1 MNKQPS
7 KESLKDKVKGIFG
20 IRPTHISTK
29 PSEPKPSEFII
40 TQDILKELS
49 PECGINNRIKVINH
63 VCDLAK
69 SKKFEQNAVEA
80 VWKAVEDMLQTDSP
94 PEARHAV
101 LQLLRAI
108 IHGQGE
114 SLGPLRAYF
123 FKLIWLYQP
132 SNEDLPERLGV
143 FKALTENG
151 KDITYLEEDIAR
163 FVLLWMDMGL
173 TADFLHVLV
182 NLVKFNSCYLDQNVS
197 LMVQKIC
204 LLCNRTTSSTDIEVA
219 LQVLDAVVCYN
230 CLPSDSLTIFII
242 TLCRTVNVKEFC
254 ESCWKL
260 MRKVLGTHL
269 GHSAIY
275 TMCHIMEE
283 RAYTEDAA
291 LLRGAVFF
299 VGMALWGA
307 HRLPALK
314 NTPTLVLP
322 SFFKAMACA
331 NELVSYEIVLSIT
344 RLIKKYGKELQVVTW
359 DILLGIIERLLQQ
372 IQTIGSPELKSI
384 VYELLSTVEELYEQ
398 NGYHGSCDKFFSLVE
413 KCADKRPDASVLTL
427 ISYRAQS
434 IQPAK
439 DGWIQSLHRLME
451 KFFRNETRSV
461 IRIKVLHIL
470 SFVLSTN
477 RQLYE
482 EELIEVVV
490 IPQLGQIAED
500 RDLLVRKQATQL
512 LVDLAEGCS
521 THHFNSLLDIIER
534 VASRPLI
541 AGSMDGERDLTAE
554 SPMEDVKTAILG
566 LLEILQSKMYSVP
579 ASHASRV
586 YEMLISH
593 LQLHYK
599 HKYTSPI
606 ASSIRLQ
613 VFDFLLL
620 MRADSLHRLGV
631 PNKDG
636 VMRFSPYCH
645 CDMGEPEKRV
655 SEKKPAGSVSPPAG
669 SPAPPVV
676 PPSSIRTAYLPY
688 NLAFTVVL
696 QCLKMDADW
705 KVLKLVLDKLPW
717 TLQYKVLLLTSP
729 CSIDQL
735 CSILCSMVTDRMI
748 GERLKRAPDGF
759 ARTDVQLAVVP
770 VLTALTSYHSYLEQ
784 PRQREL
790 VQCLETGLICRCAKQ
805 CVVAL
810 TMCTV
815 EMPDIMIKLLPA
827 LIVKL
832 THISATVAMA
842 SPMLEFLSTLVR
854 LPHLYANFVAE
865 QYVSVFAISLPYTNP
880 FKFNQYIVS
889 LAHHVI
895 AMWFIRCRLPFR
907 KDFVQYI
914 TKGLR
919 SNALLPFDDTLEQ
932 SSFRARSTSL
942 NERPKSL
949 RAVKVAKQGPS
960 NNSPIK
966 ELKDLS
972 AMDAFR
978 SRSISVSEHAVRRMQ
993 TSNTTCSLGSADE
1006 NAVLQADDT
1015 LKTVHLELTETCLD
1029 MMARYVF
1036 SNFSALPKRSPI
1048 ADFLLS
1054 GGQSMTWL
1062 VGNKLVTITT
1072 SGGARTQALLGL
1084 DMTERPGGGAV
1095 EMTRSDPSLH
1105 TRQTKEAPAK
1115 LESQSSLQLN
1125 SRNARIRQRS
1135 MSGGHALRGGPAQS
1149 LSPLVSPSDG
1159 ELCGPLPPPGPPLEG
1174 LGALRGAAATAA
1186 DEQQSSASSSTAAPP
1201 PLKEKASLAEF
1212 VPMLTQ
1218 GWAEIFIRRPSG
1230 NTSWLMCLENP
1241 PSPFSSELGNMPLQ
1255 DLSSVLMA
1263 MEGIKEAPPAPPAT
1277 ATTVTGTGNTGNT
1290 AATTGNTGT
1299 ATGNTAAAAP
1309 ADAPQA
1315 LSKPSLIQRSN
1326 TVGALASLCPP
1337 ALLQGRLL
1345 RSISWADSVVVLEE
1359 GAAAGMGVG
1368 VGGPRGLDSLDLE
1381 EFEAMPTEPIF
1392 MSDKFTTSSSN
1403 KTTPAPPPLSRTSST
1418 SSQDDEKSTLEE
1430 VSEGAI
1436 PIDQAPLGLSSAAVG
1451 LQRNIAD
1458 DDDLPFAHSQTLNKS
1473 SSSPELQ
1480 TLPEAFAKAT
1490 AAAASSSG
1498 MGLGSSSAASGTA
1511 GASGVGDVPRVRT
1524 PVEGGKPQGGDR
1536 EVVGGGGGGGGGGG
1550 ESGGQG
1556 DSVSTAATTTTAS
1569 ATAGGGTGAT
1579 GAGSGTAA
1587 VAGPGAGNGV
1597 GGGSLSSSSS
1607 APRMRLECPAPAKP
1621 GPLSP
1626 SGHRPRGHTISVSAP
1641 SSRRERKMDRDAY
1654 HNRSGG
1660 PGSNA
1665 EKASGLSPSFVFLQ
1679 LYHSPFFGNEANKPL
1694 LLPKSELIDRAV
1706 KVLDQ
1711 MPPYDTH
1718 KIGVVFVGPGQV
1730 SNEVSIL
1737 SNEYG
1742 SNRYAQFL
1750 TGLGKL
1756 IHLKDCDP
1764 DQVFLGGLD
1773 QYGDDGEFTYCW
1785 HDDIMQAIFHIAT
1798 LMPNRE
1804 SDKGCCNK
1812 KRHIGN
1818 DFVVVVYN
1826 DSSEEYKLG
1835 TIKGQ
1840 FNFVEVVIKPLDYDS
1855 NLVTLQCRKD
1865 LEGLVDTSVA
1875 KIVSDRNLPLLV
1887 RQMALHANMASLVH
1901 QYRANPL
1908 DAYASK
1914 WLARLRHIKRIR
1926 TRAQE
1931 EIQSRPTPGIS
1942 LTQSHS
1948 SMSKSSGVHHQQQQ
1962 QGSLSA
1968 NDSGQRKRLVST
1980 VDDFTDFV

>member
-1 MNKQPS
+1 MNKQS
-7 KESLKDKVKGIFG
+7 NKETLKDKVKGMLG
-20 IRPTHISTK
+20 LGNPRPL
-29 PSEPKPSEFII
+29 PKQAENRPSEFII
-40 TQDILKELS
+40 TQDILKDLQAD
-49 PECGINNRIKVINH
+49 CGLNNRIRVANH
-63 VCDLAK
+63 VGELAK
-69 SKKFEQNAVEA
+69 AKKFEEHAVEA
-80 VWKAVEDMLQTDSP
+80 VWSAVEDMLGP
-94 PEARHAV
+94 EMPVEARHTV
-101 LQLLRAI
+101 LLLLRAI
-108 IHGQGE
+108 IQGQGE
-114 SLGPLRAYF
+114 RLGPLRAYF
-123 FKLIWLYQP
+123 FKVIQDYQP
-132 SNEDLPERLGV
+132 SNEDLTDRLEV

-151 KDITYLEEDIAR
+151 KDINYLEEDIAR
-163 FVLLWMDMGL
+163 FVLLWMDIGL

-182 NLVKFNSCYLDQNVS
+182 NLVKFNSCYLDQNIS
-197 LMVQKIC
+197 IIVQKIC
-204 LLCNRTTSSTDIEVA
+204 LLCNRTTASTDIEVA
-219 LQVLDAVVCYN
+219 VQVLDAVVCYN

-275 TMCHIMEE
+275 TMCRIMEE
-283 RAYTEDAA
+283 RVYMEDAP

-322 SFFKAMACA
+322 SFYKAMSCA
-331 NELVSYEIVLSIT
+331 NEVVSYEIVLSIT

-359 DILLGIIERLLQQ
+359 DILLAIIERLLQQ
-372 IQTIGSPELKSI
+372 IQTIGGAELKSI
-384 VYELLSTVEELYEQ
+384 VYELLTTVDELYEQ
-398 NGYHGSCDKFFSLVE
+398 RGFHGSSDKFFSLVE

-439 DGWIQSLHRLME
+439 DDWIPALQRLME
-451 KFFRNETRSV
+451 KFFRHESRSV
-461 IRIKVLHIL
+461 IRIKVLNIL

-477 RQLYE
+477 GQLYE
-482 EELIEVVV
+482 EELIEMVV
-490 IPQLGQIAED
+490 IPQLSGIAED
-500 RDLLVRKQATQL
+500 RDLAVRKQATQL

-521 THHFNSLLDIIER
+521 SHHFTSLLDIIER
-534 VASRPLI
+534 VASRSLACPGPLEVSDPSSEP
-541 AGSMDGERDLTAE
+541 A
-554 SPMEDVKTAILG
+554 MEDVRTAILG
-566 LLEILQSKMYSVP
+566 LLEILKSKLYSLP
-579 ASHASRV
+579 SSHASRV
-586 YEMLISH
+586 YELLISH
-593 LQLHYK
+593 MQLHYMNR
-599 HKYTSPI
+599 YSSPV
-606 ASSIRLQ
+606 AGRIRLE
-613 VFDFLLL
+613 VLEFLL
-620 MRADSLHRLGV
+620 MIRADSLHRLGV
-631 PNKDG
+631 LNKDK
-636 VMRFSPYCH
+636 VLRFSPYCY
-645 CDMGEPEKRV
+645 CDMGEPEK
-655 SEKKPAGSVSPPAG
+655 KTTGSVSPPAVTCLPY
-669 SPAPPVV
+669 SPA
-676 PPSSIRTAYLPY
+676 
-688 NLAFTVVL
+688 FHVL
-696 QCLKMDADW
+696 LLCLKMETDW
-705 KVLKLVLDKLPW
+705 KVLKLVLEKLPW
-717 TLQYKVLLLTSP
+717 TLQYKVLLLSSP

-735 CSILCSMVTDRMI
+735 CSTLCSMVS
-748 GERLKRAPDGF
+748 ERLKKTPEGF
-759 ARTDVQLAVVP
+759 SRTDVQLAVVP
-770 VLTALTSYHSYLEQ
+770 VLTAITSYHNYLEQ
-784 PRQREL
+784 ARQREL
-790 VQCLETGLICRCAKQ
+790 VQCLEMGLIYRCAKQ

-815 EMPDIMIKLLPA
+815 EMPDIMIKLLPS

-880 FKFNQYIVS
+880 SKFNQYIVS

-919 SNALLPFDDTLEQ
+919 SNALMPFDDTHEAQ

-942 NERPKSL
+942 NERPKSSSSP
-949 RAVKVAKQGPS
+949 VK
-960 NNSPIK
+960 
-966 ELKDLS
+966 ELS

-978 SRSISVSEHAVRRMQ
+978 SRSISVSEHAVRRMH
-993 TSNTTCSLGSADE
+993 TSTTTSSLGSADE
-1006 NAVLQADDT
+1006 NTVTQADEG

-1048 ADFLLS
+1048 AEFLLA
-1054 GGQSMTWL
+1054 GGRSMTWL
-1062 VGNKLVTITT
+1062 VGNKLITITT
-1072 SGGARTQALLGL
+1072 SGGVRTQGLLGV
-1084 DMTERPGGGAV
+1084 DMAERLGGG

-1115 LESQSSLQLN
+1115 LESQSSQQMT
-1125 SRNARIRQRS
+1125 RATRIRARS
-1135 MSGGHALRGGPAQS
+1135 MSGNRRTTQPLSGGRP
-1149 LSPLVSPSDG
+1149 SPCLGV
-1159 ELCGPLPPPGPPLEG
+1159 PLGPP
-1174 LGALRGAAATAA
+1174 
-1186 DEQQSSASSSTAAPP
+1186 SSSPCATPKDL
-1201 PLKEKASLAEF
+1201 LKDRPSLAEF
-1212 VPMLTQ
+1212 LPMLTQ

-1255 DLSSVLMA
+1255 ELSLVLMA
-1263 MEGIKEAPPAPPAT
+1263 MEGLKEAPAQTTSAPASTASPAPLNPSEP
-1277 ATTVTGTGNTGNT
+1277 VQGGKPGLHPRHNTE
-1290 AATTGNTGT
+1290 
-1299 ATGNTAAAAP
+1299 
-1309 ADAPQA
+1309 
-1315 LSKPSLIQRSN
+1315 
-1326 TVGALASLCPP
+1326 
-1337 ALLQGRLL
+1337 
-1345 RSISWADSVVVLEE
+1345 SVVVLEE
-1359 GAAAGMGVG
+1359 GSVG
-1368 VGGPRGLDSLDLE
+1368 QIESPSDWTESEG
-1381 EFEAMPTEPIF
+1381 FEAIGHLLACFNKLAISPRLQ
-1392 MSDKFTTSSSN
+1392 SSS
-1403 KTTPAPPPLSRTSST
+1403 S

-1436 PIDQAPLGLSSAAVG
+1436 PIDQPVLAPSTPGSQG
-1451 LQRNIAD
+1451 PE
-1458 DDDLPFAHSQTLNKS
+1458 LPFQSQTQPGTQTLNKS

-1480 TLPEAFAKAT
+1480 TL
-1490 AAAASSSG
+1490 
-1498 MGLGSSSAASGTA
+1498 
-1511 GASGVGDVPRVRT
+1511 T
-1524 PVEGGKPQGGDR
+1524 P
-1536 EVVGGGGGGGGGGG
+1536 
-1550 ESGGQG
+1550 
-1556 DSVSTAATTTTAS
+1556 
-1569 ATAGGGTGAT
+1569 
-1579 GAGSGTAA
+1579 
-1587 VAGPGAGNGV
+1587 
-1597 GGGSLSSSSS
+1597 
-1607 APRMRLECPAPAKP
+1607 LEFPAPQQP
-1621 GPLSP
+1621 GPVSP
-1626 SGHRPRGHTISVSAP
+1626 NGGHRPRGHTISVSAP
-1641 SSRRERKMDRDAY
+1641 SSRRER
-1654 HNRSGG
+1654 RSGG
-1660 PGSNA
+1660 DAYQTTRPAPSNA
-1665 EKASGLSPSFVFLQ
+1665 EKTGGLSPSFVFLQ

-1694 LLPKSELIDRAV
+1694 LLPKSQVNRAV

-1718 KIGVVFVGPGQV
+1718 KIGVVFVGAGQV

-1742 SNRYAQFL
+1742 SNRYAGFL

-1764 DQVFLGGLD
+1764 DQIFLGGLD

-1798 LMPNRE
+1798 LMPNKD

-1818 DFVVVVYN
+1818 DFVMVVYN
-1826 DSSEEYKLG
+1826 DSGEEYKLG

-1840 FNFVEVVIKPLDYDS
+1840 FNFVEVVIKPLDYES

-1865 LEGLVDTSVA
+1865 LEGLVDTSVM

-1901 QYRANPL
+1901 QYGANPS

-1914 WLARLRHIKRIR
+1914 WLARLRHIKRLR

-1942 LTQSHS
+1942 LTQGHS
-1948 SMSKSSGVHHQQQQ
+1948 SQKPQSSYQQGGASGVD
-1962 QGSLSA
+1962 S
-1968 NDSGQRKRLVST
+1968 SGQRKRLVST

>member
-1 MNKQPS
+1 MMNKQPS

-20 IRPTHISTK
+20 LGPQRP
-29 PSEPKPSEFII
+29 PSKQSDHKPSEFII
-40 TQDILKELS
+40 TSDIIKELL
-49 PECGINNRIKVINH
+49 PECGLSNRIRTMNH
-63 VCDLAK
+63 ICDLAK
-69 SKKFEQNAVEA
+69 TKKFEEHAVEA
-80 VWKAVEDMLQTDSP
+80 VWKSVDDMLTQEQP
-94 PEARHAV
+94 PEARHAA

-108 IHGQGE
+108 IQGQGE
-114 SLGPLRAYF
+114 RLGPLRAYF
-123 FKLIWLYQP
+123 FKVIRDYQP
-132 SNEDLPERLGV
+132 CNEELSDRLEV

-151 KDITYLEEDIAR
+151 KDITYLEEDIAS
-163 FVLLWMDMGL
+163 FVLLWMNIGL
-173 TADFLHVLV
+173 TSDFLHVLV

-197 LMVQKIC
+197 TMVQKIC
-204 LLCNRTTSSTDIEVA
+204 LLCNRTTASTDIEVA

-230 CLPSDSLTIFII
+230 CLPSDSLGVFII

-275 TMCHIMEE
+275 TMCRIMEE
-283 RAYTEDAA
+283 KVYTEDAP

-322 SFFKAMACA
+322 SFYKAMACA
-331 NELVSYEIVLSIT
+331 NEVVSYEIVLSIT
-344 RLIKKYGKELQVVTW
+344 RLIRKYGKELQVVTW

-372 IQTIGSPELKSI
+372 IQAIGSAELKAI
-384 VYELLSTVEELYEQ
+384 VYELLTTIEELYEQ
-398 NGYHGSCDKFFSLVE
+398 NGYHGSTEKFFSLVE

-439 DGWIQSLHRLME
+439 DGWIQSLHWLME
-451 KFFRNETRSV
+451 KFFRNESRSL

-482 EELIEVVV
+482 DELIEMVV
-490 IPQLGQIAED
+490 IPLLSGIADD
-500 RDLLVRKQATQL
+500 RDPAVRKQATQL
-512 LVDLAEGCS
+512 LVDLAEGCN
-521 THHFNSLLDIIER
+521 THHFTSLLDIIER
-534 VASRPLI
+534 VASRSLVCPGPMEI
-541 AGSMDGERDLTAE
+541 SDREHTAE
-554 SPMEDVKTAILG
+554 SPLEDVRTAILG
-566 LLEILQSKMYSVP
+566 LLEILQSKLYSLP
-579 ASHASRV
+579 AGHATRV
-586 YEMLISH
+586 YELLISH

-599 HKYTSPI
+599 NKYSSLI

-613 VFDFLLL
+613 IFDFFLR
-620 MRADSLHRLGV
+620 MRADSLHRVGF

-636 VMRFSPYCH
+636 AMRFSPYCY
-645 CDMGEPEKRV
+645 CDIGEPEKRTN
-655 SEKKPAGSVSPPAG
+655 EKKSTGPTSPPASG
-669 SPAPPVV
+669 PPPPTAAPSVTAT
-676 PPSSIRTAYLPY
+676 IRSAYLPY
-688 NLAFTVVL
+688 STAFSVIL
-696 QCLKMDADW
+696 QCLKMETDW
-705 KVLKLVLDKLPW
+705 KVLKLVLEKLQW

-729 CSIDQL
+729 CNLDQL
-735 CSILCSMVTDRMI
+735 CSTLCCMVTDRLI
-748 GERLKRAPDGF
+748 SERLKKIPDGF
-759 ARTDVQLAVVP
+759 SRTDVQLAVVP
-770 VLTALTSYHSYLEQ
+770 ALTAITSYHTYLEQ
-784 PRQREL
+784 SRQREL
-790 VQCLETGLICRCAKQ
+790 VQCLETGLIYRCAKQ

-810 TMCTV
+810 TLCTV

-880 FKFNQYIVS
+880 SKYNQYIVS

-919 SNALLPFDDTLEQ
+919 SNALLPFDDGHEQ

-949 RAVKVAKQGPS
+949 RAAKVAKAAAVVA
-960 NNSPIK
+960 NNSSSPVK
-966 ELKDLS
+966 ELRDLS

-978 SRSISVSEHAVRRMQ
+978 SRSISVSDHAVRRMQ
-993 TSNTTCSLGSADE
+993 TSTTTCSLGSADE
-1006 NAVLQADDT
+1006 NAVTQADET

-1048 ADFLLS
+1048 AEFLLA
-1054 GGQSMTWL
+1054 GGRSMTWL

-1072 SGGARTQALLGL
+1072 SGGVHTHALLGL
-1084 DMTERPGGGAV
+1084 DMADRLGGG

-1105 TRQTKEAPAK
+1105 TRITKEAPAK
-1115 LESQSSLQLN
+1115 LESQSSQQQ
-1125 SRNARIRQRS
+1125 SRATRIRVRS
-1135 MSGGHALRGGPAQS
+1135 MSGGHALRAGPAQS
-1149 LSPLVSPSDG
+1149 LSPLVSPSEG
-1159 ELCGPLPPPGPPLEG
+1159 EL
-1174 LGALRGAAATAA
+1174 AA
-1186 DEQQSSASSSTAAPP
+1186 QLSPSSTTLDGLSPPSSTSANTPAPP
-1201 PLKEKASLAEF
+1201 PLKDNPGLAEF
-1212 VPMLTQ
+1212 VPILTQ

-1241 PSPFSSELGNMPLQ
+1241 PSPFSSEVRNMPLQ
-1255 DLSSVLMA
+1255 ELSTVLMA
-1263 MEGIKEAPPAPPAT
+1263 MEGVKEPASRTVSAPASTATPAPAESFSQT
-1277 ATTVTGTGNTGNT
+1277 HSGAGG
-1290 AATTGNTGT
+1290 
-1299 ATGNTAAAAP
+1299 
-1309 ADAPQA
+1309 
-1315 LSKPSLIQRSN
+1315 KPHLIQRSN
-1326 TVGALASLCPP
+1326 TVSGSLWFLGQGSAPIGPP
-1337 ALLQGRLL
+1337 AHNRLY
-1345 RSISWADSVVVLEE
+1345 RSISWADSVVVMEE
-1359 GAAAGMGVG
+1359 SPGVTA
-1368 VGGPRGLDSLDLE
+1368 VQSPSDWPECE
-1381 EFEAMPTEPIF
+1381 EFEPVPADPIF
-1392 MSDKFTTSSSN
+1392 ISADKFPKAPPSGTLSRSSS
-1403 KTTPAPPPLSRTSST
+1403 SS
-1418 SSQDDEKSTLEE
+1418 SSQDEEKSTLEE

-1436 PIDQAPLGLSSAAVG
+1436 PIDQAPLGLSTPG
-1451 LQRNIAD
+1451 
-1458 DDDLPFAHSQTLNKS
+1458 SQELLFQGTHQSQGHGLNKS

-1480 TLPEAFAKAT
+1480 TLSEAFSKVNLESETAIGDAAQSRVPAETKAQQLT
-1490 AAAASSSG
+1490 ERE
-1498 MGLGSSSAASGTA
+1498 SA
-1511 GASGVGDVPRVRT
+1511 
-1524 PVEGGKPQGGDR
+1524 GGDLGGIITTNPITDSASTGPPQS
-1536 EVVGGGGGGGGGGG
+1536 VG
-1550 ESGGQG
+1550 
-1556 DSVSTAATTTTAS
+1556 A
-1569 ATAGGGTGAT
+1569 
-1579 GAGSGTAA
+1579 
-1587 VAGPGAGNGV
+1587 
-1597 GGGSLSSSSS
+1597 
-1607 APRMRLECPAPAKP
+1607 RMKLEFPPP
-1621 GPLSP
+1621 GPQPGPISP
-1626 SGHRPRGHTISVSAP
+1626 GGGHRPRGHTISVSAP
-1641 SSRRERKMDRDAY
+1641 SSRRERRTERDSY
-1654 HNRSGG
+1654 QSRSG
-1660 PGSNA
+1660 PSSNT
-1665 EKASGLSPSFVFLQ
+1665 EKMAGLSPSFVFLQ

-1694 LLPKSELIDRAV
+1694 LLPKTQVIDRAV

-1718 KIGVVFVGPGQV
+1718 KIGVIFVGAGQV
-1730 SNEVSIL
+1730 NNEVAIL

-1742 SNRYAQFL
+1742 SNRYAAFL

-1764 DQVFLGGLD
+1764 DQIFLGGLD

-1818 DFVVVVYN
+1818 DFVMVVYN
-1826 DSSEEYKLG
+1826 DSGEEYKLG

-1840 FNFVEVVIKPLDYDS
+1840 FNFVEVIIKPLDYEC
-1855 NLVTLQCRKD
+1855 NLVSLQCRKD
-1865 LEGLVDTSVA
+1865 LEGLVDTSVS
-1875 KIVSDRNLPLLV
+1875 KIVSDGNLPLLV

-1901 QYRANPL
+1901 QYRANPS

-1931 EIQSRPTPGIS
+1931 DIQSRATPGIS
-1942 LTQSHS
+1942 LTQGHAQQNKPFQQS
-1948 SMSKSSGVHHQQQQ
+1948 SSASSN
-1962 QGSLSA
+1962 SEST
-1968 NDSGQRKRLVST
+1968 GQRKRLVST

>member
-1 MNKQPS
+1 MMNKQPS

-20 IRPTHISTK
+20 LGPQRP
-29 PSEPKPSEFII
+29 PSKQSDHKPSEFII
-40 TQDILKELS
+40 TSDIIKELL
-49 PECGINNRIKVINH
+49 PECGLSNRIRTMNH
-63 VCDLAK
+63 ICDLAK
-69 SKKFEQNAVEA
+69 TKKFEEHAVEA
-80 VWKAVEDMLQTDSP
+80 VWKSVEDMLTQEQP
-94 PEARHAV
+94 PEARHAA

-108 IHGQGE
+108 IQGQGE
-114 SLGPLRAYF
+114 RLGPLRAYF
-123 FKLIWLYQP
+123 FKVIRDYQP
-132 SNEDLPERLGV
+132 CNEELSDRLEV

-151 KDITYLEEDIAR
+151 KDITYLEEDIAS
-163 FVLLWMDMGL
+163 FVLLWMNIGL
-173 TADFLHVLV
+173 TSDFLHVLV

-197 LMVQKIC
+197 IMVQKIC

-230 CLPSDSLTIFII
+230 CLPSDSLGVFII

-275 TMCHIMEE
+275 TMCRIMEE
-283 RAYTEDAA
+283 RVYTEDAP

-322 SFFKAMACA
+322 SFYKAMSCA
-331 NELVSYEIVLSIT
+331 NEVVSYEIVLSIT
-344 RLIKKYGKELQVVTW
+344 RLIRKYGKELQVVTW

-372 IQTIGSPELKSI
+372 IQAIGSAELKAI
-384 VYELLSTVEELYEQ
+384 VYELLTTIEELYEQ
-398 NGYHGSCDKFFSLVE
+398 NGYHGSTEKFFSLVE

-439 DGWIQSLHRLME
+439 DGWIQSLHWLME
-451 KFFRNETRSV
+451 KFFRNESRSV

-482 EELIEVVV
+482 DELIEMVV
-490 IPQLGQIAED
+490 IPLLGGIADD
-500 RDLLVRKQATQL
+500 RDPAVRKQATQL
-512 LVDLAEGCS
+512 LVDLAEGCN
-521 THHFNSLLDIIER
+521 THHFTSLLDIIER
-534 VASRPLI
+534 VASRSLVCPGPLEI
-541 AGSMDGERDLTAE
+541 SDREHTAE
-554 SPMEDVKTAILG
+554 SPLEDVRTAILG
-566 LLEILQSKMYSVP
+566 LLEILQSKLYSLP
-579 ASHASRV
+579 ASHATRV
-586 YEMLISH
+586 YELLIGH

-599 HKYTSPI
+599 NKYSSLI

-613 VFDFLLL
+613 IFDFFLR
-620 MRADSLHRLGV
+620 MRADSLHRVGF

-636 VMRFSPYCH
+636 AMRFSPYCY
-645 CDMGEPEKRV
+645 CDIGEPEKRTN
-655 SEKKPAGSVSPPAG
+655 EKKSTGPTSPPASG
-669 SPAPPVV
+669 PPPPTAAPSVTAT
-676 PPSSIRTAYLPY
+676 IRSAYLPY
-688 NLAFTVVL
+688 STAFNVIL
-696 QCLKMDADW
+696 QCLKMETDW
-705 KVLKLVLDKLPW
+705 KVLKLVLEKLQW

-729 CSIDQL
+729 CNLDQL
-735 CSILCSMVTDRMI
+735 CSTLCFMVTDRLI
-748 GERLKRAPDGF
+748 SERLKKIPDGF
-759 ARTDVQLAVVP
+759 SRTDVQLAVVP
-770 VLTALTSYHSYLEQ
+770 ALTAITSYHTYLEQ
-784 PRQREL
+784 SRQREL
-790 VQCLETGLICRCAKQ
+790 VQCLETGLIYRCAKQ

-880 FKFNQYIVS
+880 SKYNQYIVS

-919 SNALLPFDDTLEQ
+919 SNALLPFDDGHEQ

-942 NERPKSL
+942 NERPK
-949 RAVKVAKQGPS
+949 
-960 NNSPIK
+960 
-966 ELKDLS
+966 
-972 AMDAFR
+972 
-978 SRSISVSEHAVRRMQ
+978 RMQ
-993 TSNTTCSLGSADE
+993 TSTTTCSLGSADE
-1006 NAVLQADDT
+1006 NAVTQADEG

-1048 ADFLLS
+1048 AEFLLA
-1054 GGQSMTWL
+1054 GGRSMTWL

-1072 SGGARTQALLGL
+1072 SGGVRTHALLGL
-1084 DMTERPGGGAV
+1084 DMADRLGGG

-1105 TRQTKEAPAK
+1105 TRITKEAPAK
-1115 LESQSSLQLN
+1115 LESQSSQQQ
-1125 SRNARIRQRS
+1125 SRATRIRVRS
-1135 MSGGHALRGGPAQS
+1135 MSGGHALRAGPAQS
-1149 LSPLVSPSDG
+1149 LSPLVSPSEG
-1159 ELCGPLPPPGPPLEG
+1159 ELAAQLSPSS
-1174 LGALRGAAATAA
+1174 AATL
-1186 DEQQSSASSSTAAPP
+1186 DGLSPPSSTSATTPAPP
-1201 PLKEKASLAEF
+1201 PLKDNPGLAEF
-1212 VPMLTQ
+1212 VPILTQ

-1241 PSPFSSELGNMPLQ
+1241 PSPFSSEVRNMPLQ
-1255 DLSSVLMA
+1255 ELSTVLMA
-1263 MEGIKEAPPAPPAT
+1263 MEGVKEPASRTVSAPASTATPAPAESFSQT
-1277 ATTVTGTGNTGNT
+1277 HSGAGG
-1290 AATTGNTGT
+1290 
-1299 ATGNTAAAAP
+1299 
-1309 ADAPQA
+1309 
-1315 LSKPSLIQRSN
+1315 KPHLIQRSN
-1326 TVGALASLCPP
+1326 TVSGSLWFLGQGSAPLGPP
-1337 ALLQGRLL
+1337 AHNRLY
-1345 RSISWADSVVVLEE
+1345 RSISWADSVVVMEE
-1359 GAAAGMGVG
+1359 GSGVTAAQS
-1368 VGGPRGLDSLDLE
+1368 PSDWLECE
-1381 EFEAMPTEPIF
+1381 EFEPAPADPIF
-1392 MSDKFTTSSSN
+1392 ISADKFSKAPPSGTLSRSSS
-1403 KTTPAPPPLSRTSST
+1403 SS
-1418 SSQDDEKSTLEE
+1418 SSQDEEKSTLEE

-1436 PIDQAPLGLSSAAVG
+1436 PIDQAPLGLSTPG
-1451 LQRNIAD
+1451 
-1458 DDDLPFAHSQTLNKS
+1458 SQELLFQGSHQSQGHGLNKS

-1480 TLPEAFAKAT
+1480 TLSEAFSKVNLESETAIGDAAQSRVPSETKAQLLT
-1490 AAAASSSG
+1490 ERESAGGDLSGIITPNPMTDASSTG
-1498 MGLGSSSAASGTA
+1498 
-1511 GASGVGDVPRVRT
+1511 P
-1524 PVEGGKPQGGDR
+1524 PQ
-1536 EVVGGGGGGGGGGG
+1536 
-1550 ESGGQG
+1550 SGG
-1556 DSVSTAATTTTAS
+1556 ARMKLEFPP
-1569 ATAGGGTGAT
+1569 TG
-1579 GAGSGTAA
+1579 
-1587 VAGPGAGNGV
+1587 PQ
-1597 GGGSLSSSSS
+1597 
-1607 APRMRLECPAPAKP
+1607 P
-1621 GPLSP
+1621 GPISP
-1626 SGHRPRGHTISVSAP
+1626 GGGHRPRGHTISVSAP
-1641 SSRRERKMDRDAY
+1641 SSRRERRTERDSY
-1654 HNRSGG
+1654 QSRSG
-1660 PGSNA
+1660 PSNA
-1665 EKASGLSPSFVFLQ
+1665 EKMSGLSPSFVFLQ

-1694 LLPKSELIDRAV
+1694 LLPKTQVIDRAV

-1718 KIGVVFVGPGQV
+1718 KIGVIFVGAGQV
-1730 SNEVSIL
+1730 NNEVAIL

-1742 SNRYAQFL
+1742 SNRYAAFL

-1764 DQVFLGGLD
+1764 DQIFLGGLD

-1818 DFVVVVYN
+1818 DFVMVVYN
-1826 DSSEEYKLG
+1826 DSDEEYKLG

-1840 FNFVEVVIKPLDYDS
+1840 FNFVEVIIKPLDYEC
-1855 NLVTLQCRKD
+1855 NLVSLQCRKD
-1865 LEGLVDTSVA
+1865 LEGLVDTSVS
-1875 KIVSDRNLPLLV
+1875 KIVSDGNLPLLV

-1901 QYRANPL
+1901 QYRANPS

-1931 EIQSRPTPGIS
+1931 DIQSRATPGIS
-1942 LTQSHS
+1942 LTQGHAQQNKSFQQSNSTS
-1948 SMSKSSGVHHQQQQ
+1948 SNPEST
-1962 QGSLSA
+1962 
-1968 NDSGQRKRLVST
+1968 GQRKRLVST

>member
-20 IRPTHISTK
+20 LGPPRP
-29 PSEPKPSEFII
+29 PSKQSDHKPSEFII
-40 TQDILKELS
+40 TTDIIKELL
-49 PECGINNRIKVINH
+49 PECGLSNRIRTMNH
-63 VCDLAK
+63 ICDLAK
-69 SKKFEQNAVEA
+69 TKKFEEHAVEA
-80 VWKAVEDMLQTDSP
+80 VWKSVEDMLTQEQP
-94 PEARHAV
+94 PEARHAA

-108 IHGQGE
+108 IQGQGE
-114 SLGPLRAYF
+114 RLGALRAYF
-123 FKLIWLYQP
+123 FKVIRDYQP
-132 SNEDLPERLGV
+132 CNEDLSDRLEV

-163 FVLLWMDMGL
+163 FVLLWMDIGL
-173 TADFLHVLV
+173 TSDFLHVLV

-197 LMVQKIC
+197 IMVQKIC
-204 LLCNRTTSSTDIEVA
+204 LLCNRTTSSTDIELA

-230 CLPSDSLTIFII
+230 CLPSDSLGVFII

-275 TMCHIMEE
+275 TMCRIMEE
-283 RAYTEDAA
+283 RVYTEDAP

-322 SFFKAMACA
+322 SFYKAMSCA
-331 NELVSYEIVLSIT
+331 NEVVSYEIVLSIT

-372 IQTIGSPELKSI
+372 IQAIGSAELKAI
-384 VYELLSTVEELYEQ
+384 VYELLTTVEELYEQ
-398 NGYHGSCDKFFSLVE
+398 NGYHGSTEKFFSLVE

-451 KFFRNETRSV
+451 KFFRNESRSV

-482 EELIEVVV
+482 DELIEMVV
-490 IPQLGQIAED
+490 IPLLSGIADD
-500 RDLLVRKQATQL
+500 RDPAVRKQATQL
-512 LVDLAEGCS
+512 LVDLAEGCN
-521 THHFNSLLDIIER
+521 THHFTSLLDIIER
-534 VASRPLI
+534 VASRSL
-541 AGSMDGERDLTAE
+541 ASSGSMEISDREHTAE
-554 SPMEDVKTAILG
+554 SPMEDVRTAILG
-566 LLEILQSKMYSVP
+566 LLEILQSKLYSLP
-579 ASHASRV
+579 ASHATRV
-586 YEMLISH
+586 YELLISH

-599 HKYTSPI
+599 NKYSSVI

-613 VFDFLLL
+613 IFDFFLR
-620 MRADSLHRLGV
+620 MRADFLHRVGV

-636 VMRFSPYCH
+636 AMRFSPYCY
-645 CDMGEPEKRV
+645 CDIGEPEKRTN
-655 SEKKPAGSVSPPAG
+655 EKKSSGPTSPPASG
-669 SPAPPVV
+669 PPPPAAPPSVTAT
-676 PPSSIRTAYLPY
+676 IRSAYLPY
-688 NLAFTVVL
+688 SLAFGVIL
-696 QCLKMDADW
+696 HCLKMETDW
-705 KVLKLVLDKLPW
+705 KVLKLVLEKLPW

-729 CSIDQL
+729 CSLDQL
-735 CSILCSMVTDRMI
+735 CSTLCCMVTDRLI
-748 GERLKRAPDGF
+748 SERLKKMPDGF
-759 ARTDVQLAVVP
+759 SRTDVQLAVVP
-770 VLTALTSYHSYLEQ
+770 VLTAITSYHSYLEQ
-784 PRQREL
+784 SRQREL
-790 VQCLETGLICRCAKQ
+790 VQCLETGLIYRCAKQ

-880 FKFNQYIVS
+880 SKFNQYIVS

-919 SNALLPFDDTLEQ
+919 SNALLPFDDGHEQ

-949 RAVKVAKQGPS
+949 RAAKVAKAAAVVA
-960 NNSPIK
+960 NNSSSPVK
-966 ELKDLS
+966 ELRDLS

-978 SRSISVSEHAVRRMQ
+978 SRSISVSDHAVRRMQ
-993 TSNTTCSLGSADE
+993 TSTTTCSLGSADE
-1006 NAVLQADDT
+1006 NAVTQADEG

-1048 ADFLLS
+1048 AEFLLA
-1054 GGQSMTWL
+1054 GGRSMTWL

-1072 SGGARTQALLGL
+1072 SGGVRTQALLGL
-1084 DMTERPGGGAV
+1084 DMADRLGGG

-1105 TRQTKEAPAK
+1105 TRITKEAPAK
-1115 LESQSSLQLN
+1115 LESQSSQQQ
-1125 SRNARIRQRS
+1125 SRATRIRVRS
-1135 MSGGHALRGGPAQS
+1135 MSGGHALRAGPAQS
-1149 LSPLVSPSDG
+1149 LSPLVSPSEG
-1159 ELCGPLPPPGPPLEG
+1159 ELAAQLSPSS
-1174 LGALRGAAATAA
+1174 AATL
-1186 DEQQSSASSSTAAPP
+1186 DGLSPPSSTSTTTPAPP
-1201 PLKEKASLAEF
+1201 PLKDNPGLAEF
-1212 VPMLTQ
+1212 VPILTQ

-1241 PSPFSSELGNMPLQ
+1241 PSPFSSEVRNMPLQ
-1255 DLSSVLMA
+1255 ELSTVLMA
-1263 MEGIKEAPPAPPAT
+1263 MEGVKEPATQTVSAPASTATPAPAESFSQT
-1277 ATTVTGTGNTGNT
+1277 HSSAGG
-1290 AATTGNTGT
+1290 
-1299 ATGNTAAAAP
+1299 
-1309 ADAPQA
+1309 
-1315 LSKPSLIQRSN
+1315 KPHLIQRSN
-1326 TVGALASLCPP
+1326 TGDHFSSICSPP
-1337 ALLQGRLL
+1337 ATSRLY
-1345 RSISWADSVVVLEE
+1345 RSISWADSVVVMEE
-1359 GAAAGMGVG
+1359 GSGVTSAHT
-1368 VGGPRGLDSLDLE
+1368 PSDWLESE
-1381 EFEAMPTEPIF
+1381 EFEPMPSDPIF
-1392 MSDKFTTSSSN
+1392 ISADKFS
-1403 KTTPAPPPLSRTSST
+1403 KAPAPRTLSRSSST
-1418 SSQDDEKSTLEE
+1418 SSQDEEKSTLEE

-1436 PIDQAPLGLSSAAVG
+1436 PIDQPAQGLSTPG
-1451 LQRNIAD
+1451 
-1458 DDDLPFAHSQTLNKS
+1458 SQELLFQGTNQSQGHGLNKS

-1480 TLPEAFAKAT
+1480 TLSEAFSKVNLESET
-1490 AAAASSSG
+1490 ALGDAAQPRPPTEIKTQPPTERESAGGDLSGIITPNPIIDSSS
-1498 MGLGSSSAASGTA
+1498 T
-1511 GASGVGDVPRVRT
+1511 GVS
-1524 PVEGGKPQGGDR
+1524 Q
-1536 EVVGGGGGGGGGGG
+1536 
-1550 ESGGQG
+1550 SGG
-1556 DSVSTAATTTTAS
+1556 ARMKLEFPP
-1569 ATAGGGTGAT
+1569 
-1579 GAGSGTAA
+1579 
-1587 VAGPGAGNGV
+1587 PGAQ
-1597 GGGSLSSSSS
+1597 
-1607 APRMRLECPAPAKP
+1607 P
-1621 GPLSP
+1621 GPISP
-1626 SGHRPRGHTISVSAP
+1626 SGGHRPRGHTISVSAP
-1641 SSRRERKMDRDAY
+1641 SSRRERRTERDLYQSRPGPSNTEKM
-1654 HNRSGG
+1654 
-1660 PGSNA
+1660 
-1665 EKASGLSPSFVFLQ
+1665 SGLSPSFVFLQ

-1694 LLPKSELIDRAV
+1694 LLPKTQVIDRAV

-1718 KIGVVFVGPGQV
+1718 KIGVIFVGVGQV
-1730 SNEVSIL
+1730 NNEVAIL

-1742 SNRYAQFL
+1742 SNRYAAFL

-1764 DQVFLGGLD
+1764 DQIFLGGLD

-1818 DFVVVVYN
+1818 DFVMVVYN
-1826 DSSEEYKLG
+1826 DSGEEYKLG

-1840 FNFVEVVIKPLDYDS
+1840 FNFVEVIIKPLDYEC
-1855 NLVTLQCRKD
+1855 NLVSLQCRKD
-1865 LEGLVDTSVA
+1865 LEGLVDTTVS
-1875 KIVSDRNLPLLV
+1875 KIVSDSNLPLLV

-1901 QYRANPL
+1901 QYRANPS

-1926 TRAQE
+1926 TRAHE
-1931 EIQSRPTPGIS
+1931 DIQSRSAPGIS
-1942 LTQSHS
+1942 LTQGHAQQNKSFQQ
-1948 SMSKSSGVHHQQQQ
+1948 SSGTPSNQE
-1962 QGSLSA
+1962 S
-1968 NDSGQRKRLVST
+1968 SGQRKRLVST

>member
-20 IRPTHISTK
+20 LGPARP
-29 PSEPKPSEFII
+29 PSKQNESKPSEFII
-40 TQDILKELS
+40 TPDILKELH
-49 PECGINNRIKVINH
+49 PDCGLGNRIRVINH
-63 VCDLAK
+63 VCELAK
-69 SKKFEQNAVEA
+69 AKKFEENAVEA
-80 VWKAVEDMLQTDSP
+80 VWKAVADMLTLEQP

-101 LQLLRAI
+101 LLLLRAI
-108 IHGQGE
+108 IQGQGE
-114 SLGPLRAYF
+114 RLGPLRAFF
-123 FKLIWLYQP
+123 FKVIRDYQP
-132 SNEDLPERLGV
+132 SNEDLSDRLEV

-163 FVLLWMDMGL
+163 FVLLWMEIGL
-173 TADFLHVLV
+173 TSDFLHVLV

-197 LMVQKIC
+197 FMVQKIC

-230 CLPSDSLTIFII
+230 CLPSDSLTVFII

-254 ESCWKL
+254 ETCWKL

-275 TMCHIMEE
+275 TMCRIMEE
-283 RAYTEDAA
+283 RVYVEDAP

-322 SFFKAMACA
+322 SFYKAMSCA
-331 NELVSYEIVLSIT
+331 NEVVSYEIVLSIT

-372 IQTIGSPELKSI
+372 IQTIGSSELKAI
-384 VYELLSTVEELYEQ
+384 VYELLTTVEELYEQ
-398 NGYHGSCDKFFSLVE
+398 NGYHGSTEKFFSLVE

-451 KFFRNETRSV
+451 KFFRNESRSV

-490 IPQLGQIAED
+490 IPQLSGIAED
-500 RDLLVRKQATQL
+500 RDLAVRKQATQL
-512 LVDLAEGCS
+512 LVDLAEGCN
-521 THHFNSLLDIIER
+521 THHFTSLLDIIER
-534 VASRPLI
+534 VASRSLVCSGPLEV
-541 AGSMDGERDLTAE
+541 SERDPTAE
-554 SPMEDVKTAILG
+554 SPMEDVRTAILG
-566 LLEILQSKMYSVP
+566 LLEILQSKLYSLP

-586 YEMLISH
+586 YELLISH

-599 HKYTSPI
+599 NKYCSAI
-606 ASSIRLQ
+606 ASSIRLK
-613 VFDFLLL
+613 VFDFFL
-620 MRADSLHRLGV
+620 MMRTDSLHRLGV
-631 PNKDG
+631 RNKDG
-636 VMRFSPYCH
+636 AMRFSPYCY
-645 CDMGEPEKRV
+645 CDMGEPEKRA
-655 SEKKPAGSVSPPAG
+655 SEKKPTGSASPPAG
-669 SPAPPVV
+669 SPAPPSA
-676 PPSSIRTAYLPY
+676 PPASAFSIRTAYLPY
-688 NLAFTVVL
+688 APAFSVLL
-696 QCLKMDADW
+696 QCLKMETDW

-729 CSIDQL
+729 CSLDQL
-735 CSILCSMVTDRMI
+735 CSVLCSMVTDRLI
-748 GERLKRAPDGF
+748 SERLKKTPDGF

-770 VLTALTSYHSYLEQ
+770 VLTAITSYHNYLEQ
-784 PRQREL
+784 SRQREL
-790 VQCLETGLICRCAKQ
+790 VQCLETGLIYRCAKQ

-815 EMPDIMIKLLPA
+815 EMPEIMIKLLPA

-880 FKFNQYIVS
+880 SKFNQYIVS

-895 AMWFIRCRLPFR
+895 AMWFIRCRLTFR

-919 SNALLPFDDTLEQ
+919 SNALLPFDDGHEQ

-949 RAVKVAKQGPS
+949 RAAKVAKAAAAVA
-960 NNSPIK
+960 NSSSSPVK
-966 ELKDLS
+966 ELRDLS

-978 SRSISVSEHAVRRMQ
+978 SRSISVSEHAVRRMH
-993 TSNTTCSLGSADE
+993 TSTTTCSLGSADE
-1006 NAVLQADDT
+1006 NAVTQADEG

-1048 ADFLLS
+1048 AEFLLA
-1054 GGQSMTWL
+1054 GGRSMTWL

-1072 SGGARTQALLGL
+1072 SGGVRTQALLGL
-1084 DMTERPGGGAV
+1084 DMAERLGGGG

-1105 TRQTKEAPAK
+1105 TRLTKEAPAK
-1115 LESQSSLQLN
+1115 LESQSSQQLN
-1125 SRNARIRQRS
+1125 RATRIRVRS
-1135 MSGGHALRGGPAQS
+1135 MSGGHALRAGPAQS
-1149 LSPLVSPSDG
+1149 LSPLVSPSEG
-1159 ELCGPLPPPGPPLEG
+1159 ELGAPLSPTSSPNLDGLGPP
-1174 LGALRGAAATAA
+1174 
-1186 DEQQSSASSSTAAPP
+1186 SSSSPAPSAPP
-1201 PLKEKASLAEF
+1201 PLKDNPSLAEF

-1255 DLSSVLMA
+1255 ELSSVLMA
-1263 MEGIKEAPPAPPAT
+1263 MEGVKETPGQTASAPASTAGPAPAPAPPPAPVSEPIT
-1277 ATTVTGTGNTGNT
+1277 QTH
-1290 AATTGNTGT
+1290 
-1299 ATGNTAAAAP
+1299 ATGGGGKAN
-1309 ADAPQA
+1309 
-1315 LSKPSLIQRSN
+1315 LIQRSN
-1326 TVGALASLCPP
+1326 TVGGSLWSLGQGSAPQGPP
-1337 ALLQGRLL
+1337 APGRLH
-1345 RSISWADSVVVLEE
+1345 RSISWADSVVVLDKGSGVTAAHTPSDWPKSEE
-1359 GAAAGMGVG
+1359 Y
-1368 VGGPRGLDSLDLE
+1368 
-1381 EFEAMPTEPIF
+1381 EATTSEPIF
-1392 MSDKFTTSSSN
+1392 MADKFT
-1403 KTTPAPPPLSRTSST
+1403 KTPPPGTLSRSSST

-1430 VSEGAI
+1430 LSDGAI
-1436 PIDQAPLGLSSAAVG
+1436 PIDPTQGSSTPG
-1451 LQRNIAD
+1451 SQGPE
-1458 DDDLPFAHSQTLNKS
+1458 LPFQDHTQSGQGLNKS

-1480 TLPEAFAKAT
+1480 TLPEAFCKAVMESE
-1490 AAAASSSG
+1490 A
-1498 MGLGSSSAASGTA
+1498 
-1511 GASGVGDVPRVRT
+1511 GVGDAARPRA
-1524 PVEGGKPQGGDR
+1524 PSEGKPQSQASLQ
-1536 EVVGGGGGGGGGGG
+1536 EKEKVEGGGGGGGGGG
-1550 ESGGQG
+1550 EVNGLGGQSQGAEAPGVAVSQSGG
-1556 DSVSTAATTTTAS
+1556 A
-1569 ATAGGGTGAT
+1569 
-1579 GAGSGTAA
+1579 
-1587 VAGPGAGNGV
+1587 
-1597 GGGSLSSSSS
+1597 
-1607 APRMRLECPAPAKP
+1607 RMRLEFPAPAVHP
-1621 GPLSP
+1621 GPISP
-1626 SGHRPRGHTISVSAP
+1626 GGGHRPRGHTISVSAP
-1641 SSRRERKMDRDAY
+1641 SSRRERRTERDSY
-1654 HNRSGG
+1654 HSRPG
-1660 PGSNA
+1660 PSNA
-1665 EKASGLSPSFVFLQ
+1665 EKISGLSPSFVFLQ

-1694 LLPKSELIDRAV
+1694 LLPKTQVIDRAV

-1718 KIGVVFVGPGQV
+1718 KIGVVFVGAGQV
-1730 SNEVSIL
+1730 NNEVAIL

-1742 SNRYAQFL
+1742 SNRYAAFL

-1764 DQVFLGGLD
+1764 DQIFLGGLD

-1804 SDKGCCNK
+1804 SDRGCCNK

-1818 DFVVVVYN
+1818 DFVMVVYN
-1826 DSSEEYKLG
+1826 DAGEEYKLG

-1840 FNFVEVVIKPLDYDS
+1840 FNFVEVIIKPLDYEC

-1865 LEGLVDTSVA
+1865 LEGLVDTTVA

-1901 QYRANPL
+1901 QYRANPS

-1931 EIQSRPTPGIS
+1931 DIQSRPTPGIS
-1942 LTQSHS
+1942 LTQGHS
-1948 SMSKSSGVHHQQQQ
+1948 QPNKATYQQSS
-1962 QGSLSA
+1962 SA
-1968 NDSGQRKRLVST
+1968 ANPEATGQRKRLVST

>member
-7 KESLKDKVKGIFG
+7 KETLRDKVKGIFG
-20 IRPTHISTK
+20 LGTARP
-29 PSEPKPSEFII
+29 PSKQSESKPSEFII
-40 TQDILKELS
+40 TTDIIKELH
-49 PECGINNRIKVINH
+49 PDCGLSNRVRMMNH

-69 SKKFEQNAVEA
+69 TKKFEEHAVEA
-80 VWKAVEDMLQTDSP
+80 VWKAVEDMLSPEQP

-108 IHGQGE
+108 IQGQGE
-114 SLGPLRAYF
+114 RLGPLRAYF
-123 FKLIWLYQP
+123 FKVIRDYQP
-132 SNEDLPERLGV
+132 CNEDLSDRLEV

-163 FVLLWMDMGL
+163 FVLLWMDIGL
-173 TADFLHVLV
+173 TSDFLHVLV

-197 LMVQKIC
+197 IMVQKIC

-230 CLPSDSLTIFII
+230 CLPSDSLTVFII

-275 TMCHIMEE
+275 TMCRIMEE
-283 RAYTEDAA
+283 RVYMEDAP

-322 SFFKAMACA
+322 SFYKAMSSA
-331 NELVSYEIVLSIT
+331 NEVVSYEIVLSIT

-372 IQTIGSPELKSI
+372 IQTIGSAELKAI
-384 VYELLSTVEELYEQ
+384 VYELLTTVEELYEQ
-398 NGYHGSCDKFFSLVE
+398 NGYHGSTEKFFSLVE

-482 EELIEVVV
+482 DELIEMVV
-490 IPQLGQIAED
+490 IPQLTVIAED
-500 RDLLVRKQATQL
+500 RDLAVRKQATQL
-512 LVDLAEGCS
+512 LVDLAEGCN
-521 THHFNSLLDIIER
+521 THHFTSLLDIIER
-534 VASRPLI
+534 VASRSLVCSGPLEV
-541 AGSMDGERDLTAE
+541 SERDPTAE
-554 SPMEDVKTAILG
+554 SPMEDVRTAILG
-566 LLEILQSKMYSVP
+566 LLEILQSKLYSLP

-586 YEMLISH
+586 YELLISH
-593 LQLHYK
+593 VQLHYK
-599 HKYTSPI
+599 NKYCSAI
-606 ASSIRLQ
+606 ASSIRLK
-613 VFDFLLL
+613 VFDFFLM

-631 PNKDG
+631 PNKDR
-636 VMRFSPYCH
+636 VIRFSPYCY
-645 CDMGEPEKRV
+645 CDAGEPEKRV
-655 SEKKPAGSVSPPAG
+655 SEKKPAGSTSPPAG
-669 SPAPPVV
+669 SPAPPNA
-676 PPSSIRTAYLPY
+676 PPASAASIRTAYLPY
-688 NLAFTVVL
+688 APAFSVLL
-696 QCLKMDADW
+696 QCLKMETDW

-729 CSIDQL
+729 CSLDQL
-735 CSILCSMVTDRMI
+735 CSTLCSMVTDRLI
-748 GERLKRAPDGF
+748 SERLKKTPEGF
-759 ARTDVQLAVVP
+759 SRTDVQLAVVP
-770 VLTALTSYHSYLEQ
+770 VLTAITSYHKYLEQ
-784 PRQREL
+784 TRQREL
-790 VQCLETGLICRCAKQ
+790 VQCLETGLIYRCAKQ

-880 FKFNQYIVS
+880 SKFNQYIVS

-919 SNALLPFDDTLEQ
+919 SNALLPFDDGHEQ

-942 NERPKSL
+942 NERPK
-949 RAVKVAKQGPS
+949 
-960 NNSPIK
+960 
-966 ELKDLS
+966 
-972 AMDAFR
+972 
-978 SRSISVSEHAVRRMQ
+978 RMH
-993 TSNTTCSLGSADE
+993 TSTTTCSLGSADE
-1006 NAVLQADDT
+1006 NAVTQADEG

-1048 ADFLLS
+1048 AEFLLA
-1054 GGQSMTWL
+1054 GGRSMTWL

-1072 SGGARTQALLGL
+1072 SGGVRTQALLGL
-1084 DMTERPGGGAV
+1084 DMAERLGGGG

-1105 TRQTKEAPAK
+1105 TRMTKEAPAK
-1115 LESQSSLQLN
+1115 LESQSSQQHN
-1125 SRNARIRQRS
+1125 RATRIRVRS
-1135 MSGGHALRGGPAQS
+1135 MSGGHALRAGPAQS
-1149 LSPLVSPSDG
+1149 LSPLVSPSEG
-1159 ELCGPLPPPGPPLEG
+1159 ELAAPLSPPSGSTLDGLGPP
-1174 LGALRGAAATAA
+1174 
-1186 DEQQSSASSSTAAPP
+1186 SSTSAAPSAPP
-1201 PLKEKASLAEF
+1201 PLKDNPSLAEF

-1255 DLSSVLMA
+1255 ELSSVLMA
-1263 MEGIKEAPPAPPAT
+1263 MEGVKEPPTQTASAPAS
-1277 ATTVTGTGNTGNT
+1277 T
-1290 AATTGNTGT
+1290 AAPTPTPVSESLT
-1299 ATGNTAAAAP
+1299 
-1309 ADAPQA
+1309 QA
-1315 LSKPSLIQRSN
+1315 HSSVGGKANLIQRSN
-1326 TVGALASLCPP
+1326 TVGGSLWSLGSGSAPP
-1337 ALLQGRLL
+1337 GSPAPGRLH

-1359 GAAAGMGVG
+1359 GSGVAAANT
-1368 VGGPRGLDSLDLE
+1368 PSDWLESE
-1381 EFEAMPTEPIF
+1381 EFEPMPSDPIF
-1392 MSDKFTTSSSN
+1392 MSADKFT
-1403 KTTPAPPPLSRTSST
+1403 KTPPPGTLSRSSST

-1436 PIDQAPLGLSSAAVG
+1436 PIDQPTQGPSTPGSQG
-1451 LQRNIAD
+1451 PE
-1458 DDDLPFAHSQTLNKS
+1458 LPFQTHTQSQGHGLNKS

-1480 TLPEAFAKAT
+1480 TLPEAFSKAAMESET
-1490 AAAASSSG
+1490 AP
-1498 MGLGSSSAASGTA
+1498 
-1511 GASGVGDVPRVRT
+1511 GDTSWPRA
-1524 PVEGGKPQGGDR
+1524 PSDGKPQPQQPTFEKEKVEGSAGGD
-1536 EVVGGGGGGGGGGG
+1536 V
-1550 ESGGQG
+1550 
-1556 DSVSTAATTTTAS
+1556 
-1569 ATAGGGTGAT
+1569 
-1579 GAGSGTAA
+1579 
-1587 VAGPGAGNGV
+1587 NGV
-1597 GGGSLSSSSS
+1597 GGQSQAGEGPGVVSSQSGG
-1607 APRMRLECPAPAKP
+1607 ARLRLEFPAAPAQP
-1621 GPLSP
+1621 GPISP
-1626 SGHRPRGHTISVSAP
+1626 GGGHRPRGHTISVSAP
-1641 SSRRERKMDRDAY
+1641 SSRRERRTERDSY
-1654 HNRSGG
+1654 HSRPG
-1660 PGSNA
+1660 PSNT
-1665 EKASGLSPSFVFLQ
+1665 EKISGLSPSFVFLQ

-1694 LLPKSELIDRAV
+1694 LLPKTQVIDRAV

-1718 KIGVVFVGPGQV
+1718 KIGVVFVGAGQV
-1730 SNEVSIL
+1730 SNEVAIL

-1742 SNRYAQFL
+1742 SNRYAAFL

-1764 DQVFLGGLD
+1764 DQIFLGGLD

-1818 DFVVVVYN
+1818 DFVMVVYN
-1826 DSSEEYKLG
+1826 DSGEEYKLG

-1840 FNFVEVVIKPLDYDS
+1840 FNFVEVIIKPLDYEC

-1865 LEGLVDTSVA
+1865 LEGLVDTTVA

-1901 QYRANPL
+1901 QYRANPS

-1931 EIQSRPTPGIS
+1931 DIQSRSTPGIS
-1942 LTQSHS
+1942 LTQGHTQQN
-1948 SMSKSSGVHHQQQQ
+1948 KSFQQ
-1962 QGSLSA
+1962 STPAA
-1968 NDSGQRKRLVST
+1968 NPETSGQRKRLVST

>member
-1 MNKQPS
+1 MNKQQS
-7 KESLKDKVKGIFG
+7 KETLKEKVKGIFG
-20 IRPTHISTK
+20 LGTQRQQTK
-29 PSEPKPSEFII
+29 QCDSKLPEFII
-40 TQDILKELS
+40 TADIIKELH
-49 PECGINNRIKVINH
+49 PDCGLSNRIRMMNQI
-63 VCDLAK
+63 CDLAK
-69 SKKFEQNAVEA
+69 IKKFEENAVEA
-80 VWKAVEDMLQTDSP
+80 VWKAVEDMLSPEQP

-108 IHGQGE
+108 IQGQGE
-114 SLGPLRAYF
+114 WLGPLRAYF
-123 FKLIWLYQP
+123 FKVIRDYQP
-132 SNEDLPERLGV
+132 CNEDLSERLEV

-163 FVLLWMDMGL
+163 FVLLWMDIGL
-173 TADFLHVLV
+173 TSDFLHVLV
-182 NLVKFNSCYLDQNVS
+182 NLVKYNSCYLDQNVS
-197 LMVQKIC
+197 SMVQKIC

-230 CLPSDSLTIFII
+230 CLPSESLTVFII

-275 TMCHIMEE
+275 TMCRIMEE
-283 RAYTEDAA
+283 RVYMEDAP

-322 SFFKAMACA
+322 SFYKAMSCA
-331 NELVSYEIVLSIT
+331 NEVVSYEIVLSIT

-372 IQTIGSPELKSI
+372 IQMIGSAELKAI
-384 VYELLSTVEELYEQ
+384 VYELLTTVEELYEQ
-398 NGYHGSCDKFFSLVE
+398 NGYHGSTEKFFSLVE

-427 ISYRAQS
+427 VSYRAQS

-439 DGWIQSLHRLME
+439 DGWIQSLHCLME
-451 KFFRNETRSV
+451 KFFRNETRSG

-482 EELIEVVV
+482 DELIEKVV
-490 IPQLGQIAED
+490 ILQLSGIAED
-500 RDLLVRKQATQL
+500 RDLAVRKQATQL
-512 LVDLAEGCS
+512 LVDLAEGCN
-521 THHFNSLLDIIER
+521 THHFTSLLDIIER
-534 VASRPLI
+534 VASRSLVCS
-541 AGSMDGERDLTAE
+541 GSLEASDPTAD
-554 SPMEDVKTAILG
+554 SPMEDVKTAVLG
-566 LLEILQSKMYSVP
+566 LLEILQSKLYSLP

-586 YEMLISH
+586 YELLISH

-599 HKYTSPI
+599 NKYCSAI
-606 ASSIRLQ
+606 ASAVRLQ
-613 VFDFLLL
+613 VFDFFLM
-620 MRADSLHRLGV
+620 MRADSLHRVGV

-636 VMRFSPYCH
+636 MMRFSPYCY
-645 CDMGEPEKRV
+645 CDAGEPEKRV
-655 SEKKPAGSVSPPAG
+655 CDKKPSGSISPPAG
-669 SPAPPVV
+669 GPAAAAAAPPA
-676 PPSSIRTAYLPY
+676 SAASIRSACLPY
-688 NLAFTVVL
+688 APAFSVLL
-696 QCLKMDADW
+696 QCLKMETDW
-705 KVLKLVLDKLPW
+705 KVMKLVLDKLPW
-717 TLQYKVLLLTSP
+717 MLQYKVLLLTSS
-729 CSIDQL
+729 CSLDQL
-735 CSILCSMVTDRMI
+735 CSTLCTMVTDRQI
-748 GERLKRAPDGF
+748 SERLRKMPEGF
-759 ARTDVQLAVVP
+759 SRTDVQLAVVP
-770 VLTALTSYHSYLEQ
+770 VLTAITSYHSYLDQ
-784 PRQREL
+784 SRQREL
-790 VQCLETGLICRCAKQ
+790 VQCLETGLIYRCAKQ

-880 FKFNQYIVS
+880 SKFNQYIVS

-919 SNALLPFDDTLEQ
+919 SNALLPFDDGHEQ
-932 SSFRARSTSL
+932 SPFRARSTSL

-949 RAVKVAKQGPS
+949 RAGKVAKPAAS
-960 NNSPIK
+960 VANSSSSPVK
-966 ELKDLS
+966 ELRDLS
-972 AMDAFR
+972 AMEAFR
-978 SRSISVSEHAVRRMQ
+978 SRSISVSEHAVRRMH
-993 TSNTTCSLGSADE
+993 TSTTTCSLGSADE
-1006 NAVLQADDT
+1006 NAVTQADEG

-1048 ADFLLS
+1048 AEFLLA
-1054 GGQSMTWL
+1054 GGRSMTWL

-1072 SGGARTQALLGL
+1072 SGGVRTQALLGM
-1084 DMTERPGGGAV
+1084 DMSERLGGGGAGGG

-1105 TRQTKEAPAK
+1105 TRMTKEAPAK
-1115 LESQSSLQLN
+1115 LESQSSQQQN
-1125 SRNARIRQRS
+1125 RTTRTRVRSR
-1135 MSGGHALRGGPAQS
+1135 SGGHALRAGPIPS
-1149 LSPLVSPSDG
+1149 LSPLVSPSEG
-1159 ELCGPLPPPGPPLEG
+1159 ELASPLSPSSGPTLDGVGPP
-1174 LGALRGAAATAA
+1174 
-1186 DEQQSSASSSTAAPP
+1186 SSTAAALSAPP
-1201 PLKEKASLAEF
+1201 PLKDNPSLAEF

-1255 DLSSVLMA
+1255 ELSTVLMA
-1263 MEGIKEAPPAPPAT
+1263 MEGVKEPPTQTASAPT
-1277 ATTVTGTGNTGNT
+1277 ST
-1290 AATTGNTGT
+1290 
-1299 ATGNTAAAAP
+1299 AAP
-1309 ADAPQA
+1309 APTSASEPLTQTHSSA
-1315 LSKPSLIQRSN
+1315 GGKANPFHRSS
-1326 TVGALASLCPP
+1326 T
-1337 ALLQGRLL
+1337 
-1345 RSISWADSVVVLEE
+1345 DSVVVPEE
-1359 GAAAGMGVG
+1359 GSGVTAESA
-1368 VGGPRGLDSLDLE
+1368 PLDWVEGE
-1381 EFEAMPTEPIF
+1381 EFEPIPTEPIF
-1392 MSDKFTTSSSN
+1392 MSDK
-1403 KTTPAPPPLSRTSST
+1403 APLPGPLSRSSST

-1436 PIDQAPLGLSSAAVG
+1436 PIDQPSVG
-1451 LQRNIAD
+1451 PSTPGSQGP
-1458 DDDLPFAHSQTLNKS
+1458 DLPFQSHSQSQGHGLNKS

-1480 TLPEAFAKAT
+1480 TLPEAFTKAALESEKSQGD
-1490 AAAASSSG
+1490 AAAR
-1498 MGLGSSSAASGTA
+1498 
-1511 GASGVGDVPRVRT
+1511 PRA
-1524 PVEGGKPQGGDR
+1524 PSDGKPQALQQPCSDKVKVEGSTGADFNGPGGPAQ
-1536 EVVGGGGGGGGGGG
+1536 GG
-1550 ESGGQG
+1550 EGSGLPSQSGG
-1556 DSVSTAATTTTAS
+1556 AAMKLAFP
-1569 ATAGGGTGAT
+1569 A
-1579 GAGSGTAA
+1579 
-1587 VAGPGAGNGV
+1587 
-1597 GGGSLSSSSS
+1597 
-1607 APRMRLECPAPAKP
+1607 APALP
-1621 GPLSP
+1621 GPISP
-1626 SGHRPRGHTISVSAP
+1626 GGGHRPRGHTISVSAP
-1641 SSRRERKMDRDAY
+1641 SSRRERKTERDSY
-1654 HNRSGG
+1654 HSRPG
-1660 PGSNA
+1660 PSNT
-1665 EKASGLSPSFVFLQ
+1665 EKISGLSPSFVFLQ

-1694 LLPKSELIDRAV
+1694 LLPKTQVIDRAV

-1718 KIGVVFVGPGQV
+1718 KIGVVFVGAGQV
-1730 SNEVSIL
+1730 NNEVAIL

-1742 SNRYAQFL
+1742 SNRYAGFL

-1764 DQVFLGGLD
+1764 DQIFLGGLD

-1818 DFVVVVYN
+1818 DFVMVVYN
-1826 DSSEEYKLG
+1826 DSGEDYKLG

-1840 FNFVEVVIKPLDYDS
+1840 FNFVEVVIKPLDYEC
-1855 NLVTLQCRKD
+1855 NLVSLQCRKD
-1865 LEGLVDTSVA
+1865 LEGLVDTTVA

-1901 QYRANPL
+1901 QYRANPS

-1931 EIQSRPTPGIS
+1931 DIQSRSTPGIS
-1942 LTQSHS
+1942 LTQGHT
-1948 SMSKSSGVHHQQQQ
+1948 QQNKAFQ
-1962 QGSLSA
+1962 QGASGPTPET
-1968 NDSGQRKRLVST
+1968 SGQRKRLVST

>member
-20 IRPTHISTK
+20 LGPPRPLSKQTDT
-29 PSEPKPSEFII
+29 KPSEFII
-40 TQDILKELS
+40 TTDIIKELQ
-49 PECGINNRIKVINH
+49 PDCGLSNRVRMMNH

-69 SKKFEQNAVEA
+69 TKKFEEHAVEA
-80 VWKAVEDMLQTDSP
+80 VWKAVEDMLTPEQP

-108 IHGQGE
+108 IQGQGE
-114 SLGPLRAYF
+114 RLGPLRAYF
-123 FKLIWLYQP
+123 FKVIRDYQP
-132 SNEDLPERLGV
+132 CNEDLSDRLEV

-163 FVLLWMDMGL
+163 FVLLWMDIGL
-173 TADFLHVLV
+173 TSDFLHVLV

-197 LMVQKIC
+197 IMVQKIC
-204 LLCNRTTSSTDIEVA
+204 LLCNRTTSSTDIE
-219 LQVLDAVVCYN
+219 
-230 CLPSDSLTIFII
+230 
-242 TLCRTVNVKEFC
+242 
-254 ESCWKL
+254 L

-275 TMCHIMEE
+275 TMCRIMEE
-283 RAYTEDAA
+283 RLYMEDAP

-322 SFFKAMACA
+322 SFYKAMSSA
-331 NELVSYEIVLSIT
+331 NEVVSYEIVLSIT

-372 IQTIGSPELKSI
+372 IQTIGSAELKAI
-384 VYELLSTVEELYEQ
+384 VYELLTTVEELYEQ
-398 NGYHGSCDKFFSLVE
+398 NGYHGSTEKFFSLVE
-413 KCADKRPDASVLTL
+413 KCADKRLDASVLTL

-451 KFFRNETRSV
+451 KFF
-461 IRIKVLHIL
+461 
-470 SFVLSTN
+470 STN

-482 EELIEVVV
+482 DELIEMVV
-490 IPQLGQIAED
+490 IPQLSGIAED
-500 RDLLVRKQATQL
+500 RDLNVRKQATQL
-512 LVDLAEGCS
+512 LVDLAEGCN
-521 THHFNSLLDIIER
+521 THHFTSLLDIIER
-534 VASRPLI
+534 VASRSLVCSGPLEV
-541 AGSMDGERDLTAE
+541 SERDLTAE
-554 SPMEDVKTAILG
+554 SPMEDVRTAILG
-566 LLEILQSKMYSVP
+566 LLEILQSKLYSLP

-586 YEMLISH
+586 YELLISH

-599 HKYTSPI
+599 NKYCSAI

-613 VFDFLLL
+613 VFDFFLM

-631 PNKDG
+631 LNKDG
-636 VMRFSPYCH
+636 VMRFSPYCY
-645 CDMGEPEKRV
+645 CDTGESEKRV
-655 SEKKPAGSVSPPAG
+655 SEKKPTGSTSPPVG
-669 SPAPPVV
+669 SPATPAAP
-676 PPSSIRTAYLPY
+676 PPSTRSAYLPY
-688 NLAFTVVL
+688 SPAFSVLL
-696 QCLKMDADW
+696 QCLKM
-705 KVLKLVLDKLPW
+705 V
-717 TLQYKVLLLTSP
+717 
-729 CSIDQL
+729 
-735 CSILCSMVTDRMI
+735 MDRQI
-748 GERLKRAPDGF
+748 SERLKKTPEGF
-759 ARTDVQLAVVP
+759 SRTDVQLAVVP
-770 VLTALTSYHSYLEQ
+770 VLTAITSYHNYLEQ
-784 PRQREL
+784 SRQREL
-790 VQCLETGLICRCAKQ
+790 VQCLETGLIYRCAKQ

-880 FKFNQYIVS
+880 SKFNQYIVS

-919 SNALLPFDDTLEQ
+919 SNALLPFDDSHEQ

-949 RAVKVAKQGPS
+949 RAAKVAKAAAAVA
-960 NNSPIK
+960 NSSSSPVK
-966 ELKDLS
+966 ELRDLS

-978 SRSISVSEHAVRRMQ
+978 SRSISVSEHAVRRMH
-993 TSNTTCSLGSADE
+993 TSTTTCSLGSADE
-1006 NAVLQADDT
+1006 NAVTQADEG

-1048 ADFLLS
+1048 AEFLLA
-1054 GGQSMTWL
+1054 GGRSMTWL

-1072 SGGARTQALLGL
+1072 SGGVRTQALLGL
-1084 DMTERPGGGAV
+1084 DMAERLGGGG

-1105 TRQTKEAPAK
+1105 TRITKEAPAK
-1115 LESQSSLQLN
+1115 LESQSSQQHN
-1125 SRNARIRQRS
+1125 RATRIRVRS
-1135 MSGGHALRGGPAQS
+1135 MSGGHALRAGPAQS
-1149 LSPLVSPSDG
+1149 LSPLVSPSESELAAPLSPSSGPTLDG
-1159 ELCGPLPPPGPPLEG
+1159 LGPPS
-1174 LGALRGAAATAA
+1174 ATP
-1186 DEQQSSASSSTAAPP
+1186 SAPP
-1201 PLKEKASLAEF
+1201 PLKDNPSLAEF

-1255 DLSSVLMA
+1255 ELSSVLMA
-1263 MEGIKEAPPAPPAT
+1263 MEGVKEPPAQTASAPAST
-1277 ATTVTGTGNTGNT
+1277 
-1290 AATTGNTGT
+1290 
-1299 ATGNTAAAAP
+1299 AAP
-1309 ADAPQA
+1309 APAPVSEPLTQTHSSVGGKA
-1315 LSKPSLIQRSN
+1315 HLIQRSN
-1326 TVGALASLCPP
+1326 T
-1337 ALLQGRLL
+1337 
-1345 RSISWADSVVVLEE
+1345 DSVVVLEE
-1359 GAAAGMGVG
+1359 GSGVTTAHT
-1368 VGGPRGLDSLDLE
+1368 PSDWLESE
-1381 EFEAMPTEPIF
+1381 EFEPMTSDPIF
-1392 MSDKFTTSSSN
+1392 MSADKFTKS
-1403 KTTPAPPPLSRTSST
+1403 PATGTLSRSSST
-1418 SSQDDEKSTLEE
+1418 SSQDEEKSTLEE

-1436 PIDQAPLGLSSAAVG
+1436 PIDQPTLGPSTPGSQG
-1451 LQRNIAD
+1451 PE
-1458 DDDLPFAHSQTLNKS
+1458 LPFQTHTQSQGHGLNKS

-1480 TLPEAFAKAT
+1480 TLPEAFSKAAMESET
-1490 AAAASSSG
+1490 VPGDASR
-1498 MGLGSSSAASGTA
+1498 
-1511 GASGVGDVPRVRT
+1511 PRA
-1524 PVEGGKPQGGDR
+1524 PSEGKPQPQPQPQMPLQPQQQTQPLHFEKEKVEGSITGD
-1536 EVVGGGGGGGGGGG
+1536 V
-1550 ESGGQG
+1550 
-1556 DSVSTAATTTTAS
+1556 
-1569 ATAGGGTGAT
+1569 
-1579 GAGSGTAA
+1579 
-1587 VAGPGAGNGV
+1587 NGV
-1597 GGGSLSSSSS
+1597 GGQSQASEGPGVQSSQSGG
-1607 APRMRLECPAPAKP
+1607 ARMRLEFPAAAAQP
-1621 GPLSP
+1621 GPISP
-1626 SGHRPRGHTISVSAP
+1626 SGGHRPRGHTISVSAP
-1641 SSRRERKMDRDAY
+1641 SSRRERRTERDSY
-1654 HNRSGG
+1654 HSRPG
-1660 PGSNA
+1660 PGNT
-1665 EKASGLSPSFVFLQ
+1665 EKISGLSPSFVFLQ

-1694 LLPKSELIDRAV
+1694 LLPKTQVIDRAV

-1718 KIGVVFVGPGQV
+1718 KIGVVFVGAGQV
-1730 SNEVSIL
+1730 NNEVAIL

-1742 SNRYAQFL
+1742 SNRYAAFL

-1764 DQVFLGGLD
+1764 DQIFLGGLD

-1818 DFVVVVYN
+1818 DFVMVVYN
-1826 DSSEEYKLG
+1826 DSGEEYKLG

-1840 FNFVEVVIKPLDYDS
+1840 FNFVEVIIKPLDYKC

-1865 LEGLVDTSVA
+1865 LEGLVDTTVA

-1901 QYRANPL
+1901 QYRANPS

-1931 EIQSRPTPGIS
+1931 DIQSRSTPGIS
-1942 LTQSHS
+1942 LTQGHTQQN
-1948 SMSKSSGVHHQQQQ
+1948 KSFQQ
-1962 QGSLSA
+1962 STPA
-1968 NDSGQRKRLVST
+1968 PNPEVSGQRKRLVST

>member
-20 IRPTHISTK
+20 LGSPRP
-29 PSEPKPSEFII
+29 PSKQTESKPSEFII
-40 TQDILKELS
+40 TLDILKELH
-49 PECGINNRIKVINH
+49 PDCGLSNRIRVANH
-63 VCDLAK
+63 VSDLAK
-69 SKKFEQNAVEA
+69 AKKFEEHAVEA
-80 VWKAVEDMLQTDSP
+80 VWKAVEDMLTPEQP

-101 LQLLRAI
+101 LLLLRAVI
-108 IHGQGE
+108 QGQGE
-114 SLGPLRAYF
+114 RLGPLRAFF
-123 FKLIWLYQP
+123 FKVIRDYQP
-132 SNEDLPERLGV
+132 SNEDLSDRLEV

-151 KDITYLEEDIAR
+151 KDITYLEEDIAG
-163 FVLLWMDMGL
+163 FVLLWMDIGL

-197 LMVQKIC
+197 M
-204 LLCNRTTSSTDIEVA
+204 A

-230 CLPSDSLTIFII
+230 CLPSDSLTVFII

-275 TMCHIMEE
+275 TMCRIMEE
-283 RAYTEDAA
+283 RAYMEDSP

-322 SFFKAMACA
+322 SFYKAMWCA
-331 NELVSYEIVLSIT
+331 NEMVSYEIVLSIT

-372 IQTIGSPELKSI
+372 IQSIGSAELKSI
-384 VYELLSTVEELYEQ
+384 VFELLTTVEELYEQ
-398 NGYHGSCDKFFSLVE
+398 NGFHGSSDKFFSLVE

-451 KFFRNETRSV
+451 KFFRNESRSV

-490 IPQLGQIAED
+490 VPQLSGIAED
-500 RDLLVRKQATQL
+500 RDLAVRRQATQL
-512 LVDLAEGCS
+512 LVDLAESCS
-521 THHFNSLLDIIER
+521 THHFTSLLDIIQR
-534 VASRPLI
+534 VGDTHHFTSLLDISEGELI
-541 AGSMDGERDLTAE
+541 VYLCSVALHS
-554 SPMEDVKTAILG
+554 
-566 LLEILQSKMYSVP
+566 QSKLYSLP

-586 YEMLISH
+586 YELLIGH

-599 HKYTSPI
+599 SKYSS
-606 ASSIRLQ
+606 AVACSIRLQ
-613 VFDFLLL
+613 VFDFLLM
-620 MRADSLHRLGV
+620 MRTDSLHRLGFLS
-631 PNKDG
+631 KDG
-636 VMRFSPYCH
+636 VLRFSPYCH
-645 CDMGEPEKRV
+645 CDMGEPEKRG

-669 SPAPPVV
+669 SPAPSSSTTTTPS
-676 PPSSIRTAYLPY
+676 SSIRTACLPY
-688 NLAFTVVL
+688 SPAFNVLL
-696 QCLKMDADW
+696 QCLKMETDW
-705 KVLKLVLDKLPW
+705 KVLKLVLDKMPW
-717 TLQYKVLLLTSP
+717 TLQYKVLLLSSP

-735 CSILCSMVTDRMI
+735 CSTLCSMVHTVT
-748 GERLKRAPDGF
+748 ERLKKTPDGF
-759 ARTDVQLAVVP
+759 SRTDVQLAVVP
-770 VLTALTSYHSYLEQ
+770 VLTAITSYHNYLEQ
-784 PRQREL
+784 ARQREL
-790 VQCLETGLICRCAKQ
+790 VQCLEAGLIYRCAKQ

-854 LPHLYANFVAE
+854 LPHLYAYFVAE

-880 FKFNQYIVS
+880 SKFNQYIVS

-895 AMWFIRCRLPFR
+895 SMWFIRCRLTFR

-919 SNALLPFDDTLEQ
+919 SNALMPFDDTQDTQ

-942 NERPKSL
+942 NERPKSSCPRPPNPVL
-949 RAVKVAKQGPS
+949 TT
-960 NNSPIK
+960 SPDP
-966 ELKDLS
+966 LTRDLS

-978 SRSISVSEHAVRRMQ
+978 SRSISVSEHAVRRMH
-993 TSNTTCSLGSADE
+993 TSSTTCSLGSSDE
-1006 NAVLQADDT
+1006 NTVSQADDG

-1048 ADFLLS
+1048 AEFLLA
-1054 GGQSMTWL
+1054 GGRSMTWL
-1062 VGNKLVTITT
+1062 VGNKLITITT
-1072 SGGARTQALLGL
+1072 SGGVRSQALLGM
-1084 DMTERPGGGAV
+1084 DMAERLGGGG

-1115 LESQSSLQLN
+1115 LESQSSQQLN
-1125 SRNARIRQRS
+1125 RASRIRVRS
-1135 MSGGHALRGGPAQS
+1135 MSGGHALRAGPAQS
-1149 LSPLVSPSDG
+1149 LSPLPPSPSP
-1159 ELCGPLPPPGPPLEG
+1159 C
-1174 LGALRGAAATAA
+1174 
-1186 DEQQSSASSSTAAPP
+1186 APP
-1201 PLKEKASLAEF
+1201 KDPLKDKPSLAEF
-1212 VPMLTQ
+1212 LPVLTQ

-1255 DLSSVLMA
+1255 ELSSVLMA
-1263 MEGIKEAPPAPPAT
+1263 MEGVKEPPTQTASAPASTATPAPTP
-1277 ATTVTGTGNTGNT
+1277 VVLNPPGPIQGG
-1290 AATTGNTGT
+1290 
-1299 ATGNTAAAAP
+1299 
-1309 ADAPQA
+1309 
-1315 LSKPSLIQRSN
+1315 KPGLIQRGFWE
-1326 TVGALASLCPP
+1326 TLMFFI
-1337 ALLQGRLL
+1337 
-1345 RSISWADSVVVLEE
+1345 RSS
-1359 GAAAGMGVG
+1359 
-1368 VGGPRGLDSLDLE
+1368 PQ
-1381 EFEAMPTEPIF
+1381 
-1392 MSDKFTTSSSN
+1392 SSS
-1403 KTTPAPPPLSRTSST
+1403 S
-1418 SSQDDEKSTLEE
+1418 SSQEDEKSTLEE
-1430 VSEGAI
+1430 VSEGFI
-1436 PIDQAPLGLSSAAVG
+1436 PIDQPPLAPSTPGSQG
-1451 LQRNIAD
+1451 PE
-1458 DDDLPFAHSQTLNKS
+1458 LPFQTQTQNQPETQTLNKS

-1480 TLPEAFAKAT
+1480 TLPEAFPK
-1490 AAAASSSG
+1490 
-1498 MGLGSSSAASGTA
+1498 
-1511 GASGVGDVPRVRT
+1511 
-1524 PVEGGKPQGGDR
+1524 
-1536 EVVGGGGGGGGGGG
+1536 
-1550 ESGGQG
+1550 
-1556 DSVSTAATTTTAS
+1556 TTT
-1569 ATAGGGTGAT
+1569 
-1579 GAGSGTAA
+1579 
-1587 VAGPGAGNGV
+1587 GPGAGGGEAPGV
-1597 GGGSLSSSSS
+1597 RSPSEAKSQ
-1607 APRMRLECPAPAKP
+1607 LEFPAPHQP

-1626 SGHRPRGHTISVSAP
+1626 SGGHRPRGHTISVSAP
-1641 SSRRERKMDRDAY
+1641 SSRRERIGGDTY
-1654 HNRSGG
+1654 HTTRPG
-1660 PGSNA
+1660 PTNT
-1665 EKASGLSPSFVFLQ
+1665 EKTSGLSPSFVFLQ

-1694 LLPKSELIDRAV
+1694 LLPKSQV
-1706 KVLDQ
+1706 SVCVLDQ

-1718 KIGVVFVGPGQV
+1718 KIGVVFVGAGQV
-1730 SNEVSIL
+1730 FNEVSIL

-1742 SNRYAQFL
+1742 SNRYAGFL

-1764 DQVFLGGLD
+1764 DQIFLGGLD

-1798 LMPNRE
+1798 LMPNRD

-1818 DFVVVVYN
+1818 DFVMVVYN
-1826 DSSEEYKLG
+1826 DSGEEYKLG

-1840 FNFVEVVIKPLDYDS
+1840 FNFVEVIIKPLDYGS

-1865 LEGLVDTSVA
+1865 LEGLVDTSVV
-1875 KIVSDRNLPLLV
+1875 KIVSDQNLPLLV

-1901 QYRANPL
+1901 QYRANPS

-1914 WLARLRHIKRIR
+1914 WLARLRHIKRLR
-1926 TRAQE
+1926 TR
-1931 EIQSRPTPGIS
+1931 
-1942 LTQSHS
+1942 SHS
-1948 SMSKSSGVHHQQQQ
+1948 SQTKQSSYQQVSGG
-1962 QGSLSA
+1962 GSNTDS
-1968 NDSGQRKRLVST
+1968 SGQRKRLVST

>member
-20 IRPTHISTK
+20 LGPPRP
-29 PSEPKPSEFII
+29 PSKQSETRPSEFII
-40 TQDILKELS
+40 TTDIIKELQ
-49 PECGINNRIKVINH
+49 PDCGLSNRVRMMNH
-63 VCDLAK
+63 VCELAK
-69 SKKFEQNAVEA
+69 TKKFEEHAVEA
-80 VWKAVEDMLQTDSP
+80 VWKAVEDMLTPEQP

-108 IHGQGE
+108 IQGQGE
-114 SLGPLRAYF
+114 RLGPLRAYF
-123 FKLIWLYQP
+123 FKVIRDYQP
-132 SNEDLPERLGV
+132 CNEDLSDRLEV

-163 FVLLWMDMGL
+163 FVLLWMDIGL
-173 TADFLHVLV
+173 TSDFLHVLV

-197 LMVQKIC
+197 IMVQKIC
-204 LLCNRTTSSTDIEVA
+204 FLCNRTTSSTDIEVA

-230 CLPSDSLTIFII
+230 CLPSDSLTVFII

-275 TMCHIMEE
+275 TMCRIMEE
-283 RAYTEDAA
+283 RVYMEDAP

-322 SFFKAMACA
+322 SFYKAMSCA
-331 NELVSYEIVLSIT
+331 NEVVSYEIVLSIT

-372 IQTIGSPELKSI
+372 IQTIGSAELKAI
-384 VYELLSTVEELYEQ
+384 VYELLTTVEELYEQ
-398 NGYHGSCDKFFSLVE
+398 NGYHGSTEKFFILVE

-482 EELIEVVV
+482 DELIETVV
-490 IPQLGQIAED
+490 IPQLSGIAED
-500 RDLLVRKQATQL
+500 RDLAVRKQATQL
-512 LVDLAEGCS
+512 LVDLAEGCN
-521 THHFNSLLDIIER
+521 THHFTSLLDIIER
-534 VASRPLI
+534 VSSRSLVCS
-541 AGSMDGERDLTAE
+541 GSLEVSERDPTAE
-554 SPMEDVKTAILG
+554 SPMEDVRTAILG
-566 LLEILQSKMYSVP
+566 LLEILQSKLYSLP

-586 YEMLISH
+586 YELLISH

-599 HKYTSPI
+599 SKYCSAI

-613 VFDFLLL
+613 VFDFFLM

-636 VMRFSPYCH
+636 AMRFSPYCY
-645 CDMGEPEKRV
+645 CDTGEPEKRV
-655 SEKKPAGSVSPPAG
+655 SEKKPAGSTSPPAG
-669 SPAPPVV
+669 NPAPPAA
-676 PPSSIRTAYLPY
+676 PSTSTASIRSAYLPY
-688 NLAFTVVL
+688 APAFSVLL
-696 QCLKMDADW
+696 QCLKMETDW

-729 CSIDQL
+729 CSLDQL
-735 CSILCSMVTDRMI
+735 CSTLCCMVVQIKTK
-748 GERLKRAPDGF
+748 RLKKTPDGF
-759 ARTDVQLAVVP
+759 SRTDVQLAVVP
-770 VLTALTSYHSYLEQ
+770 VLTAITSYHNYLDQ
-784 PRQREL
+784 SRQREL
-790 VQCLETGLICRCAKQ
+790 VQCLETGLIYRCAKQ

-880 FKFNQYIVS
+880 SKFNQYIVS

-919 SNALLPFDDTLEQ
+919 SNALLPFDDGHEQ

-942 NERPKSL
+942 NESL
-949 RAVKVAKQGPS
+949 RAAKVAKAAAAVA
-960 NNSPIK
+960 NSSSSPVK
-966 ELKDLS
+966 ELRDLS

-978 SRSISVSEHAVRRMQ
+978 SRSISVSEHAVRRMH
-993 TSNTTCSLGSADE
+993 TSTTTCSLGSADE
-1006 NAVLQADDT
+1006 SAVTQADEG

-1048 ADFLLS
+1048 AEFLLA
-1054 GGQSMTWL
+1054 GGRSMTWL

-1072 SGGARTQALLGL
+1072 SGGVRTQALLGL
-1084 DMTERPGGGAV
+1084 DMAERLGGGG

-1105 TRQTKEAPAK
+1105 TRITKEAPAK
-1115 LESQSSLQLN
+1115 LESQSSQQHN
-1125 SRNARIRQRS
+1125 RRIRYRS
-1135 MSGGHALRGGPAQS
+1135 MSGGHALRGELAAP
-1149 LSPLVSPSDG
+1149 LSPPSASTLDS
-1159 ELCGPLPPPGPPLEG
+1159 LGPP
-1174 LGALRGAAATAA
+1174 
-1186 DEQQSSASSSTAAPP
+1186 SSTSATPHAPQ
-1201 PLKEKASLAEF
+1201 PLKDNPSLAEF

-1255 DLSSVLMA
+1255 ELSTVLMA
-1263 MEGIKEAPPAPPAT
+1263 MEGVKEPPTQTASAPAST
-1277 ATTVTGTGNTGNT
+1277 
-1290 AATTGNTGT
+1290 
-1299 ATGNTAAAAP
+1299 AAP
-1309 ADAPQA
+1309 APAPVSEPLTQTH
-1315 LSKPSLIQRSN
+1315 S
-1326 TVGALASLCPP
+1326 TH
-1337 ALLQGRLL
+1337 GRLH
-1345 RSISWADSVVVLEE
+1345 RSISWAGTVHH
-1359 GAAAGMGVG
+1359 MC
-1368 VGGPRGLDSLDLE
+1368 
-1381 EFEAMPTEPIF
+1381 
-1392 MSDKFTTSSSN
+1392 
-1403 KTTPAPPPLSRTSST
+1403 APSPPLPEKSWCSVFPLTCAIQWSSSST

-1436 PIDQAPLGLSSAAVG
+1436 PIDQPTMGPSTPGSQG
-1451 LQRNIAD
+1451 PE
-1458 DDDLPFAHSQTLNKS
+1458 LPFQTHTQTQGHGLNKS

-1480 TLPEAFAKAT
+1480 TLPEAKEKVEG
-1490 AAAASSSG
+1490 SPEEDVN
-1498 MGLGSSSAASGTA
+1498 GLGDQS
-1511 GASGVGDVPRVRT
+1511 
-1524 PVEGGKPQGGDR
+1524 QGG
-1536 EVVGGGGGGGGGGG
+1536 EG
-1550 ESGGQG
+1550 
-1556 DSVSTAATTTTAS
+1556 
-1569 ATAGGGTGAT
+1569 
-1579 GAGSGTAA
+1579 
-1587 VAGPGAGNGV
+1587 
-1597 GGGSLSSSSS
+1597 
-1607 APRMRLECPAPAKP
+1607 PAPVQP
-1621 GPLSP
+1621 GPISP
-1626 SGHRPRGHTISVSAP
+1626 SGGHRPRGHTISVSAP
-1641 SSRRERKMDRDAY
+1641 SSRRERRTERDSY
-1654 HNRSGG
+1654 HSRPG
-1660 PGSNA
+1660 PSTT
-1665 EKASGLSPSFVFLQ
+1665 EKISGLSPSFVFLQ

-1694 LLPKSELIDRAV
+1694 LLPKTQVIDRAV

-1718 KIGVVFVGPGQV
+1718 KIGVVFVGAGQV
-1730 SNEVSIL
+1730 NNEVAIL

-1742 SNRYAQFL
+1742 SNRYAAFL

-1764 DQVFLGGLD
+1764 DQIFLGGLD

-1798 LMPNRE
+1798 LMPNKE

-1818 DFVVVVYN
+1818 DFVMVVYN
-1826 DSSEEYKLG
+1826 DSGEEYNLG

-1840 FNFVEVVIKPLDYDS
+1840 FNFVEVIIKPLDYEC

-1865 LEGLVDTSVA
+1865 LEGLVDTTVA

-1901 QYRANPL
+1901 QYRANPS

-1926 TRAQE
+1926 TRVRKHTKNTSAQNQE
-1931 EIQSRPTPGIS
+1931 
-1942 LTQSHS
+1942 
-1948 SMSKSSGVHHQQQQ
+1948 
-1962 QGSLSA
+1962 A
-1968 NDSGQRKRLVST
+1968 SGQRKRLVST

>member
-7 KESLKDKVKGIFG
+7 KESLRDRVKGIFG
-20 IRPTHISTK
+20 LGPTRPHSKQTES
-29 PSEPKPSEFII
+29 KPSEFII
-40 TQDILKELS
+40 TLDILMELS
-49 PECGINNRIKVINH
+49 AEYSLHHRIRVINH
-63 VCDLAK
+63 VCELAK
-69 SKKFEQNAVEA
+69 SKKFEEHAVEA
-80 VWKAVEDMLQTDSP
+80 VWKAVEDMMQPEQP
-94 PEARHAV
+94 PEAHHAV
-101 LQLLRAI
+101 LVLLRAI
-108 IHGQGE
+108 IQGQGE
-114 SLGPLRAYF
+114 RLGPLRAYF
-123 FKLIWLYQP
+123 FKIILDYQP
-132 SNEDLPERLGV
+132 SNEDLAERLEV

-151 KDITYLEEDIAR
+151 KDITYLEEEIAR
-163 FVLLWMDMGL
+163 FVLLWMDIGL
-173 TADFLHVLV
+173 SSDFLHVLV
-182 NLVKFNSCYLDQNVS
+182 NLVKFNSCYLDENVS

-230 CLPSDSLTIFII
+230 CLPSDSLTVFII

-275 TMCHIMEE
+275 TMCRIMEE
-283 RAYTEDAA
+283 RVYSEDAA

-322 SFFKAMACA
+322 SFYKAMSCA
-331 NELVSYEIVLSIT
+331 NEVVSYEIVLSIT
-344 RLIKKYGKELQVVTW
+344 RLIKKYGRELHVVTW
-359 DILLGIIERLLQQ
+359 DILLSIIERLLQQ
-372 IQTIGSPELKSI
+372 IQTMGSPDLKVI

-398 NGYHGSCDKFFSLVE
+398 SDFHGSSQRFFSLVE

-439 DGWIQSLHRLME
+439 DGWLQNLLKLME
-451 KFFRNETRSV
+451 KFFRNESRTV

-500 RDLLVRKQATQL
+500 RDLSVRKQATQL

-521 THHFNSLLDIIER
+521 THHFSSLLDIIEK
-534 VASRPLI
+534 VARPLTC
-541 AGSMDGERDLTAE
+541 SMEGERELSVE
-554 SPMEDVKTAILG
+554 SPMEDVRTAILG
-566 LLEILQSKMYSVP
+566 LLDILQSKLYSLP

-586 YEMLISH
+586 YELLISH

-599 HKYTSPI
+599 NKYYS
-606 ASSIRLQ
+606 AAGSSIRLK
-613 VFDFLLL
+613 VFDFLLM

-636 VMRFSPYCH
+636 VLRFSPYCH
-645 CDMGEPEKRV
+645 CDVGESEKRV
-655 SEKKPAGSVSPPAG
+655 TDKKPTGTVASPTG
-669 SPAPPVV
+669 SPTPAA
-676 PPSSIRTAYLPY
+676 PPSSIRTAFLPY
-688 NLAFTVVL
+688 SLAFSVLL
-696 QCLKMDADW
+696 QCLKMETDW
-705 KVLKLVLDKLPW
+705 KVLKLVLDKMSC
-717 TLQYKVLLLTSP
+717 TIQYKVLIRTSP
-729 CSIDQL
+729 CNIDHL
-735 CSILCSMVTDRMI
+735 CSTLCSMVTDRLI
-748 GERLKRAPDGF
+748 SERLKKTPDGF
-759 ARTDVQLAVVP
+759 SLTDVQLAVVP

-784 PRQREL
+784 SRQREL
-790 VQCLETGLICRCAKQ
+790 VQCLEKGLIYRCAKQ

-880 FKFNQYIVS
+880 SKFNQYIVS

-895 AMWFIRCRLPFR
+895 AMWFIRCRLAFR

-919 SNALLPFDDTLEQ
+919 SNALLPFDDTHEQ

-949 RAVKVAKQGPS
+949 RTTKVAKQGPS
-960 NNSPIK
+960 ANSPVK
-966 ELKDLS
+966 DLKDLS

-993 TSNTTCSLGSADE
+993 TSSTTCSLGSADE
-1006 NAVLQADDT
+1006 NAVMQADDA

-1048 ADFLLS
+1048 AEFLLS
-1054 GGQSMTWL
+1054 GGPSMTWL

-1072 SGGARTQALLGL
+1072 SSGSRTQALLGL
-1084 DMTERPGGGAV
+1084 DMAERPGGG

-1115 LESQSSLQLN
+1115 LESQSGQQIS
-1125 SRNARIRQRS
+1125 SSTRTRVRS
-1135 MSGGHALRGGPAQS
+1135 ISGGHALRAGPAQS
-1149 LSPLVSPSDG
+1149 LSPLVASPEG
-1159 ELCGPLPPPGPPLEG
+1159 EYSGPLPPPGPPLEV
-1174 LGALRGAAATAA
+1174 LGSQRGV
-1186 DEQQSSASSSTAAPP
+1186 DEHPTPSASQSSA
-1201 PLKEKASLAEF
+1201 PLKDKSSLAEF

-1241 PSPFSSELGNMPLQ
+1241 PSPFSSELGNIPLQ
-1255 DLSSVLMA
+1255 ELSSVLMA
-1263 MEGIKEAPPAPPAT
+1263 MDGVKEPQSEAP
-1277 ATTVTGTGNTGNT
+1277 V
-1290 AATTGNTGT
+1290 
-1299 ATGNTAAAAP
+1299 
-1309 ADAPQA
+1309 PQ
-1315 LSKPSLIQRSN
+1315 PQGRPCPIQRSN
-1326 TVGALASLCPP
+1326 TVGSLGSLCSPETP
-1337 ALLQGRLL
+1337 GRLH
-1345 RSISWADSVVVLEE
+1345 RSISWAGRYVCGFEHTSFVS
-1359 GAAAGMGVG
+1359 
-1368 VGGPRGLDSLDLE
+1368 SLLK
-1381 EFEAMPTEPIF
+1381 
-1392 MSDKFTTSSSN
+1392 S
-1403 KTTPAPPPLSRTSST
+1403 SST

-1430 VSEGAI
+1430 VSEGGI
-1436 PIDQAPLGLSSAAVG
+1436 PIDQPPLALSTPGHQETDVS
-1451 LQRNIAD
+1451 L
-1458 DDDLPFAHSQTLNKS
+1458 SQATTLSKS

-1480 TLPEAFAKAT
+1480 TLPEAFTKAAVQS
-1490 AAAASSSG
+1490 AAA
-1498 MGLGSSSAASGTA
+1498 
-1511 GASGVGDVPRVRT
+1511 
-1524 PVEGGKPQGGDR
+1524 
-1536 EVVGGGGGGGGGGG
+1536 
-1550 ESGGQG
+1550 
-1556 DSVSTAATTTTAS
+1556 
-1569 ATAGGGTGAT
+1569 
-1579 GAGSGTAA
+1579 
-1587 VAGPGAGNGV
+1587 GP
-1597 GGGSLSSSSS
+1597 SSSS
-1607 APRMRLECPAPAKP
+1607 ASVSVSSSSTSRMRLEFPTAQP

-1626 SGHRPRGHTISVSAP
+1626 AGHRPRGHTISVSAP
-1641 SSRRERKMDRDAY
+1641 SSRRERKMDRDSY
-1654 HNRSGG
+1654 HNRGG
-1660 PGSNA
+1660 ASNT
-1665 EKASGLSPSFVFLQ
+1665 EKSSGLSPSFVFLQ
-1679 LYHSPFFGNEANKPL
+1679 LYHSPFFGSEANKPL
-1694 LLPKSELIDRAV
+1694 LLPKSQLIDRAV

-1718 KIGVVFVGPGQV
+1718 KIGVVFVGAGQAN
-1730 SNEVSIL
+1730 NEVSIL

-1764 DQVFLGGLD
+1764 DQIFLGGLD

-1826 DSSEEYKLG
+1826 DSGEEYKLG

-1840 FNFVEVVIKPLDYDS
+1840 FNFVEVLIKPLDYES

-1901 QYRANPL
+1901 QCRANPS

-1931 EIQSRPTPGIS
+1931 EIQSRPTHAVS
-1942 LTQSHS
+1942 LTQSHAP
-1948 SMSKSSGVHHQQQQ
+1948 MQNKPAHQPSG
-1962 QGSLSA
+1962 SA
-1968 NDSGQRKRLVST
+1968 ANPDAGQRKRLVST

>member
-20 IRPTHISTK
+20 IGPPRPPTK
-29 PSEPKPSEFII
+29 QNENKPSEFII
-40 TQDILKELS
+40 NNDILKDLH
-49 PECGINNRIKVINH
+49 PECGIGNRIKVIHH

-69 SKKFEQNAVEA
+69 SKKFEEYAVEA
-80 VWKAVEDMLQTDSP
+80 VWKAVEDMLTPEQP
-94 PEARHAV
+94 PDARHAV
-101 LQLLRAI
+101 LLLLRAI
-108 IHGQGE
+108 IQGQGE
-114 SLGPLRAYF
+114 RLGPLRAYY
-123 FKLIWLYQP
+123 FKVIRDYQP
-132 SNEDLPERLGV
+132 PNEELADRLEV

-163 FVLLWMDMGL
+163 FVLLWMDNGL
-173 TADFLHVLV
+173 TSDFLNVLV

-197 LMVQKIC
+197 IMVQKIC

-230 CLPSDSLTIFII
+230 CLPSDSLTVFII

-254 ESCWKL
+254 ETCWKL

-275 TMCHIMEE
+275 TMCRIMEE
-283 RAYTEDAA
+283 RAYVEDAA

-322 SFFKAMACA
+322 SFYKAMSSA
-331 NELVSYEIVLSIT
+331 NEVVSYEIVLSIT
-344 RLIKKYGKELQVVTW
+344 RLIKKYGKDLQVVTW

-372 IQTIGSPELKSI
+372 IQACSAELKSI
-384 VYELLSTVEELYEQ
+384 VYELLTTVEELYEQ
-398 NGYHGSCDKFFSLVE
+398 NGYHGSTEKFFSLVE
-413 KCADKRPDASVLTL
+413 KCADKRPDSSVLTL

-434 IQPAK
+434 IEPAK
-439 DGWIQSLHRLME
+439 DGWIQNLHRLMDT
-451 KFFRNETRSV
+451 FFKNESRSG

-482 EELIEVVV
+482 EELIEAVV
-490 IPQLGQIAED
+490 IPQLSGIAED
-500 RDLLVRKQATQL
+500 RDLAVRKQATQL
-512 LVDLAEGCS
+512 LVDLAEGCT
-521 THHFNSLLDIIER
+521 THHFTSLLDIIER
-534 VASRPLI
+534 VASRSLVLGPLEVL
-541 AGSMDGERDLTAE
+541 ERDPTAE
-554 SPMEDVKTAILG
+554 SPMEDIRTAILG
-566 LLEILQSKMYSVP
+566 LLEILQSKLYSLP

-586 YEMLISH
+586 YELLISH

-599 HKYTSPI
+599 SKACSAV

-613 VFDFLLL
+613 VFDFFL
-620 MRADSLHRLGV
+620 MLRADSLHRLGV
-631 PNKDG
+631 SNKDG
-636 VMRFSPYCH
+636 ALRFSPYCY
-645 CDMGEPEKRV
+645 CDMGEPEKRGG
-655 SEKKPAGSVSPPAG
+655 SGEKKQTGATSPPAG
-669 SPAPPVV
+669 TPAPPNQALASSSSCSSSSF
-676 PPSSIRTAYLPY
+676 SSIRTAFLPY
-688 NLAFTVVL
+688 APAFSALL
-696 QCLKMDADW
+696 QALKMETDW
-705 KVLKLVLDKLPW
+705 KVLKLILEKLPR

-729 CSIDQL
+729 CSLDQL
-735 CSILCSMVTDRMI
+735 CSVLCSMVTL
-748 GERLKRAPDGF
+748 GLTSERLKKTPDGF
-759 ARTDVQLAVVP
+759 SRTDVQLAVVP
-770 VLTALTSYHSYLEQ
+770 VLTAITSYHNYLEQ

-790 VQCLETGLICRCAKQ
+790 VQCLETGLIYRCAKQ

-880 FKFNQYIVS
+880 SKFNQYIVS

-895 AMWFIRCRLPFR
+895 AMWFIRCRLTFR

-919 SNALLPFDDTLEQ
+919 SNALLPFDDGHEQ

-949 RAVKVAKQGPS
+949 RAAKVARAAAAVA
-960 NNSPIK
+960 NSSSSPVK
-966 ELKDLS
+966 ELRDIS

-993 TSNTTCSLGSADE
+993 TSNTTSSLGSADE
-1006 NAVLQADDT
+1006 NTVTQADEG

-1048 ADFLLS
+1048 AEFLLA
-1054 GGQSMTWL
+1054 GGRSMTWL

-1072 SGGARTQALLGL
+1072 SGGVRTQALLGL
-1084 DMTERPGGGAV
+1084 DMAERLGGGG

-1105 TRQTKEAPAK
+1105 TRLAKEAPAK
-1115 LESQSSLQLN
+1115 LESQSSQQQN
-1125 SRNARIRQRS
+1125 RATRIRVRS
-1135 MSGGHALRGGPAQS
+1135 MSGGHALRAGPAQS
-1149 LSPLVSPSDG
+1149 LSPLVSPSEG
-1159 ELCGPLPPPGPPLEG
+1159 ELGPPLSSSSS
-1174 LGALRGAAATAA
+1174 AAAGPPTLDSLGPASAA
-1186 DEQQSSASSSTAAPP
+1186 SPAPATP
-1201 PLKEKASLAEF
+1201 SPLKDNPSLAEF
-1212 VPMLTQ
+1212 IPMLTQ

-1255 DLSSVLMA
+1255 ELSTILMA
-1263 MEGIKEAPPAPPAT
+1263 MEGVKEPPRQAASAPASTAAPAPPPPAPQAWAP
-1277 ATTVTGTGNTGNT
+1277 
-1290 AATTGNTGT
+1290 
-1299 ATGNTAAAAP
+1299 AAP
-1309 ADAPQA
+1309 GSEPPVQTYGAGAG
-1315 LSKPSLIQRSN
+1315 KGHLIQRSI
-1326 TVGALASLCPP
+1326 TGETRVASSWLSVKKGSP
-1337 ALLQGRLL
+1337 GRLH
-1345 RSISWADSVVVLEE
+1345 RSISWADSVVVVEE
-1359 GAAAGMGVG
+1359 ERSAHHPSRA
-1368 VGGPRGLDSLDLE
+1368 SSE
-1381 EFEAMPTEPIF
+1381 EFEATSEPIF
-1392 MSDKFTTSSSN
+1392 MANLT
-1403 KTTPAPPPLSRTSST
+1403 KTPPPRTLSRSSST

-1436 PIDQAPLGLSSAAVG
+1436 PIDQPTQGPSTPGSQG
-1451 LQRNIAD
+1451 PE
-1458 DDDLPFAHSQTLNKS
+1458 LPFQSHSQSQGQGLNKS

-1480 TLPEAFAKAT
+1480 TLPEAFSKAAMESAISHPARPRAPSEGKPPPAQT
-1490 AAAASSSG
+1490 PYAEREKVEGAGGGGAAAA
-1498 MGLGSSSAASGTA
+1498 AVA
-1511 GASGVGDVPRVRT
+1511 VG
-1524 PVEGGKPQGGDR
+1524 GGGGGETTGPTGQGQ
-1536 EVVGGGGGGGGGGG
+1536 VGGGGGGGGSDGV
-1550 ESGGQG
+1550 SGPHSGAP
-1556 DSVSTAATTTTAS
+1556 SMCLEFPS
-1569 ATAGGGTGAT
+1569 AQAY
-1579 GAGSGTAA
+1579 
-1587 VAGPGAGNGV
+1587 
-1597 GGGSLSSSSS
+1597 
-1607 APRMRLECPAPAKP
+1607 P
-1621 GPLSP
+1621 GPISP
-1626 SGHRPRGHTISVSAP
+1626 SGGHRPRGHTISVSAP
-1641 SSRRERKMDRDAY
+1641 SSRRERRTERDSY
-1654 HNRSGG
+1654 HSRPG
-1660 PGSNA
+1660 PNNA
-1665 EKASGLSPSFVFLQ
+1665 EKTYGLSPSFVFLQ

-1694 LLPKSELIDRAV
+1694 LLPKTQVIDRAV

-1718 KIGVVFVGPGQV
+1718 KIGVVFVGAGQV
-1730 SNEVSIL
+1730 SNEVAIL

-1742 SNRYAQFL
+1742 SNRYASFL
-1750 TGLGKL
+1750 TGLGRL

-1764 DQVFLGGLD
+1764 DQIFLGGLD

-1826 DSSEEYKLG
+1826 DSEEEYKLG

-1840 FNFVEVVIKPLDYDS
+1840 FNFVEVILKPLDYEC

-1865 LEGLVDTSVA
+1865 LEGLVDTTVA

-1901 QYRANPL
+1901 QYRANPS

-1931 EIQSRPTPGIS
+1931 DSQSRPTAGIS
-1942 LTQSHS
+1942 LTQGHS
-1948 SMSKSSGVHHQQQQ
+1948 QANKPSYQQSASSAGNSEV
-1962 QGSLSA
+1962 
-1968 NDSGQRKRLVST
+1968 SGQRKRLVST

>member
-7 KESLKDKVKGIFG
+7 KESLKDKLKGVFG
-20 IRPTHISTK
+20 LTPRISAKQTE
-29 PSEPKPSEFII
+29 SKPSEFII
-40 TQDILKELS
+40 THDILKELA
-49 PECGINNRIKVINH
+49 PECGLSNRIRVINN
-63 VCDLAK
+63 VCDLAR
-69 SKKFEQNAVEA
+69 SKKFEENAVEA
-80 VWKAVEDMLQTDSP
+80 LWKAVEDMMQPEQPS
-94 PEARHAV
+94 EARHAV
-101 LQLLRAI
+101 LLLLRAI
-108 IHGQGE
+108 VQGQGE
-114 SLGPLRAYF
+114 RLGPLRAYF
-123 FKLIWLYQP
+123 FRIIRDYHP
-132 SNEDLPERLGV
+132 CNEDLPERLGV

-151 KDITYLEEDIAR
+151 KDVTYLEDEIAR
-163 FVLLWMDMGL
+163 FVVVWMDTDL

-197 LMVQKIC
+197 QMVQKIC

-230 CLPSDSLTIFII
+230 CLPSNSLTVFII

-275 TMCHIMEE
+275 TMCRIMEE
-283 RAYTEDAA
+283 RAYMEDAA

-322 SFFKAMACA
+322 SFYKAMNCA
-331 NELVSYEIVLSIT
+331 NEVVSYEIVLSIT

-359 DILLGIIERLLQQ
+359 DILLAVIERLLLQ
-372 IQTIGSPELKSI
+372 IQSVGSPELKAI
-384 VYELLSTVEELYEQ
+384 VFELLSTVEELYEQ
-398 NGYHGSCDKFFSLVE
+398 NDYHGSTEHFFSLVE
-413 KCADKRPDASVLTL
+413 KCAEKRPDASVLTL

-434 IQPAK
+434 IHPAK

-490 IPQLGQIAED
+490 LPQLGQIAED
-500 RDLLVRKQATQL
+500 RDLSVRKQATQL
-512 LVDLAEGCS
+512 LVDLAEGCN
-521 THHFNSLLDIIER
+521 THHFNSLLDIIEK
-534 VASRPLI
+534 VASRPL
-541 AGSMDGERDLTAE
+541 SCSVDGERELLAD

-566 LLEILQSKMYSVP
+566 LLEILQCKLYSLP

-586 YEMLISH
+586 YELLISH

-599 HKYTSPI
+599 NKYCSAL
-606 ASSIRLQ
+606 ASSVRLQ

-636 VMRFSPYCH
+636 VLRFSPYCY
-645 CDMGEPEKRV
+645 CDVGGTEKREV
-655 SEKKPAGSVSPPAG
+655 EKKPTGTVSSPTG
-669 SPAPPVV
+669 SPAPAA
-676 PPSSIRTAYLPY
+676 PPTSIRTACLPY
-688 NLAFTVVL
+688 SLAFSVLL
-696 QCLKMDADW
+696 QCLKMESDW
-705 KVLKLVLDKLPW
+705 KVLKLVLDKMPW

-729 CSIDQL
+729 CSVDQL
-735 CSILCSMVTDRMI
+735 CSTLCSMVTDRLI
-748 GERLKRAPDGF
+748 SERLKRTPDGF
-759 ARTDVQLAVVP
+759 SRTDVQLAVVP
-770 VLTALTSYHSYLEQ
+770 VLTALASYHSYLEQ
-784 PRQREL
+784 SRQREL
-790 VQCLETGLICRCAKQ
+790 VQCLETGLIYRCAKQ

-842 SPMLEFLSTLVR
+842 PPMLEFLSTLVR

-880 FKFNQYIVS
+880 SKFNQYIVS

-895 AMWFIRCRLPFR
+895 AMWFIRCRMPFR

-919 SNALLPFDDTLEQ
+919 SNALLPFDDSHEQ

-942 NERPKSL
+942 NERPK
-949 RAVKVAKQGPS
+949 
-960 NNSPIK
+960 
-966 ELKDLS
+966 
-972 AMDAFR
+972 
-978 SRSISVSEHAVRRMQ
+978 RMQ
-993 TSNTTCSLGSADE
+993 TSTTTCSLGSADE
-1006 NAVLQADDT
+1006 NAVMQADDT

-1048 ADFLLS
+1048 AEFLLA
-1054 GGQSMTWL
+1054 GGPSMTWL

-1072 SGGARTQALLGL
+1072 SGGSRTQTLLGL
-1084 DMTERPGGGAV
+1084 DTTERPGGG
-1095 EMTRSDPSLH
+1095 EMTRSDPTLH

-1115 LESQSSLQLN
+1115 LESQSSQQL
-1125 SRNARIRQRS
+1125 SRATRIRVRS
-1135 MSGGHALRGGPAQS
+1135 MSGGHALRAGAVQS
-1149 LSPLVSPSDG
+1149 LSPLVSPSEG
-1159 ELCGPLPPPGPPLEG
+1159 EFGTPLEG
-1174 LGALRGAAATAA
+1174 LNCPRGD
-1186 DEQQSSASSSTAAPP
+1186 DELPQCSSSSSSHAAPP
-1201 PLKEKASLAEF
+1201 LRDKSGLAEF

-1218 GWAEIFIRRPSG
+1218 GWAQIYIRRPSG

-1255 DLSSVLMA
+1255 ELSSVLMA
-1263 MEGIKEAPPAPPAT
+1263 MDGVREPQTDAPPASS
-1277 ATTVTGTGNTGNT
+1277 
-1290 AATTGNTGT
+1290 
-1299 ATGNTAAAAP
+1299 AP
-1309 ADAPQA
+1309 TDAPQRHN
-1315 LSKPSLIQRSN
+1315 KPSLIQRSN
-1326 TVGALASLCPP
+1326 T
-1337 ALLQGRLL
+1337 
-1345 RSISWADSVVVLEE
+1345 DTVVVLEE
-1359 GAAAGMGVG
+1359 GG
-1368 VGGPRGLDSLDLE
+1368 RGKAPDSDPESPQMELE
-1381 EFEAMPTEPIF
+1381 TTSSEPIF
-1392 MSDKFTTSSSN
+1392 MSPEMFKPSN
-1403 KTTPAPPPLSRTSST
+1403 TMLSRSSST
-1418 SSQDDEKSTLEE
+1418 SSQDDDKSTLEE
-1430 VSEGAI
+1430 VSEGGI
-1436 PIDQAPLGLSSAAVG
+1436 PIDQPPLTFSTPGAPDS
-1451 LQRNIAD
+1451 
-1458 DDDLPFAHSQTLNKS
+1458 DLPFSHSQTLNKS

-1480 TLPEAFAKAT
+1480 TLPEAFARAT
-1490 AAAASSSG
+1490 GSGAGAGELPRSRSPVEGKSVPAQGSAERDTLGEAESVGSAGLQSVAASVST
-1498 MGLGSSSAASGTA
+1498 SSSASRMKLEF
-1511 GASGVGDVPRVRT
+1511 P
-1524 PVEGGKPQGGDR
+1524 
-1536 EVVGGGGGGGGGGG
+1536 
-1550 ESGGQG
+1550 
-1556 DSVSTAATTTTAS
+1556 S
-1569 ATAGGGTGAT
+1569 AQP
-1579 GAGSGTAA
+1579 GS
-1587 VAGPGAGNGV
+1587 
-1597 GGGSLSSSSS
+1597 
-1607 APRMRLECPAPAKP
+1607 
-1621 GPLSP
+1621 LSP

-1641 SSRRERKMDRDAY
+1641 SSRRERRSDRDAY
-1654 HNRSGG
+1654 HNRGG
-1660 PGSNA
+1660 VCNA
-1665 EKASGLSPSFVFLQ
+1665 EKSSGLSPSFVFLQ

-1718 KIGVVFVGPGQV
+1718 KIGVVFVGPGQAN
-1730 SNEVSIL
+1730 NEVAIL

-1742 SNRYAQFL
+1742 SNRYARFL

-1764 DQVFLGGLD
+1764 DQIFLGGLD
-1773 QYGDDGEFTYCW
+1773 HGRYADDGEFTYCW

-1804 SDKGCCNK
+1804 SDKSCCNK

-1826 DSSEEYKLG
+1826 DSGEEYKLG

-1840 FNFVEVVIKPLDYDS
+1840 FNFVEVVIKPLDYES
-1855 NLVTLQCRKD
+1855 NLVTLQCRRD
-1865 LEGLVDTSVA
+1865 LEGLVDTTVA

-1901 QYRANPL
+1901 QYRANPS

-1926 TRAQE
+1926 IRAQE

-1942 LTQSHS
+1942 LTQSHAP
-1948 SMSKSSGVHHQQQQ
+1948 MQNKPTHQTSGP
-1962 QGSLSA
+1962 A
-1968 NDSGQRKRLVST
+1968 PNTDSGQRKRLVST

>member
-20 IRPTHISTK
+20 LGPPRPPSKQSDAK
-29 PSEPKPSEFII
+29 PSELII
-40 TQDILKELS
+40 TTDIIKELH
-49 PECGINNRIKVINH
+49 PDCGLSNRVRMMNH
-63 VCDLAK
+63 ICELAK
-69 SKKFEQNAVEA
+69 TKKFEEHAVEA
-80 VWKAVEDMLQTDSP
+80 VWKAVEDMLTPEQP

-108 IHGQGE
+108 IQGQGE
-114 SLGPLRAYF
+114 RLGPLRAYF
-123 FKLIWLYQP
+123 FKVIRDYQP
-132 SNEDLPERLGV
+132 SNEDLSDRLEV

-163 FVLLWMDMGL
+163 FVLLWMDIGL
-173 TADFLHVLV
+173 TSDFLHVLV

-197 LMVQKIC
+197 IMVQKIC

-230 CLPSDSLTIFII
+230 CLPSDSLTFFII

-275 TMCHIMEE
+275 TMCRIMEE
-283 RAYTEDAA
+283 RVYMEDAP

-322 SFFKAMACA
+322 SFYKAMSCA
-331 NELVSYEIVLSIT
+331 NEVVSYEIVLSIT
-344 RLIKKYGKELQVVTW
+344 RLIKKYGRELQVVTW

-372 IQTIGSPELKSI
+372 IQTIGSAELKAI
-384 VYELLSTVEELYEQ
+384 VYELLTTVEELYEQ
-398 NGYHGSCDKFFSLVE
+398 NGYHGSTERFFCLVE

-439 DGWIQSLHRLME
+439 DGWIQSLYRLME

-482 EELIEVVV
+482 DELIEMVV
-490 IPQLGQIAED
+490 IPQLSGIAED
-500 RDLLVRKQATQL
+500 RDLAVRKQATQL
-512 LVDLAEGCS
+512 LVDLAEGCN
-521 THHFNSLLDIIER
+521 THHFTSLLDIIER
-534 VASRPLI
+534 VASRSLVCSGPLEV
-541 AGSMDGERDLTAE
+541 SERDPTAE
-554 SPMEDVKTAILG
+554 SPMEDVRTAILG
-566 LLEILQSKMYSVP
+566 LLEILQSKLYSLP

-586 YEMLISH
+586 YELLISH

-599 HKYTSPI
+599 NKYCSAI
-606 ASSIRLQ
+606 ASTIRLQ
-613 VFDFLLL
+613 VFDFFLM

-636 VMRFSPYCH
+636 AMRFSPYCY
-645 CDMGEPEKRV
+645 CDTGEPEKRA
-655 SEKKPAGSVSPPAG
+655 SDKKPTGSTSPPAG
-669 SPAPPVV
+669 SPAPPAA
-676 PPSSIRTAYLPY
+676 PPASTASIRSAYLPY
-688 NLAFTVVL
+688 APAFSVLL
-696 QCLKMDADW
+696 QCLKMETDW
-705 KVLKLVLDKLPW
+705 KVLKLVLEKLPW
-717 TLQYKVLLLTSP
+717 MLQYKVLLLTSP
-729 CSIDQL
+729 CSLDQL
-735 CSILCSMVTDRMI
+735 CSTLCCMVTDRLI
-748 GERLKRAPDGF
+748 SERLKKTPDGF
-759 ARTDVQLAVVP
+759 SRTDVQLAVVP
-770 VLTALTSYHSYLEQ
+770 VLTAITSYHNYLEQ
-784 PRQREL
+784 SRQREL
-790 VQCLETGLICRCAKQ
+790 VQCLETGLIYRCAKQ

-880 FKFNQYIVS
+880 SKFNQYIVS

-919 SNALLPFDDTLEQ
+919 SNALLPFDDNHEQ
-932 SSFRARSTSL
+932 GPFRARSTSL
-942 NERPKSL
+942 NERPK
-949 RAVKVAKQGPS
+949 
-960 NNSPIK
+960 
-966 ELKDLS
+966 
-972 AMDAFR
+972 
-978 SRSISVSEHAVRRMQ
+978 RMH
-993 TSNTTCSLGSADE
+993 TSTTTCSLGSADE
-1006 NAVLQADDT
+1006 NAVTQADEG

-1048 ADFLLS
+1048 AEFLLA
-1054 GGQSMTWL
+1054 GGRSMTWL

-1072 SGGARTQALLGL
+1072 SGGVRTQALLGL
-1084 DMTERPGGGAV
+1084 DMAERLGGGG

-1105 TRQTKEAPAK
+1105 TRMTKEAPAK
-1115 LESQSSLQLN
+1115 LESQSSQQHN
-1125 SRNARIRQRS
+1125 RATRIRVRS
-1135 MSGGHALRGGPAQS
+1135 ISGGHALRAGPAQS
-1149 LSPLVSPSDG
+1149 LSPLVSPSEG
-1159 ELCGPLPPPGPPLEG
+1159 ELAAPLSPSSGPTLDSLGPPSSTSANPSAPLP
-1174 LGALRGAAATAA
+1174 
-1186 DEQQSSASSSTAAPP
+1186 
-1201 PLKEKASLAEF
+1201 LKDNPSLAEF

-1255 DLSSVLMA
+1255 ELSSVLMA
-1263 MEGIKEAPPAPPAT
+1263 MEGVKEPPTQTASAPASTTAPAP
-1277 ATTVTGTGNTGNT
+1277 
-1290 AATTGNTGT
+1290 
-1299 ATGNTAAAAP
+1299 AP
-1309 ADAPQA
+1309 ISEP
-1315 LSKPSLIQRSN
+1315 LIQTHSNIGGKTHPMQRSN
-1326 TVGALASLCPP
+1326 TVGCSLWSLGLGTAPPGPP
-1337 ALLQGRLL
+1337 APGRLH

-1359 GAAAGMGVG
+1359 GSGVITAHT
-1368 VGGPRGLDSLDLE
+1368 PPDWLESE
-1381 EFEAMPTEPIF
+1381 EFEPMPSDPIV
-1392 MSDKFTTSSSN
+1392 MSADKFT
-1403 KTTPAPPPLSRTSST
+1403 KTPPPGTLSRSSST

-1436 PIDQAPLGLSSAAVG
+1436 PIDQPSLGPSTPGSQG
-1451 LQRNIAD
+1451 PE
-1458 DDDLPFAHSQTLNKS
+1458 LPFQTHTQSQGHGLNKS

-1480 TLPEAFAKAT
+1480 TLPEAFTKA
-1490 AAAASSSG
+1490 AMESESV
-1498 MGLGSSSAASGTA
+1498 LGDTSR
-1511 GASGVGDVPRVRT
+1511 PRA
-1524 PVEGGKPQGGDR
+1524 PSDGKPQLQQPHFDKDKVEGSAGGDIN
-1536 EVVGGGGGGGGGGG
+1536 GLAGQNQAG
-1550 ESGGQG
+1550 E
-1556 DSVSTAATTTTAS
+1556 
-1569 ATAGGGTGAT
+1569 
-1579 GAGSGTAA
+1579 
-1587 VAGPGAGNGV
+1587 GPGAVPSQSGAGV
-1597 GGGSLSSSSS
+1597 
-1607 APRMRLECPAPAKP
+1607 MRLSFPAAPAPP
-1621 GPLSP
+1621 GPISP
-1626 SGHRPRGHTISVSAP
+1626 SGGHRPRGHTISVSAP
-1641 SSRRERKMDRDAY
+1641 SSRRERRTERDSY
-1654 HNRSGG
+1654 HSRPG
-1660 PGSNA
+1660 PSNT
-1665 EKASGLSPSFVFLQ
+1665 EKISGLSPSFVFLQ

-1694 LLPKSELIDRAV
+1694 LLPKTQVIDRAV

-1718 KIGVVFVGPGQV
+1718 KIGVVFVGAGQV
-1730 SNEVSIL
+1730 NNEVAIL

-1742 SNRYAQFL
+1742 SNRYAALL

-1764 DQVFLGGLD
+1764 DQIFLGGLD

-1818 DFVVVVYN
+1818 DFVMVVYN
-1826 DSSEEYKLG
+1826 DSGEDYKLG

-1840 FNFVEVVIKPLDYDS
+1840 FNFVEVIIKPLDYEC

-1865 LEGLVDTSVA
+1865 LEGLVDTTVV
-1875 KIVSDRNLPLLV
+1875 KIVSDCNLPLLV

-1901 QYRANPL
+1901 QYRANPS

-1931 EIQSRPTPGIS
+1931 DIQSRSTPGIS
-1942 LTQSHS
+1942 LTQGHS
-1948 SMSKSSGVHHQQQQ
+1948 QQNKSFQQ
-1962 QGSLSA
+1962 STPA
-1968 NDSGQRKRLVST
+1968 PNPEASGQRKRLVST

>member
-1 MNKQPS
+1 MHKQPS
-7 KESLKDKVKGIFG
+7 KESLKDKLKGVFG
-20 IRPTHISTK
+20 LG
-29 PSEPKPSEFII
+29 PSRLPSKQTESKPSEFII
-40 TQDILKELS
+40 TYDILKELA
-49 PECGINNRIKVINH
+49 PECGLSNRIRVINH

-69 SKKFEQNAVEA
+69 AKKFEEHAVEA
-80 VWKAVEDMLQTDSP
+80 LWKAVEDMMQPEQP

-101 LQLLRAI
+101 LLLLRAI
-108 IHGQGE
+108 VQGQGE
-114 SLGPLRAYF
+114 RLGPLRAYF
-123 FKLIWLYQP
+123 FKIIWEYQP
-132 SNEDLPERLGV
+132 CNEDLPERLGV

-151 KDITYLEEDIAR
+151 KDVTYLEDEIAR
-163 FVLLWMDMGL
+163 FVVVWMDTGL
-173 TADFLHVLV
+173 TADFLQVLV

-204 LLCNRTTSSTDIEVA
+204 WLCNRTTSSTDIEVA

-230 CLPSDSLTIFII
+230 CLPSDSLAIFIV

-275 TMCHIMEE
+275 TMCRIMEE
-283 RAYTEDAA
+283 RAYMEDAA

-322 SFFKAMACA
+322 SFYKAMNCA
-331 NELVSYEIVLSIT
+331 NEVVSYEIVLSIT

-359 DILLGIIERLLQQ
+359 DILLAIIERLLQQ
-372 IQTIGSPELKSI
+372 IQTIGSPELKAI
-384 VYELLSTVEELYEQ
+384 VFELLSTVEELYEQ
-398 NGYHGSCDKFFSLVE
+398 NDFHGSSERFFSLVE
-413 KCADKRPDASVLTL
+413 KCSDKRPDASVLTL

-500 RDLLVRKQATQL
+500 RDLSVRKQATQL
-512 LVDLAEGCS
+512 LVDLAEGCN
-521 THHFNSLLDIIER
+521 TNHFNSLLDIIEK
-534 VASRPLI
+534 VASRPLTC
-541 AGSMDGERDLTAE
+541 SVDGERDLSAE

-566 LLEILQSKMYSVP
+566 LLEILQSKLYSLP

-586 YEMLISH
+586 YELLISH
-593 LQLHYK
+593 VQLHYK
-599 HKYTSPI
+599 NKYSSAL

-613 VFDFLLL
+613 VFDSLLL

-636 VMRFSPYCH
+636 VLRFSPYCY
-645 CDMGEPEKRV
+645 CDVGGTEKREV
-655 SEKKPAGSVSPPAG
+655 EKKPAGTVSPTAG
-669 SPAPPVV
+669 SPAPAA
-676 PPSSIRTAYLPY
+676 PPTSIRTAYLPY
-688 NLAFTVVL
+688 SLAFNVLL
-696 QCLKMDADW
+696 QCLKMETDW
-705 KVLKLVLDKLPW
+705 KVLKLVLDKMPW

-729 CSIDQL
+729 CSVDQL
-735 CSILCSMVTDRMI
+735 CSTLCSMVTDRLI
-748 GERLKRAPDGF
+748 SERLKRTPDGF
-759 ARTDVQLAVVP
+759 SRTDVQLAVVP

-784 PRQREL
+784 SRQREL
-790 VQCLETGLICRCAKQ
+790 VQCLETGLIYRCAKQ

-832 THISATVAMA
+832 THISATVTMA
-842 SPMLEFLSTLVR
+842 TPMLEFLSTLVR

-880 FKFNQYIVS
+880 SKFNQYIVS

-919 SNALLPFDDTLEQ
+919 SNALLPFDDSHEQ

-949 RAVKVAKQGPS
+949 RTAKVAKQS
-960 NNSPIK
+960 QSANSPVK

-978 SRSISVSEHAVRRMQ
+978 SRSISVSEHAVRRMH
-993 TSNTTCSLGSADE
+993 TSTTTCSLGSADE
-1006 NAVLQADDT
+1006 SAVVQADDA

-1048 ADFLLS
+1048 AEFLLA
-1054 GGQSMTWL
+1054 GGPSMTWL

-1072 SGGARTQALLGL
+1072 SGGSRTQTLLGL
-1084 DMTERPGGGAV
+1084 DMVERPGGG
-1095 EMTRSDPSLH
+1095 EMTRSDPTLH
-1105 TRQTKEAPAK
+1105 RQTKEAPAK
-1115 LESQSSLQLN
+1115 LESQSTQQLN
-1125 SRNARIRQRS
+1125 RATRIRVRS
-1135 MSGGHALRGGPAQS
+1135 MSGGHALRAGPAQS

-1159 ELCGPLPPPGPPLEG
+1159 EFGGPLPPPGPPLEG
-1174 LGALRGAAATAA
+1174 LNCPRAAEEPPQT
-1186 DEQQSSASSSTAAPP
+1186 SSSAPP
-1201 PLKEKASLAEF
+1201 PKDKSGLAEF

-1230 NTSWLMCLENP
+1230 TTSWLMCLENP

-1255 DLSSVLMA
+1255 ELSSVLMA
-1263 MEGIKEAPPAPPAT
+1263 MEGVKEPQTDPAGVPS
-1277 ATTVTGTGNTGNT
+1277 
-1290 AATTGNTGT
+1290 
-1299 ATGNTAAAAP
+1299 
-1309 ADAPQA
+1309 DAPQSH
-1315 LSKPSLIQRSN
+1315 SKPSLIQRSN
-1326 TVGALASLCPP
+1326 TVGSLCSLCPADQP
-1337 ALLQGRLL
+1337 GRLH

-1359 GAAAGMGVG
+1359 SGRGK
-1368 VGGPRGLDSLDLE
+1368 GPDSPSDSPDIQ
-1381 EFEAMPTEPIF
+1381 EFEAMSSEPIF
-1392 MSDKFTTSSSN
+1392 MSTEKVT
-1403 KTTPAPPPLSRTSST
+1403 KTPPSMLSRSSST

-1430 VSEGAI
+1430 VSEGGI
-1436 PIDQAPLGLSSAAVG
+1436 PIDQPPLTFSSGAV
-1451 LQRNIAD
+1451 D
-1458 DDDLPFAHSQTLNKS
+1458 SDPPFPHSQTLNKS

-1480 TLPEAFAKAT
+1480 TLPEAYAKAV
-1490 AAAASSSG
+1490 
-1498 MGLGSSSAASGTA
+1498 
-1511 GASGVGDVPRVRT
+1511 GAVHGDAPRSRT
-1524 PVEGGKPQGGDR
+1524 PVEGRIVPTQASVER
-1536 EVVGGGGGGGGGGG
+1536 EGAG
-1550 ESGGQG
+1550 ESVGPAGGLG
-1556 DSVSTAATTTTAS
+1556 SGGPPSVSATASVST
-1569 ATAGGGTGAT
+1569 
-1579 GAGSGTAA
+1579 
-1587 VAGPGAGNGV
+1587 
-1597 GGGSLSSSSS
+1597 SSSS
-1607 APRMRLECPAPAKP
+1607 ASKMKLEFPSVQQ

-1641 SSRRERKMDRDAY
+1641 SSRRERKSDRDSY
-1654 HNRSGG
+1654 HNRGG
-1660 PGSNA
+1660 TTNA
-1665 EKASGLSPSFVFLQ
+1665 EKSSGLSPSFVFLQ

-1718 KIGVVFVGPGQV
+1718 KIGVVFVGPGQAN
-1730 SNEVSIL
+1730 NEVAIL

-1742 SNRYAQFL
+1742 SNRYARFL

-1764 DQVFLGGLD
+1764 DQIFLGGLD
-1773 QYGDDGEFTYCW
+1773 HGRYADDGEFTYCW

-1804 SDKGCCNK
+1804 SDKSCCNK

-1826 DSSEEYKLG
+1826 DSGEEYKLG

-1840 FNFVEVVIKPLDYDS
+1840 FNFVEVLIKPLDFES
-1855 NLVTLQCRKD
+1855 NLVTLQCRRD
-1865 LEGLVDTSVA
+1865 LEGLVDTTVA
-1875 KIVSDRNLPLLV
+1875 KIVSDQNLPLLV

-1901 QYRANPL
+1901 QYRANPS

-1942 LTQSHS
+1942 LTQSHASKPAHQPSGSAS
-1948 SMSKSSGVHHQQQQ
+1948 SQ
-1962 QGSLSA
+1962 
-1968 NDSGQRKRLVST
+1968 DSGQRKRLVST

>member
-20 IRPTHISTK
+20 LGPPRP
-29 PSEPKPSEFII
+29 PSKQSETKPSEFII
-40 TQDILKELS
+40 TTDIIKELH
-49 PECGINNRIKVINH
+49 PDCGLSNRIRMMNH

-69 SKKFEQNAVEA
+69 TKKFEEHAVEA
-80 VWKAVEDMLQTDSP
+80 VWKAVEDMLSLEQP

-108 IHGQGE
+108 IQGQGE
-114 SLGPLRAYF
+114 RLGPLRAYF
-123 FKLIWLYQP
+123 FKVIRDYQP
-132 SNEDLPERLGV
+132 CNEDLSDRLEV

-163 FVLLWMDMGL
+163 FVLLWMDIGL
-173 TADFLHVLV
+173 TSDFLHVLV

-197 LMVQKIC
+197 IMVQKIC

-230 CLPSDSLTIFII
+230 CLPSDSLTVFII

-275 TMCHIMEE
+275 TMCRIMEE
-283 RAYTEDAA
+283 RVYMEDAP

-322 SFFKAMACA
+322 SFYKAMSSA
-331 NELVSYEIVLSIT
+331 NEVVSYEIVLSIT

-372 IQTIGSPELKSI
+372 IQTIGSAELKAI
-384 VYELLSTVEELYEQ
+384 VYELLTTVEELYEQ
-398 NGYHGSCDKFFSLVE
+398 NGYHGSTEKFFSLVE

-482 EELIEVVV
+482 DELIEMVV
-490 IPQLGQIAED
+490 IPQLSGIAED
-500 RDLLVRKQATQL
+500 RDLAVRKQATQL
-512 LVDLAEGCS
+512 LVDLAEGCN
-521 THHFNSLLDIIER
+521 THHFTSLLDVIER
-534 VASRPLI
+534 VASRSLVCSGPQEV
-541 AGSMDGERDLTAE
+541 SERDPTAE
-554 SPMEDVKTAILG
+554 SPMEDVRTAILG
-566 LLEILQSKMYSVP
+566 LLEILQSKLYSLP

-586 YEMLISH
+586 FELLISH

-599 HKYTSPI
+599 NKYCSAI

-613 VFDFLLL
+613 VFDFFLM
-620 MRADSLHRLGV
+620 MRADFLHRLGV
-631 PNKDG
+631 PNKDR
-636 VMRFSPYCH
+636 VMRFSPYCY
-645 CDMGEPEKRV
+645 CDTGEPEKRL
-655 SEKKPAGSVSPPAG
+655 SEKKPTGSTSPPAG
-669 SPAPPVV
+669 SPAPPTAA
-676 PPSSIRTAYLPY
+676 SASTATMRSAYLPY
-688 NLAFTVVL
+688 APAFSVLL
-696 QCLKMDADW
+696 QCLKMETDW

-717 TLQYKVLLLTSP
+717 MLQYKVLLLTSP
-729 CSIDQL
+729 CSLDQL
-735 CSILCSMVTDRMI
+735 CSTLCCMVTDRLI
-748 GERLKRAPDGF
+748 SERLKKTPEGF
-759 ARTDVQLAVVP
+759 SRTDVQLAVVP
-770 VLTALTSYHSYLEQ
+770 VLTAITSYHNYLEQ
-784 PRQREL
+784 SRQREL
-790 VQCLETGLICRCAKQ
+790 VQCLETGLIYRCAKQ

-880 FKFNQYIVS
+880 SKFNQYIVS

-919 SNALLPFDDTLEQ
+919 SNALLPFDDSHEQ

-949 RAVKVAKQGPS
+949 RAAKVAKAAAAVA
-960 NNSPIK
+960 NSSSSPVK
-966 ELKDLS
+966 ELRDLS

-978 SRSISVSEHAVRRMQ
+978 SRSISVSEHAVRRMH
-993 TSNTTCSLGSADE
+993 TSTTTCSLGSADE
-1006 NAVLQADDT
+1006 NAMTQADEG

-1048 ADFLLS
+1048 AEFLLA
-1054 GGQSMTWL
+1054 GGRSMTWL

-1072 SGGARTQALLGL
+1072 SGGVRTQALLGL
-1084 DMTERPGGGAV
+1084 DMAERLGGGG

-1105 TRQTKEAPAK
+1105 TRITKEAPAK
-1115 LESQSSLQLN
+1115 LESQSSQQHN
-1125 SRNARIRQRS
+1125 RATRIRVRS
-1135 MSGGHALRGGPAQS
+1135 MSGGHALRAGPAQS
-1149 LSPLVSPSDG
+1149 LSPLVSPSEG
-1159 ELCGPLPPPGPPLEG
+1159 ELAAPLSPP
-1174 LGALRGAAATAA
+1174 
-1186 DEQQSSASSSTAAPP
+1186 SSSTLDGVGPPSSTSATPSAPP
-1201 PLKEKASLAEF
+1201 PLKDNPSLAEF

-1255 DLSSVLMA
+1255 ELSSVLMA
-1263 MEGIKEAPPAPPAT
+1263 MEGVKEPPTQTASAPAST
-1277 ATTVTGTGNTGNT
+1277 
-1290 AATTGNTGT
+1290 
-1299 ATGNTAAAAP
+1299 AAP
-1309 ADAPQA
+1309 APASAPEPLTQTQSSIGGKA
-1315 LSKPSLIQRSN
+1315 NLIQRSN
-1326 TVGALASLCPP
+1326 T
-1337 ALLQGRLL
+1337 
-1345 RSISWADSVVVLEE
+1345 DSVVVLEE
-1359 GAAAGMGVG
+1359 GSGV
-1368 VGGPRGLDSLDLE
+1368 PTAHTPSDWLESE
-1381 EFEAMPTEPIF
+1381 EFEPMISDPIF
-1392 MSDKFTTSSSN
+1392 MSADKFT
-1403 KTTPAPPPLSRTSST
+1403 KAAPTGVLSRSSST

-1436 PIDQAPLGLSSAAVG
+1436 PIDQPTMGPSTPGSQG
-1451 LQRNIAD
+1451 PE
-1458 DDDLPFAHSQTLNKS
+1458 LPFQTHTQSQGHGLNKS

-1480 TLPEAFAKAT
+1480 TLPEAFSKAAIESET
-1490 AAAASSSG
+1490 
-1498 MGLGSSSAASGTA
+1498 
-1511 GASGVGDVPRVRT
+1511 VPGDTSLPRA
-1524 PVEGGKPQGGDR
+1524 PSEGKPQAQQPHFEKEKVEGSTGGD
-1536 EVVGGGGGGGGGGG
+1536 VNGGQSQGG
-1550 ESGGQG
+1550 EGPGVMSSQSGG
-1556 DSVSTAATTTTAS
+1556 A
-1569 ATAGGGTGAT
+1569 
-1579 GAGSGTAA
+1579 
-1587 VAGPGAGNGV
+1587 
-1597 GGGSLSSSSS
+1597 
-1607 APRMRLECPAPAKP
+1607 RMRLEFPAAPAQP
-1621 GPLSP
+1621 GPISP
-1626 SGHRPRGHTISVSAP
+1626 SGGHRPRGHTISVSAP
-1641 SSRRERKMDRDAY
+1641 SSRRERRTERDSY
-1654 HNRSGG
+1654 HSRPG
-1660 PGSNA
+1660 PSTT
-1665 EKASGLSPSFVFLQ
+1665 EKISGLSPSFVFLQ

-1694 LLPKSELIDRAV
+1694 LLPKTQVIDRAV

-1718 KIGVVFVGPGQV
+1718 KIGVVFVGAGQV
-1730 SNEVSIL
+1730 SNEVAIL

-1742 SNRYAQFL
+1742 SNRYAAFL

-1764 DQVFLGGLD
+1764 DQIFLGGLD

-1818 DFVVVVYN
+1818 DFVMVVYN
-1826 DSSEEYKLG
+1826 DSGEEYKLG

-1840 FNFVEVVIKPLDYDS
+1840 FNFVEVIIKPLDYEC

-1865 LEGLVDTSVA
+1865 LEGLVDTTVA

-1901 QYRANPL
+1901 QYRANPS

-1931 EIQSRPTPGIS
+1931 DIQSRSTPGIS
-1942 LTQSHS
+1942 LTQGHAQQN
-1948 SMSKSSGVHHQQQQ
+1948 KSFQQSTPAASQE
-1962 QGSLSA
+1962 A
-1968 NDSGQRKRLVST
+1968 PGQRKRLVST

>member
-7 KESLKDKVKGIFG
+7 KESLRDKVKGIFG
-20 IRPTHISTK
+20 LGPPRP
-29 PSEPKPSEFII
+29 PSKQSENKLSEFII
-40 TQDILKELS
+40 TTDIIKELH
-49 PECGINNRIKVINH
+49 PDCGLSNRVRTMNH

-69 SKKFEQNAVEA
+69 SKKFEEHAVEA
-80 VWKAVEDMLQTDSP
+80 VWKAVEDMLSPEQP

-108 IHGQGE
+108 IQGQGE
-114 SLGPLRAYF
+114 RLGPLRAYF
-123 FKLIWLYQP
+123 FKVIRDYQP
-132 SNEDLPERLGV
+132 CNEDLSDRLEV

-163 FVLLWMDMGL
+163 FVLLWMDIGL
-173 TADFLHVLV
+173 TSDFLHVLV

-197 LMVQKIC
+197 IMVQKIC

-230 CLPSDSLTIFII
+230 CLPSDSLTVFII

-275 TMCHIMEE
+275 TMCRIMEE
-283 RAYTEDAA
+283 RVYMEDAP

-322 SFFKAMACA
+322 SFYKAMSCA
-331 NELVSYEIVLSIT
+331 NEVVSYEIVLSIT

-372 IQTIGSPELKSI
+372 IQTIGSAELKAI
-384 VYELLSTVEELYEQ
+384 VYELLTTVEELYEQ
-398 NGYHGSCDKFFSLVE
+398 NGYHGSTEKFFSLVE

-439 DGWIQSLHRLME
+439 DGWIHSLHRLME
-451 KFFRNETRSV
+451 KFFRNETRGV

-482 EELIEVVV
+482 DELIEVVV
-490 IPQLGQIAED
+490 IPQLSGIAED
-500 RDLLVRKQATQL
+500 RDLAVRKQATQL
-512 LVDLAEGCS
+512 LVDLAEGCN
-521 THHFNSLLDIIER
+521 THHFTSLLDIIER
-534 VASRPLI
+534 VASRSLVFSGPLEVP
-541 AGSMDGERDLTAE
+541 ERDPIAE
-554 SPMEDVKTAILG
+554 SPMEDVRTAILG
-566 LLEILQSKMYSVP
+566 LLEILQSKLYSLP

-586 YEMLISH
+586 YELLISH

-599 HKYTSPI
+599 NKYCSAI

-613 VFDFLLL
+613 VFDFFLM

-631 PNKDG
+631 PNKDRA
-636 VMRFSPYCH
+636 MRFSPYCY
-645 CDMGEPEKRV
+645 CDTGEPEKRV
-655 SEKKPAGSVSPPAG
+655 SEKKPAGTTSPPAG
-669 SPAPPVV
+669 SPAPPTA
-676 PPSSIRTAYLPY
+676 PSTTTASIRSAYLPY
-688 NLAFTVVL
+688 APAFGVLL
-696 QCLKMDADW
+696 QCLKMETDW

-729 CSIDQL
+729 CSLDQL
-735 CSILCSMVTDRMI
+735 CSTLCCMVTDRLI
-748 GERLKRAPDGF
+748 SERLKKTPEGF
-759 ARTDVQLAVVP
+759 SRTDVQLAVVP
-770 VLTALTSYHSYLEQ
+770 VLTAITSYHNYLEQ
-784 PRQREL
+784 SRQREL
-790 VQCLETGLICRCAKQ
+790 VQCLETGLIYRCAKQ

-815 EMPDIMIKLLPA
+815 EMPDIMIKLLSA

-880 FKFNQYIVS
+880 SKFNQYIVS

-919 SNALLPFDDTLEQ
+919 SNALLPFDDGHEQ

-949 RAVKVAKQGPS
+949 RAAKVAKAAAAVA
-960 NNSPIK
+960 NSSSSPVK
-966 ELKDLS
+966 ELRDLS

-993 TSNTTCSLGSADE
+993 TSTTTCSLGSADE
-1006 NAVLQADDT
+1006 NAMTQADEG

-1048 ADFLLS
+1048 AEFLLA
-1054 GGQSMTWL
+1054 GGRSMTWL

-1072 SGGARTQALLGL
+1072 SGGVKTQALLGL
-1084 DMTERPGGGAV
+1084 DMAERLKVGG

-1105 TRQTKEAPAK
+1105 TRITKEAPAK
-1115 LESQSSLQLN
+1115 LESQSSQQHN
-1125 SRNARIRQRS
+1125 RATRIRVRS
-1135 MSGGHALRGGPAQS
+1135 MSGGHALRAGPAQS
-1149 LSPLVSPSDG
+1149 LSPLVSPSEG
-1159 ELCGPLPPPGPPLEG
+1159 ELAAPLSPPSASTLDSLGPP
-1174 LGALRGAAATAA
+1174 
-1186 DEQQSSASSSTAAPP
+1186 SSTSATPSAPP
-1201 PLKEKASLAEF
+1201 SLKDNPSLAEF
-1212 VPMLTQ
+1212 LPMLTQ

-1255 DLSSVLMA
+1255 ELSSVLMA
-1263 MEGIKEAPPAPPAT
+1263 MEGVKEPPTQTASAPAST
-1277 ATTVTGTGNTGNT
+1277 
-1290 AATTGNTGT
+1290 
-1299 ATGNTAAAAP
+1299 AAP
-1309 ADAPQA
+1309 APAPFSEPLTQTHSSVGGKA
-1315 LSKPSLIQRSN
+1315 NLIQRSN
-1326 TVGALASLCPP
+1326 T
-1337 ALLQGRLL
+1337 
-1345 RSISWADSVVVLEE
+1345 DSVVVLEE
-1359 GAAAGMGVG
+1359 GSGVSTAHT
-1368 VGGPRGLDSLDLE
+1368 PSDWQESE
-1381 EFEAMPTEPIF
+1381 EFEAMTSDPIF
-1392 MSDKFTTSSSN
+1392 MSADKFT
-1403 KTTPAPPPLSRTSST
+1403 KTPPPGTLSRSSST

-1436 PIDQAPLGLSSAAVG
+1436 PIDQPTLGPSTPGSQG
-1451 LQRNIAD
+1451 PE
-1458 DDDLPFAHSQTLNKS
+1458 LPFQTHTQSQGHGLNKS

-1480 TLPEAFAKAT
+1480 TLPEAFSKAAMESET
-1490 AAAASSSG
+1490 VPGDTLWPKTPSDSKPQPQQPHFEKEKVE
-1498 MGLGSSSAASGTA
+1498 GSTG
-1511 GASGVGDVPRVRT
+1511 GDVNGLRSQS
-1524 PVEGGKPQGGDR
+1524 QGG
-1536 EVVGGGGGGGGGGG
+1536 EGPGVVSSQ
-1550 ESGGQG
+1550 SGG
-1556 DSVSTAATTTTAS
+1556 A
-1569 ATAGGGTGAT
+1569 
-1579 GAGSGTAA
+1579 
-1587 VAGPGAGNGV
+1587 
-1597 GGGSLSSSSS
+1597 
-1607 APRMRLECPAPAKP
+1607 RMRLEFPAAVPQP
-1621 GPLSP
+1621 GPISP
-1626 SGHRPRGHTISVSAP
+1626 SGGHRPRGHTISVSAP
-1641 SSRRERKMDRDAY
+1641 SSRRERRTERDSY
-1654 HNRSGG
+1654 HSRPG
-1660 PGSNA
+1660 PSNT
-1665 EKASGLSPSFVFLQ
+1665 EKISGLSPSFVFLQ

-1694 LLPKSELIDRAV
+1694 LLPKTQVIDRAV

-1718 KIGVVFVGPGQV
+1718 KIGVVFVGAGQV
-1730 SNEVSIL
+1730 NNEVAIL

-1742 SNRYAQFL
+1742 SNRYAAFL

-1764 DQVFLGGLD
+1764 DQIFLGGLD

-1818 DFVVVVYN
+1818 DFVMVVYN
-1826 DSSEEYKLG
+1826 DSGEEYKLG

-1840 FNFVEVVIKPLDYDS
+1840 FNFVEVIIKPLDYEC

-1865 LEGLVDTSVA
+1865 LEGLVDTTVA

-1901 QYRANPL
+1901 QYRANPS

-1931 EIQSRPTPGIS
+1931 DIQARSTPGIS
-1942 LTQSHS
+1942 LTQGHTQQN
-1948 SMSKSSGVHHQQQQ
+1948 KSFQQCTP
-1962 QGSLSA
+1962 A
-1968 NDSGQRKRLVST
+1968 PNHEVSGQRKRLVST

>member
-1 MNKQPS
+1 MNKQQS

-20 IRPTHISTK
+20 LGPQRPPNKQSDTK
-29 PSEPKPSEFII
+29 PSELII
-40 TQDILKELS
+40 TADIIKELH
-49 PECGINNRIKVINH
+49 PDCGLSNRVRMMNH
-63 VCDLAK
+63 ICELAK
-69 SKKFEQNAVEA
+69 MKKFEEHAVEA
-80 VWKAVEDMLQTDSP
+80 VWKAVEDLLTPDQP

-108 IHGQGE
+108 IQGQGE
-114 SLGPLRAYF
+114 RLGPLRAYF
-123 FKLIWLYQP
+123 FKVIRDYQP
-132 SNEDLPERLGV
+132 NNEDLSDRLEV

-163 FVLLWMDMGL
+163 FVLLWMDIGL
-173 TADFLHVLV
+173 TSDFLHVLV

-197 LMVQKIC
+197 VMVQKIC
-204 LLCNRTTSSTDIEVA
+204 LLCNRTTSSTDIEVS

-230 CLPSDSLTIFII
+230 CLPSDSLTVFII

-275 TMCHIMEE
+275 TMCRIMEE
-283 RAYTEDAA
+283 RVYMEDAP

-322 SFFKAMACA
+322 SFYKVT
-331 NELVSYEIVLSIT
+331 LIHIHTVL
-344 RLIKKYGKELQVVTW
+344 LIKKYGKELQVVTW

-372 IQTIGSPELKSI
+372 IQTIGSAELKAI
-384 VYELLSTVEELYEQ
+384 VYELLTTVEELYEQ
-398 NGYHGSCDKFFSLVE
+398 NGYHGSTEKFFSLVE

-427 ISYRAQS
+427 VSYRAQS

-482 EELIEVVV
+482 DELIEMVV
-490 IPQLGQIAED
+490 IPQLNGIAED
-500 RDLLVRKQATQL
+500 RDLAVRKQATQL
-512 LVDLAEGCS
+512 LVDLAEGCN
-521 THHFNSLLDIIER
+521 THHFTSLLDIIER
-534 VASRPLI
+534 VASRSLVCSGPLEV
-541 AGSMDGERDLTAE
+541 SERDPTAE
-554 SPMEDVKTAILG
+554 SPMEDVRTAILG
-566 LLEILQSKMYSVP
+566 LLEILQSKLYSLP

-586 YEMLISH
+586 YELLISH

-599 HKYTSPI
+599 NKYCSAI
-606 ASSIRLQ
+606 ASTIRLQ
-613 VFDFLLL
+613 VFDFFLM

-636 VMRFSPYCH
+636 VMRFSPYCY
-645 CDMGEPEKRV
+645 CDSVEPDKRV
-655 SEKKPAGSVSPPAG
+655 SEKKPAGSTSPPAG
-669 SPAPPVV
+669 SPAPPAA
-676 PPSSIRTAYLPY
+676 PPTSAASIRSAYLPY
-688 NLAFTVVL
+688 APAFSVLL
-696 QCLKMDADW
+696 QCLKMETDW

-729 CSIDQL
+729 CNLDQL
-735 CSILCSMVTDRMI
+735 CSTLCYRLIS
-748 GERLKRAPDGF
+748 ERLKKTPEGF
-759 ARTDVQLAVVP
+759 SRTDVQLAVIP
-770 VLTALTSYHSYLEQ
+770 VLTAITSYHNYLEQ
-784 PRQREL
+784 SRQREL
-790 VQCLETGLICRCAKQ
+790 VQCLETGLIYRCAKQ

-842 SPMLEFLSTLVR
+842 SPMLEFLSKSQNL
-854 LPHLYANFVAE
+854 
-865 QYVSVFAISLPYTNP
+865 SSM
-880 FKFNQYIVS
+880 FNQYIVS

-919 SNALLPFDDTLEQ
+919 SNALLPFDDSHEQ
-932 SSFRARSTSL
+932 SPFRARSTSL

-949 RAVKVAKQGPS
+949 RAAKVAKAAAAVA
-960 NNSPIK
+960 NSSSSPVK
-966 ELKDLS
+966 ELRDLS

-978 SRSISVSEHAVRRMQ
+978 SRSISVSEHAVRRMH
-993 TSNTTCSLGSADE
+993 TSTTTCSLGSADE
-1006 NAVLQADDT
+1006 NAVTQADEG

-1048 ADFLLS
+1048 AEFLLA
-1054 GGQSMTWL
+1054 GGRSMTWL

-1072 SGGARTQALLGL
+1072 SGGVRTQALLGL
-1084 DMTERPGGGAV
+1084 DMADRLGGGGG

-1105 TRQTKEAPAK
+1105 TRMTKEAPAK
-1115 LESQSSLQLN
+1115 LESQSSQQHN
-1125 SRNARIRQRS
+1125 RATRIRVRS
-1135 MSGGHALRGGPAQS
+1135 MSGGHALRAGPAQS
-1149 LSPLVSPSDG
+1149 LSPLVSPSEG
-1159 ELCGPLPPPGPPLEG
+1159 ELTTPLSPSCGPALDSLGP
-1174 LGALRGAAATAA
+1174 
-1186 DEQQSSASSSTAAPP
+1186 SSSTSATPSAPP
-1201 PLKEKASLAEF
+1201 SLKDNPSLAEF
-1212 VPMLTQ
+1212 APMLTQ

-1255 DLSSVLMA
+1255 ELSSVLMA
-1263 MEGIKEAPPAPPAT
+1263 MEQVKEPPTQTASAPAST
-1277 ATTVTGTGNTGNT
+1277 
-1290 AATTGNTGT
+1290 
-1299 ATGNTAAAAP
+1299 AAP
-1309 ADAPQA
+1309 APTPVSEPLTQTH
-1315 LSKPSLIQRSN
+1315 N
-1326 TVGALASLCPP
+1326 
-1337 ALLQGRLL
+1337 
-1345 RSISWADSVVVLEE
+1345 SVVVLEE
-1359 GAAAGMGVG
+1359 GSGAATANT
-1368 VGGPRGLDSLDLE
+1368 PPDWLESE
-1381 EFEAMPTEPIF
+1381 EFEPVYLDTVIIVLKINSFFFFPHF
-1392 MSDKFTTSSSN
+1392 QS
-1403 KTTPAPPPLSRTSST
+1403 SST

-1436 PIDQAPLGLSSAAVG
+1436 PIDQPTVGPSTPSSQG
-1451 LQRNIAD
+1451 P
-1458 DDDLPFAHSQTLNKS
+1458 DLPFQTHTQSQGHGLNKS

-1480 TLPEAFAKAT
+1480 TLPEAFTKA
-1490 AAAASSSG
+1490 AMESENK
-1498 MGLGSSSAASGTA
+1498 
-1511 GASGVGDVPRVRT
+1511 
-1524 PVEGGKPQGGDR
+1524 VEGNAAVETNGAGGPSPAA
-1536 EVVGGGGGGGGGGG
+1536 EGQAVV
-1550 ESGGQG
+1550 SSQ
-1556 DSVSTAATTTTAS
+1556 S
-1569 ATAGGGTGAT
+1569 GGTGLRLSFPPAQ
-1579 GAGSGTAA
+1579 SGP
-1587 VAGPGAGNGV
+1587 V
-1597 GGGSLSSSSS
+1597 
-1607 APRMRLECPAPAKP
+1607 
-1621 GPLSP
+1621 SP
-1626 SGHRPRGHTISVSAP
+1626 SGGHRPRGHTISVSAP
-1641 SSRRERKMDRDAY
+1641 SSRRRTERDSY
-1654 HNRSGG
+1654 HSRSG
-1660 PGSNA
+1660 PSNT
-1665 EKASGLSPSFVFLQ
+1665 EKISGLSPSFVFLQ

-1694 LLPKSELIDRAV
+1694 LLPK
-1706 KVLDQ
+1706 
-1711 MPPYDTH
+1711 T
-1718 KIGVVFVGPGQV
+1718 QV
-1730 SNEVSIL
+1730 NNEVAIL

-1742 SNRYAQFL
+1742 SNRYASFL

-1764 DQVFLGGLD
+1764 DQIFLGGLD

-1818 DFVVVVYN
+1818 DFVMVVYN
-1826 DSSEEYKLG
+1826 DSGEEYKLG

-1840 FNFVEVVIKPLDYDS
+1840 FNFVEVIIKPLDYEC

-1865 LEGLVDTSVA
+1865 LEGLVDTTVA

-1901 QYRANPL
+1901 QYRANPS

-1926 TRAQE
+1926 TRV
-1931 EIQSRPTPGIS
+1931 RPTHQNKP
-1942 LTQSHS
+1942 QSS
-1948 SMSKSSGVHHQQQQ
+1948 S
-1962 QGSLSA
+1962 A
-1968 NDSGQRKRLVST
+1968 PNTETAGQRKRLVST

>member
-20 IRPTHISTK
+20 LGPPRPPSKPSDTK
-29 PSEPKPSEFII
+29 PSELII
-40 TQDILKELS
+40 TTDIIKELH
-49 PECGINNRIKVINH
+49 PDCGLSNRVRMMNH
-63 VCDLAK
+63 ICELAK
-69 SKKFEQNAVEA
+69 TKKFEEHAVEA
-80 VWKAVEDMLQTDSP
+80 VWKAVEDMLTPEQP

-108 IHGQGE
+108 IQGQGE
-114 SLGPLRAYF
+114 RLGPLRAYF
-123 FKLIWLYQP
+123 FKVIRDYQP
-132 SNEDLPERLGV
+132 SNEDLSDRLEV

-163 FVLLWMDMGL
+163 FVLLWMDIGL
-173 TADFLHVLV
+173 TSDFLHVLV

-197 LMVQKIC
+197 IMVQKIC

-230 CLPSDSLTIFII
+230 CLPSDSLTFFII

-275 TMCHIMEE
+275 TMCRIMEE
-283 RAYTEDAA
+283 RVYMEDAP

-322 SFFKAMACA
+322 SFYKAMSCA
-331 NELVSYEIVLSIT
+331 NEVVSYEIVLSIT

-372 IQTIGSPELKSI
+372 IQTIGSAELKAI
-384 VYELLSTVEELYEQ
+384 VYELLTTVEELYEQ
-398 NGYHGSCDKFFSLVE
+398 NGYHGSTERFFCLVE

-482 EELIEVVV
+482 DELIEMVV
-490 IPQLGQIAED
+490 IPQLSGIAED
-500 RDLLVRKQATQL
+500 RDLAVRKQATQL
-512 LVDLAEGCS
+512 LVDLAEGCN
-521 THHFNSLLDIIER
+521 THHFTSLLDIIER
-534 VASRPLI
+534 VASRSLVCSGPLEV
-541 AGSMDGERDLTAE
+541 SERDSTAE
-554 SPMEDVKTAILG
+554 SPMEDVRTAILG
-566 LLEILQSKMYSVP
+566 LLEILQSKLYSLP

-586 YEMLISH
+586 YELLISH

-599 HKYTSPI
+599 NKYCSAI
-606 ASSIRLQ
+606 ASTIRLQ
-613 VFDFLLL
+613 VFDFFLM

-636 VMRFSPYCH
+636 AMRFSPYCY
-645 CDMGEPEKRV
+645 CDTGEPEKRV
-655 SEKKPAGSVSPPAG
+655 SDKKPAGSTSPPAG
-669 SPAPPVV
+669 SPAPPAA
-676 PPSSIRTAYLPY
+676 PPASTASIRSAYLPY
-688 NLAFTVVL
+688 APAFSVLL
-696 QCLKMDADW
+696 QCLKMETDW
-705 KVLKLVLDKLPW
+705 KVLKLVLEKLPW
-717 TLQYKVLLLTSP
+717 MLQYKVLLLTSP
-729 CSIDQL
+729 CSLDQL
-735 CSILCSMVTDRMI
+735 CSTLCCMVTDRLI
-748 GERLKRAPDGF
+748 SERLKKTPDGF
-759 ARTDVQLAVVP
+759 SRTDVQLAVVP
-770 VLTALTSYHSYLEQ
+770 VLTAITSYHNYLEQ
-784 PRQREL
+784 SRQREL
-790 VQCLETGLICRCAKQ
+790 VQCLETGLIYRCAKQ

-880 FKFNQYIVS
+880 SKFNQYIVS

-919 SNALLPFDDTLEQ
+919 SNALLPFDDNHEQ
-932 SSFRARSTSL
+932 GPFRARSTSL

-949 RAVKVAKQGPS
+949 RAAKVAKAAGAVA
-960 NNSPIK
+960 NSSSSPVK
-966 ELKDLS
+966 ELRDLS
-972 AMDAFR
+972 AIDAFR
-978 SRSISVSEHAVRRMQ
+978 SRSISVSEHAVRRMH
-993 TSNTTCSLGSADE
+993 TSTTTCSLGSADE
-1006 NAVLQADDT
+1006 NAVTQADEG

-1048 ADFLLS
+1048 AEFLLA
-1054 GGQSMTWL
+1054 GGRSMTWL

-1072 SGGARTQALLGL
+1072 SGGVRTQALLGL
-1084 DMTERPGGGAV
+1084 DMAERLGGGG

-1105 TRQTKEAPAK
+1105 TRMTKEAPAK
-1115 LESQSSLQLN
+1115 LESQSSQQQN
-1125 SRNARIRQRS
+1125 RATRIRVRS
-1135 MSGGHALRGGPAQS
+1135 ISGGHALRAGPAQS
-1149 LSPLVSPSDG
+1149 LSPLVSPSEG
-1159 ELCGPLPPPGPPLEG
+1159 ELAAPLSPSSGPTLDSLGPP
-1174 LGALRGAAATAA
+1174 
-1186 DEQQSSASSSTAAPP
+1186 SSTSANPSAPP
-1201 PLKEKASLAEF
+1201 PLKDNPSLAEF

-1255 DLSSVLMA
+1255 ELSTVLMA
-1263 MEGIKEAPPAPPAT
+1263 MEGVKEPPAQT
-1277 ATTVTGTGNTGNT
+1277 AS
-1290 AATTGNTGT
+1290 
-1299 ATGNTAAAAP
+1299 AP
-1309 ADAPQA
+1309 ASTTAPA
-1315 LSKPSLIQRSN
+1315 PAPISEPLIQTHSNIGGKTHPMQRSN
-1326 TVGALASLCPP
+1326 T
-1337 ALLQGRLL
+1337 
-1345 RSISWADSVVVLEE
+1345 DSVVVLEE
-1359 GAAAGMGVG
+1359 GSGVTTAHT
-1368 VGGPRGLDSLDLE
+1368 PPDWLESE
-1381 EFEAMPTEPIF
+1381 EFEAMPSDPIVI
-1392 MSDKFTTSSSN
+1392 SADKFT
-1403 KTTPAPPPLSRTSST
+1403 KTPPPGTLSRSSST

-1436 PIDQAPLGLSSAAVG
+1436 PIDQPSLGPSTPGSQG
-1451 LQRNIAD
+1451 PE
-1458 DDDLPFAHSQTLNKS
+1458 LPFQTHTQSQGHGLNKS

-1480 TLPEAFAKAT
+1480 TLPEAFTKA
-1490 AAAASSSG
+1490 AMESESV
-1498 MGLGSSSAASGTA
+1498 LGDTSR
-1511 GASGVGDVPRVRT
+1511 PRA
-1524 PVEGGKPQGGDR
+1524 PSDGKPQLQQPHFDKDKVEGSRGGDIN
-1536 EVVGGGGGGGGGGG
+1536 GLA
-1550 ESGGQG
+1550 GQNQ
-1556 DSVSTAATTTTAS
+1556 
-1569 ATAGGGTGAT
+1569 
-1579 GAGSGTAA
+1579 A
-1587 VAGPGAGNGV
+1587 VEGPGAVPSQSGAGV
-1597 GGGSLSSSSS
+1597 
-1607 APRMRLECPAPAKP
+1607 MRLSFPAAPAPP
-1621 GPLSP
+1621 GPISP
-1626 SGHRPRGHTISVSAP
+1626 SGGHRPRGHTISVSAP
-1641 SSRRERKMDRDAY
+1641 SSRRERRTERDSY
-1654 HNRSGG
+1654 HSRPG
-1660 PGSNA
+1660 PSNA
-1665 EKASGLSPSFVFLQ
+1665 EKISGLSPSFVFLQ

-1694 LLPKSELIDRAV
+1694 LLPKTQVIDRAV

-1718 KIGVVFVGPGQV
+1718 KIGVVFVGAGQV
-1730 SNEVSIL
+1730 NNEVAIL

-1742 SNRYAQFL
+1742 SNRYAALL

-1764 DQVFLGGLD
+1764 DQIFLGGLD

-1818 DFVVVVYN
+1818 DFVMVVYN
-1826 DSSEEYKLG
+1826 DSGEDYKLG

-1840 FNFVEVVIKPLDYDS
+1840 FNFVEVIIKPLDYEC

-1865 LEGLVDTSVA
+1865 LEGLVDTTVV

-1901 QYRANPL
+1901 QYRANPS

-1931 EIQSRPTPGIS
+1931 DIQSRSTPGIS
-1942 LTQSHS
+1942 LTQGHTQQN
-1948 SMSKSSGVHHQQQQ
+1948 KSFQQ
-1962 QGSLSA
+1962 STPA
-1968 NDSGQRKRLVST
+1968 PNPEASGQRKRLVST

>member
-20 IRPTHISTK
+20 LGSPRP
-29 PSEPKPSEFII
+29 PSKQTDSKPSEFII
-40 TQDILKELS
+40 TLDILKELH
-49 PECGINNRIKVINH
+49 PDCGLSNRIRVANH
-63 VCDLAK
+63 VSDLAK
-69 SKKFEQNAVEA
+69 AKKFEEHAVEA
-80 VWKAVEDMLQTDSP
+80 VWKAVEDMLTPEQP

-101 LQLLRAI
+101 LLLLRAVI
-108 IHGQGE
+108 QGQGE
-114 SLGPLRAYF
+114 RLGPLRAFF
-123 FKLIWLYQP
+123 FKVIRDYQP
-132 SNEDLPERLGV
+132 SNEDLSDRLEV

-151 KDITYLEEDIAR
+151 KDITYLEEDIAG
-163 FVLLWMDMGL
+163 FVLLWMDIGL

-197 LMVQKIC
+197 VMVQKIC
-204 LLCNRTTSSTDIEVA
+204 LLCNRTTASTDIEMA

-230 CLPSDSLTIFII
+230 CLPSDSLTVFII

-275 TMCHIMEE
+275 TMCRIMEE
-283 RAYTEDAA
+283 RAYMEDSP

-322 SFFKAMACA
+322 SFYKAMWCA
-331 NELVSYEIVLSIT
+331 NEMVSYEIVLSIT

-372 IQTIGSPELKSI
+372 IQSIGSAELKSI
-384 VYELLSTVEELYEQ
+384 VFELLTTVEELYEQ
-398 NGYHGSCDKFFSLVE
+398 NGFHGSSDKFFSLVE

-439 DGWIQSLHRLME
+439 DGWIQSLHHLME
-451 KFFRNETRSV
+451 KFFRNESRSV

-490 IPQLGQIAED
+490 VPQLSGIAED
-500 RDLLVRKQATQL
+500 RDLAVRRQATQL
-512 LVDLAEGCS
+512 LVDLAESCS
-521 THHFNSLLDIIER
+521 THHFTSLLDIIQR
-534 VASRPLI
+534 VASRSLVCPGPLEV
-541 AGSMDGERDLTAE
+541 SERDPTAE
-554 SPMEDVKTAILG
+554 SPMEDVRTAIRG
-566 LLEILQSKMYSVP
+566 LLEILQSKLYSLP

-586 YEMLISH
+586 YELLIGH

-599 HKYTSPI
+599 SKYSS
-606 ASSIRLQ
+606 AVACSIRLQ
-613 VFDFLLL
+613 VFDFLLM
-620 MRADSLHRLGV
+620 MRTDSLHRLGFLS
-631 PNKDG
+631 KDG
-636 VMRFSPYCH
+636 VLRFSPYCH
-645 CDMGEPEKRV
+645 CDMGEPEKRG

-669 SPAPPVV
+669 SPAPSSSTTTTPSSSSTTTT
-676 PPSSIRTAYLPY
+676 PSSSIRTACLPY
-688 NLAFTVVL
+688 SPAFNVLL
-696 QCLKMDADW
+696 QCLKMETDW
-705 KVLKLVLDKLPW
+705 KVLKLVLDKMPW
-717 TLQYKVLLLTSP
+717 TLQYKVLLLSSP

-735 CSILCSMVTDRMI
+735 CSTLCSMVTDRLI
-748 GERLKRAPDGF
+748 SERLKKTPDGF
-759 ARTDVQLAVVP
+759 SRTDVQLAVVP
-770 VLTALTSYHSYLEQ
+770 VLTAITSYHNYLEQ
-784 PRQREL
+784 ARQREL
-790 VQCLETGLICRCAKQ
+790 VQCLEAGLIYRCAKQ

-854 LPHLYANFVAE
+854 LPHLYAYFVAE

-880 FKFNQYIVS
+880 SKFNQYIVS

-895 AMWFIRCRLPFR
+895 SMWFIRCRLTFR

-919 SNALLPFDDTLEQ
+919 SNALMPFDDTQDTQ

-942 NERPKSL
+942 NERPK
-949 RAVKVAKQGPS
+949 
-960 NNSPIK
+960 
-966 ELKDLS
+966 
-972 AMDAFR
+972 
-978 SRSISVSEHAVRRMQ
+978 RMH
-993 TSNTTCSLGSADE
+993 TSSTTCSLGSSDE
-1006 NAVLQADDT
+1006 NTVSQADDG

-1048 ADFLLS
+1048 AEFLLA
-1054 GGQSMTWL
+1054 GGRSMTWL
-1062 VGNKLVTITT
+1062 VGNKLITITT
-1072 SGGARTQALLGL
+1072 SGGVRSQALLGM
-1084 DMTERPGGGAV
+1084 DMAERLGGGG

-1115 LESQSSLQLN
+1115 LESQSSQQLN
-1125 SRNARIRQRS
+1125 RASRIRVRS
-1135 MSGGHALRGGPAQS
+1135 MSGGHALRAGPAQS
-1149 LSPLVSPSDG
+1149 LSPLVSPSEGG
-1159 ELCGPLPPPGPPLEG
+1159 ELCGVPLSPP
-1174 LGALRGAAATAA
+1174 
-1186 DEQQSSASSSTAAPP
+1186 SSSSGPCLDGLEPPSPSPCAPP
-1201 PLKEKASLAEF
+1201 KDPLKDKPSLAEF
-1212 VPMLTQ
+1212 LPVLTQ

-1255 DLSSVLMA
+1255 ELSSVLMA
-1263 MEGIKEAPPAPPAT
+1263 MEGVKEPPTQTASAPASTATPAPTP
-1277 ATTVTGTGNTGNT
+1277 VVLNPPGPIQGG
-1290 AATTGNTGT
+1290 
-1299 ATGNTAAAAP
+1299 
-1309 ADAPQA
+1309 
-1315 LSKPSLIQRSN
+1315 KPGLIQRSN
-1326 TVGALASLCPP
+1326 TVGSLSSLGLSFAPP
-1337 ALLQGRLL
+1337 PVPVRLQ
-1345 RSISWADSVVVLEE
+1345 RSISWADSVVVLE
-1359 GAAAGMGVG
+1359 GTGV
-1368 VGGPRGLDSLDLE
+1368 RGHVDYPSDCPE
-1381 EFEAMPTEPIF
+1381 AEKFEAMPSEPIYIAA
-1392 MSDKFTTSSSN
+1392 DKFTKALPPRTLSRSSS
-1403 KTTPAPPPLSRTSST
+1403 S
-1418 SSQDDEKSTLEE
+1418 SSQEDEKSTLEE
-1430 VSEGAI
+1430 VSEGFI
-1436 PIDQAPLGLSSAAVG
+1436 PIDQPPLAPSTPGSQG
-1451 LQRNIAD
+1451 PE
-1458 DDDLPFAHSQTLNKS
+1458 LPFQTQTQNQPETQTLNKS

-1480 TLPEAFAKAT
+1480 TLPEAFPK
-1490 AAAASSSG
+1490 
-1498 MGLGSSSAASGTA
+1498 
-1511 GASGVGDVPRVRT
+1511 
-1524 PVEGGKPQGGDR
+1524 
-1536 EVVGGGGGGGGGGG
+1536 
-1550 ESGGQG
+1550 
-1556 DSVSTAATTTTAS
+1556 TTT
-1569 ATAGGGTGAT
+1569 
-1579 GAGSGTAA
+1579 
-1587 VAGPGAGNGV
+1587 GPGAGGGEAPGV
-1597 GGGSLSSSSS
+1597 RSPSEAKSQPQQPPVEKEMEKVESGGGVNRQNQSGDTTPVTGGLSGTSGGGGDSSSSQGV
-1607 APRMRLECPAPAKP
+1607 RMRLEFPAPHQP

-1626 SGHRPRGHTISVSAP
+1626 SGGHRPRGHTISVSAP
-1641 SSRRERKMDRDAY
+1641 SSRRERIGGDAY
-1654 HNRSGG
+1654 HTTRPG
-1660 PGSNA
+1660 PTNT
-1665 EKASGLSPSFVFLQ
+1665 EKTSGLSPSFVFLQ

-1694 LLPKSELIDRAV
+1694 LLPKSQLIDRAV

-1718 KIGVVFVGPGQV
+1718 KIGVVFVGAGQV
-1730 SNEVSIL
+1730 FNEVSIL

-1742 SNRYAQFL
+1742 SNRYAGFL

-1764 DQVFLGGLD
+1764 DQIFLGGLD

-1798 LMPNRE
+1798 LMPNRD

-1818 DFVVVVYN
+1818 DFVMVVYN
-1826 DSSEEYKLG
+1826 DSGEEYKLG

-1840 FNFVEVVIKPLDYDS
+1840 FNFVEVIIKPLDYGS

-1865 LEGLVDTSVA
+1865 LEGLVDTSVV
-1875 KIVSDRNLPLLV
+1875 KIVSDQNLPLLV

-1901 QYRANPL
+1901 QYRANPS

-1914 WLARLRHIKRIR
+1914 WLARLRHIKRLR

-1948 SMSKSSGVHHQQQQ
+1948 SQTKQSSYQQVSGG
-1962 QGSLSA
+1962 GSNTDS
-1968 NDSGQRKRLVST
+1968 SGQRKRLVST

>member
-1 MNKQPS
+1 MNKQQNDS
-7 KESLKDKVKGIFG
+7 FKDKVKGIFRIG
-20 IRPTHISTK
+20 TTRPLNKQSETK
-29 PSEPKPSEFII
+29 PSEVII
-40 TQDILKELS
+40 TADIIRELH
-49 PECGINNRIKVINH
+49 PDCGLNSRVRTMNH
-63 VCDLAK
+63 ICDLAK
-69 SKKFEQNAVEA
+69 TKKFEENAVEA
-80 VWKAVEDMLQTDSP
+80 VWKAVDDMLTSEQP

-101 LQLLRAI
+101 LQLLKAI
-108 IHGQGE
+108 IQGQGE
-114 SLGPLRAYF
+114 RLGPLRAYF
-123 FKLIWLYQP
+123 FKVIRDYQP
-132 SNEDLPERLGV
+132 CKEDLSDRLEV

-163 FVLLWMDMGL
+163 FVLLWMDIGL
-173 TADFLHVLV
+173 TSDFLHVLV

-197 LMVQKIC
+197 IMVQKIC

-219 LQVLDAVVCYN
+219 IQVLDAVVCYN
-230 CLPSDSLTIFII
+230 CLPSDSLTVFII

-275 TMCHIMEE
+275 TMCRIMEE
-283 RAYTEDAA
+283 RMYMEDAP

-322 SFFKAMACA
+322 SFHKAMSCA
-331 NELVSYEIVLSIT
+331 NEVVSYEIVLSIT

-372 IQTIGSPELKSI
+372 IETIGSAELKAI
-384 VYELLSTVEELYEQ
+384 VFELLTTVEELYEQ
-398 NGYHGSCDKFFSLVE
+398 NGYHGSTEKFFSLVE

-439 DGWIQSLHRLME
+439 DGWIQNLNHLVE
-451 KFFRNETRSV
+451 KFFRNETRSI
-461 IRIKVLHIL
+461 IRIEVLHIL
-470 SFVLSTN
+470 SFVLNTN

-482 EELIEVVV
+482 DELIETVV
-490 IPQLGQIAED
+490 IPQLSGIAED
-500 RDLLVRKQATQL
+500 RDLAVRKQAAQL
-512 LVDLAEGCS
+512 LVDLAEGCN
-521 THHFNSLLDIIER
+521 THHFTSLLDIIER
-534 VASRPLI
+534 VASR
-541 AGSMDGERDLTAE
+541 SMVSSGPQEVSERDPTAE
-554 SPMEDVKTAILG
+554 SPMEDVRTAILG
-566 LLEILQSKMYSVP
+566 LLEILQSKLYSLP
-579 ASHASRV
+579 ANHASRV
-586 YEMLISH
+586 YELLISH
-593 LQLHYK
+593 VQLHYK
-599 HKYTSPI
+599 NKYCSGI
-606 ASSIRLQ
+606 SSSIRLQ
-613 VFDFLLL
+613 VFDFFLM

-636 VMRFSPYCH
+636 AIRYSPYCY
-645 CDMGEPEKRV
+645 CDTGDIEKR
-655 SEKKPAGSVSPPAG
+655 EKKLTGTTSPPAG
-669 SPAPPVV
+669 S
-676 PPSSIRTAYLPY
+676 TANLTTSTASMRSTYLPY
-688 NLAFTVVL
+688 APAFCVLL
-696 QCLKMDADW
+696 QCLKMETDW

-729 CSIDQL
+729 CSLDQL
-735 CSILCSMVTDRMI
+735 CSTLCCMVTDRLI
-748 GERLKRAPDGF
+748 SERLKKTPEGF
-759 ARTDVQLAVVP
+759 SRTDVQLAVVP
-770 VLTALTSYHSYLEQ
+770 VLTAITSYHSYLEQ
-784 PRQREL
+784 SRQREL
-790 VQCLETGLICRCAKQ
+790 VQCLETGLIYRCAKQ

-880 FKFNQYIVS
+880 SKFNQYIVS

-919 SNALLPFDDTLEQ
+919 SNALLPLDDGHEQ
-932 SSFRARSTSL
+932 SPFRARSTSL

-949 RAVKVAKQGPS
+949 RAAKVGKAAAVVA
-960 NNSPIK
+960 NSSSSPVK
-966 ELKDLS
+966 ELRDLS

-993 TSNTTCSLGSADE
+993 TSTTTCSLGSADE
-1006 NAVLQADDT
+1006 NAVTQADEG

-1048 ADFLLS
+1048 AEFLLA
-1054 GGQSMTWL
+1054 GGRSMTWL

-1072 SGGARTQALLGL
+1072 SGGIRTQALLGM
-1084 DMTERPGGGAV
+1084 DMEERLGGGG

-1105 TRQTKEAPAK
+1105 TRITKEAPAK
-1115 LESQSSLQLN
+1115 LESQSSQQHT
-1125 SRNARIRQRS
+1125 RATRIRVRS
-1135 MSGGHALRGGPAQS
+1135 MSGGHALRAGPAKS
-1149 LSPLVSPSDG
+1149 LSPLVSPSES
-1159 ELCGPLPPPGPPLEG
+1159 ELAAPLSPSTGSNMDSLGP
-1174 LGALRGAAATAA
+1174 
-1186 DEQQSSASSSTAAPP
+1186 SSSTSATPSAPP
-1201 PLKEKASLAEF
+1201 PLDNPNLAEF

-1255 DLSSVLMA
+1255 ELSSILMS
-1263 MEGIKEAPPAPPAT
+1263 MEGVKEPLAQTASAPAST
-1277 ATTVTGTGNTGNT
+1277 
-1290 AATTGNTGT
+1290 
-1299 ATGNTAAAAP
+1299 AAP
-1309 ADAPQA
+1309 APMTTSEPLTQTHSGVGVKAN
-1315 LSKPSLIQRSN
+1315 LIQRSN
-1326 TVGALASLCPP
+1326 T
-1337 ALLQGRLL
+1337 
-1345 RSISWADSVVVLEE
+1345 DSVVVLEE
-1359 GAAAGMGVG
+1359 GSAASTAHT
-1368 VGGPRGLDSLDLE
+1368 PPDWLDSA
-1381 EFEAMPTEPIF
+1381 EFEPTPSFDPIF
-1392 MSDKFTTSSSN
+1392 MSVDKLP
-1403 KTTPAPPPLSRTSST
+1403 KAPPPGVLSRSSST

-1436 PIDQAPLGLSSAAVG
+1436 PIDQPNTGATTPGT
-1451 LQRNIAD
+1451 QD
-1458 DDDLPFAHSQTLNKS
+1458 PDLPFQTHAQSQGHGLNKS

-1480 TLPEAFAKAT
+1480 TLPEAFIN
-1490 AAAASSSG
+1490 AAAAVE
-1498 MGLGSSSAASGTA
+1498 SAAAVVEDTPR
-1511 GASGVGDVPRVRT
+1511 PRV
-1524 PVEGGKPQGGDR
+1524 
-1536 EVVGGGGGGGGGGG
+1536 
-1550 ESGGQG
+1550 SS
-1556 DSVSTAATTTTAS
+1556 DSVSQPPLCLYEKERIEES
-1569 ATAGGGTGAT
+1569 PAGDAI
-1579 GAGSGTAA
+1579 
-1587 VAGPGAGNGV
+1587 GPGAQSQASDGPSV
-1597 GGGSLSSSSS
+1597 APSSGGGAVLRLSLPA
-1607 APRMRLECPAPAKP
+1607 APLQS
-1621 GPLSP
+1621 GPISP
-1626 SGHRPRGHTISVSAP
+1626 SGGHRPRGHTISVSAP
-1641 SSRRERKMDRDAY
+1641 SSRRERRSDRDSY
-1654 HNRSGG
+1654 QSRPG
-1660 PGSNA
+1660 PSNT
-1665 EKASGLSPSFVFLQ
+1665 EKISGLSPSFVFLQ

-1694 LLPKSELIDRAV
+1694 LLPKTQVIDRAV

-1718 KIGVVFVGPGQV
+1718 KIGVVFVGAGQV
-1730 SNEVSIL
+1730 NNEVAIL

-1742 SNRYAQFL
+1742 SNRYAAFL

-1764 DQVFLGGLD
+1764 DQIFLGGLD

-1818 DFVVVVYN
+1818 DFVMVVYN
-1826 DSSEEYKLG
+1826 DSGEEYKLG

-1840 FNFVEVVIKPLDYDS
+1840 FNFVEVIIKPLDFEC

-1865 LEGLVDTSVA
+1865 LEGLVDITVA

-1901 QYRANPL
+1901 QYRANPS

-1931 EIQSRPTPGIS
+1931 EIQSRSTPGIS
-1942 LTQSHS
+1942 LTQGHN
-1948 SMSKSSGVHHQQQQ
+1948 KSFQQNTQAQ
-1962 QGSLSA
+1962 
-1968 NDSGQRKRLVST
+1968 NPETSGQRKRLVST

>member
-1 MNKQPS
+1 MNKNQS

-20 IRPTHISTK
+20 LGPPRP
-29 PSEPKPSEFII
+29 PSKQSDTRPSEFII
-40 TQDILKELS
+40 TTDIIKELQ
-49 PECGINNRIKVINH
+49 PDCGLSNRVRMMNH

-69 SKKFEQNAVEA
+69 TKKFEENAVEA
-80 VWKAVEDMLQTDSP
+80 VWKAVEDMLTPEQP
-94 PEARHAV
+94 AEARHGV

-114 SLGPLRAYF
+114 RLGPLRAYF
-123 FKLIWLYQP
+123 FNVIRDYKP
-132 SNEDLPERLGV
+132 CNEDLSGRLEV

-163 FVLLWMDMGL
+163 FVLLWMDIGL
-173 TADFLHVLV
+173 TSDFLHVLV
-182 NLVKFNSCYLDQNVS
+182 NLVKFNSCYLDQHVS
-197 LMVQKIC
+197 IMVRNIC

-230 CLPSDSLTIFII
+230 CLPSDSLTVFII
-242 TLCRTVNVKEFC
+242 TLCRTVNFKEFC

-275 TMCHIMEE
+275 TMCRIMEE
-283 RAYTEDAA
+283 SVYMEDAP

-322 SFFKAMACA
+322 SFYKAMSCA
-331 NELVSYEIVLSIT
+331 NEVVSYEIVLSIT

-359 DILLGIIERLLQQ
+359 DILLGIIEQLLQQ
-372 IQTIGSPELKSI
+372 IQMIGSAELKSI
-384 VYELLSTVEELYEQ
+384 VYELLTNVEELYEQ
-398 NGYHGSCDKFFSLVE
+398 NGYHGSTEKFFSLVE

-482 EELIEVVV
+482 DELIEMVVV
-490 IPQLGQIAED
+490 PQLGVIAED
-500 RDLLVRKQATQL
+500 RDLAVRKQATQL
-512 LVDLAEGCS
+512 LVDLAEGCN
-521 THHFNSLLDIIER
+521 THHFTSLLDIIER
-534 VASRPLI
+534 VASRSLLSSSPLEV
-541 AGSMDGERDLTAE
+541 SERDPTE
-554 SPMEDVKTAILG
+554 SSVEDVRTAILG
-566 LLEILQSKMYSVP
+566 LLEILQSKLYSLP
-579 ASHASRV
+579 ASHAGRV
-586 YEMLISH
+586 YELLISH

-599 HKYTSPI
+599 NKYYSPI

-613 VFDFLLL
+613 VFDFFLM

-631 PNKDG
+631 PNKDKAI
-636 VMRFSPYCH
+636 RFSPYCY
-645 CDMGEPEKRV
+645 CDTGDPEKRV
-655 SEKKPAGSVSPPAG
+655 SEKKPPVGSTSPPAG
-669 SPAPPVV
+669 SPAPPTA
-676 PPSSIRTAYLPY
+676 PSASTGSIRLAYLPY
-688 NLAFTVVL
+688 APAFSVLL
-696 QCLKMDADW
+696 QCLKMETDW

-729 CSIDQL
+729 CSLDQL
-735 CSILCSMVTDRMI
+735 CSTLCCMVTDRLI
-748 GERLKRAPDGF
+748 SERLKKTPEGF
-759 ARTDVQLAVVP
+759 SRTDVQLAVVP
-770 VLTALTSYHSYLEQ
+770 VLTAITSYHNYLEQ
-784 PRQREL
+784 LRQREL
-790 VQCLETGLICRCAKQ
+790 VQCLETGLIYRCAKQ

-880 FKFNQYIVS
+880 SKFNQYIVS

-919 SNALLPFDDTLEQ
+919 SNALLPFDDGHEQ
-932 SSFRARSTSL
+932 SSFRVRSTSL

-949 RAVKVAKQGPS
+949 RAAKVAKAAAAVA
-960 NNSPIK
+960 NSSSSPVK
-966 ELKDLS
+966 ELRDLS

-993 TSNTTCSLGSADE
+993 TSTTTCSLGSADE
-1006 NAVLQADDT
+1006 NAVSQADEG

-1048 ADFLLS
+1048 AEFLLA
-1054 GGQSMTWL
+1054 GGRSMTWL

-1072 SGGARTQALLGL
+1072 GGGVRTQALLGL
-1084 DMTERPGGGAV
+1084 DMAERLGGGG

-1105 TRQTKEAPAK
+1105 TRITKEAPAK
-1115 LESQSSLQLN
+1115 LESQSSQQHN
-1125 SRNARIRQRS
+1125 RATRIRVRS
-1135 MSGGHALRGGPAQS
+1135 MSGGHALRAGPAQS
-1149 LSPLVSPSDG
+1149 LSPLVSPSEG
-1159 ELCGPLPPPGPPLEG
+1159 ELAAPLSAPSASTLDGLGPP
-1174 LGALRGAAATAA
+1174 
-1186 DEQQSSASSSTAAPP
+1186 SSTSAAPSAPP
-1201 PLKEKASLAEF
+1201 PLKDNPSLAEF
-1212 VPMLTQ
+1212 LPMLTQ

-1255 DLSSVLMA
+1255 ELSTVLMA
-1263 MEGIKEAPPAPPAT
+1263 MEGVKEPPTQTASAPASTSAPAPVSEPLTQPHSSVGGKA
-1277 ATTVTGTGNTGNT
+1277 N
-1290 AATTGNTGT
+1290 
-1299 ATGNTAAAAP
+1299 
-1309 ADAPQA
+1309 
-1315 LSKPSLIQRSN
+1315 LIQRSN
-1326 TVGALASLCPP
+1326 T
-1337 ALLQGRLL
+1337 
-1345 RSISWADSVVVLEE
+1345 DSVVVLQE
-1359 GAAAGMGVG
+1359 GSEVATSHVSDWLE
-1368 VGGPRGLDSLDLE
+1368 RE
-1381 EFEAMPTEPIF
+1381 EFEAMPSNPIF
-1392 MSDKFTTSSSN
+1392 MSAEKFP
-1403 KTTPAPPPLSRTSST
+1403 KTPPPGTLSRSSST

-1436 PIDQAPLGLSSAAVG
+1436 PIDQPPLGPSSPG
-1451 LQRNIAD
+1451 SQEPE
-1458 DDDLPFAHSQTLNKS
+1458 LPFQTHTQSQGHGLNKS

-1480 TLPEAFAKAT
+1480 TLPEAFTQAALQSETVPGEASWPRAT
-1490 AAAASSSG
+1490 S
-1498 MGLGSSSAASGTA
+1498 
-1511 GASGVGDVPRVRT
+1511 D
-1524 PVEGGKPQGGDR
+1524 GKPQTQQPQIEKEKEKGEGNSGGDGN
-1536 EVVGGGGGGGGGGG
+1536 EPGGQSQGSEGPVVVSSQ
-1550 ESGGQG
+1550 SGGARMKLEFPA
-1556 DSVSTAATTTTAS
+1556 ST
-1569 ATAGGGTGAT
+1569 
-1579 GAGSGTAA
+1579 
-1587 VAGPGAGNGV
+1587 N
-1597 GGGSLSSSSS
+1597 
-1607 APRMRLECPAPAKP
+1607 P
-1621 GPLSP
+1621 GPISP
-1626 SGHRPRGHTISVSAP
+1626 SGGHRPRGHTISGSAP
-1641 SSRRERKMDRDAY
+1641 SRRDRRTERDSY
-1654 HNRSGG
+1654 HVRPG
-1660 PGSNA
+1660 PSNT
-1665 EKASGLSPSFVFLQ
+1665 EKISGLSPSFVFLQ

-1694 LLPKSELIDRAV
+1694 LLPKTQVIDRAV

-1718 KIGVVFVGPGQV
+1718 KIGVVFVGVGQV
-1730 SNEVSIL
+1730 SNEVAIL

-1742 SNRYAQFL
+1742 SNRYAGFL

-1764 DQVFLGGLD
+1764 DQIFLGGLD

-1798 LMPNRE
+1798 LMPNKE

-1818 DFVVVVYN
+1818 DFVMVVYN
-1826 DSSEEYKLG
+1826 DSGEEYKLG

-1840 FNFVEVVIKPLDYDS
+1840 FNFVEVIIKPLDYDC
-1855 NLVTLQCRKD
+1855 NLVTLQGRKD
-1865 LEGLVDTSVA
+1865 LEGLIDTTVS

-1901 QYRANPL
+1901 QYRANPS

-1931 EIQSRPTPGIS
+1931 DIQSRSTPGIS
-1942 LTQSHS
+1942 LTQGHT
-1948 SMSKSSGVHHQQQQ
+1948 QQNKAFQQ
-1962 QGSLSA
+1962 SNSQSQEGQ
-1968 NDSGQRKRLVST
+1968 GQRKRLVST

>member
-20 IRPTHISTK
+20 LGPPRP
-29 PSEPKPSEFII
+29 PSKQSETKPSEFII
-40 TQDILKELS
+40 TTDIIKELH
-49 PECGINNRIKVINH
+49 PDCGLSNRIRMMNH

-69 SKKFEQNAVEA
+69 TKKFEEHAVEA
-80 VWKAVEDMLQTDSP
+80 VWKAVEDMLSLEQP

-108 IHGQGE
+108 IQGQGE
-114 SLGPLRAYF
+114 RLGPLRAYF
-123 FKLIWLYQP
+123 FKVIRDYQP
-132 SNEDLPERLGV
+132 CNEDLSDRLEV

-163 FVLLWMDMGL
+163 FVLLWMDIGL
-173 TADFLHVLV
+173 TSDFLHVLV

-197 LMVQKIC
+197 IMVQKIC

-230 CLPSDSLTIFII
+230 CLPSDSLTVFII

-275 TMCHIMEE
+275 TMCRIMEE
-283 RAYTEDAA
+283 RVYMEDAP

-322 SFFKAMACA
+322 SFYKAMSSA
-331 NELVSYEIVLSIT
+331 NEVVSYEIVLSIT

-372 IQTIGSPELKSI
+372 IQTIGSAELKAI
-384 VYELLSTVEELYEQ
+384 VYELLTTVEELYEQ
-398 NGYHGSCDKFFSLVE
+398 NGYHGSTEKFFSLVE

-482 EELIEVVV
+482 DELIEMVV
-490 IPQLGQIAED
+490 IPQLSGIAED
-500 RDLLVRKQATQL
+500 RDLAVRKQATQL
-512 LVDLAEGCS
+512 LVDLAEGCN
-521 THHFNSLLDIIER
+521 THHFTSLLDVIER
-534 VASRPLI
+534 VASRSLVCSGPQEV
-541 AGSMDGERDLTAE
+541 SERDPTAE
-554 SPMEDVKTAILG
+554 SPMEDVRTAILG
-566 LLEILQSKMYSVP
+566 LLEILQSKLYSLP

-586 YEMLISH
+586 FELLISH

-599 HKYTSPI
+599 NKYCSAI

-613 VFDFLLL
+613 VFDFFLM
-620 MRADSLHRLGV
+620 MRADFLHRLGV
-631 PNKDG
+631 PNKDR
-636 VMRFSPYCH
+636 VMRFSPYCY
-645 CDMGEPEKRV
+645 CDTGEPEKRL
-655 SEKKPAGSVSPPAG
+655 SEKKPTGSTSPPAG
-669 SPAPPVV
+669 SPAPPTAA
-676 PPSSIRTAYLPY
+676 SASTATMRSAYLPY
-688 NLAFTVVL
+688 APAFSVLL
-696 QCLKMDADW
+696 QCLKMETDW

-717 TLQYKVLLLTSP
+717 MLQYKVLLLTSP
-729 CSIDQL
+729 CSLDQL
-735 CSILCSMVTDRMI
+735 CSTLCCMVTDRLI
-748 GERLKRAPDGF
+748 SERLKKTPEGF
-759 ARTDVQLAVVP
+759 SRTDVQLAVVP
-770 VLTALTSYHSYLEQ
+770 VLTAITSYHNYLEQ
-784 PRQREL
+784 SRQREL
-790 VQCLETGLICRCAKQ
+790 VQCLETGLIYRCAKQ

-880 FKFNQYIVS
+880 SKFNQYIVS

-919 SNALLPFDDTLEQ
+919 SNALLPFDDSHEQ

-942 NERPKSL
+942 NERPK
-949 RAVKVAKQGPS
+949 
-960 NNSPIK
+960 
-966 ELKDLS
+966 
-972 AMDAFR
+972 
-978 SRSISVSEHAVRRMQ
+978 RMH
-993 TSNTTCSLGSADE
+993 TSTTTCSLGSADE
-1006 NAVLQADDT
+1006 NAMTQADEG

-1048 ADFLLS
+1048 AEFLLA
-1054 GGQSMTWL
+1054 GGRSMTWL

-1072 SGGARTQALLGL
+1072 SGGVRTQALLGL
-1084 DMTERPGGGAV
+1084 DMAERLGGGG

-1105 TRQTKEAPAK
+1105 TRITKEAPAK
-1115 LESQSSLQLN
+1115 LESQSSQQHN
-1125 SRNARIRQRS
+1125 RATRIRVRS
-1135 MSGGHALRGGPAQS
+1135 MSGGHALRAGPAQS
-1149 LSPLVSPSDG
+1149 LSPLVSPSEG
-1159 ELCGPLPPPGPPLEG
+1159 ELAAPLSPP
-1174 LGALRGAAATAA
+1174 
-1186 DEQQSSASSSTAAPP
+1186 SSSTLDGVGPPSSTSATPSAPP
-1201 PLKEKASLAEF
+1201 PLKDNPSLAEF

-1255 DLSSVLMA
+1255 ELSSVLMA
-1263 MEGIKEAPPAPPAT
+1263 MEGVKEPPTQTASAPAST
-1277 ATTVTGTGNTGNT
+1277 
-1290 AATTGNTGT
+1290 
-1299 ATGNTAAAAP
+1299 AAP
-1309 ADAPQA
+1309 APASAPEPLTQTQSSIGGKA
-1315 LSKPSLIQRSN
+1315 NLIQRSN
-1326 TVGALASLCPP
+1326 TVGGSLWSLGSGSSAPPGPLAP
-1337 ALLQGRLL
+1337 GRLH

-1359 GAAAGMGVG
+1359 GSGV
-1368 VGGPRGLDSLDLE
+1368 PTAHTPSDWLESE
-1381 EFEAMPTEPIF
+1381 EFEPMISDPIF
-1392 MSDKFTTSSSN
+1392 MSADKFT
-1403 KTTPAPPPLSRTSST
+1403 KAAPTGVLSRSSST

-1436 PIDQAPLGLSSAAVG
+1436 PIDQPTMGPSTPGSQG
-1451 LQRNIAD
+1451 PE
-1458 DDDLPFAHSQTLNKS
+1458 LPFQTHTQSQGHGLNKS

-1480 TLPEAFAKAT
+1480 TLPEAFSKAAIESET
-1490 AAAASSSG
+1490 
-1498 MGLGSSSAASGTA
+1498 
-1511 GASGVGDVPRVRT
+1511 VPGDTSLPRA
-1524 PVEGGKPQGGDR
+1524 PSEGKPQAQQPHFEKEKVEGSTGGD
-1536 EVVGGGGGGGGGGG
+1536 VNGGQSQGG
-1550 ESGGQG
+1550 EGPGVMSSQSGG
-1556 DSVSTAATTTTAS
+1556 A
-1569 ATAGGGTGAT
+1569 
-1579 GAGSGTAA
+1579 
-1587 VAGPGAGNGV
+1587 
-1597 GGGSLSSSSS
+1597 
-1607 APRMRLECPAPAKP
+1607 RMRLEFPAAPAQP
-1621 GPLSP
+1621 GPISP
-1626 SGHRPRGHTISVSAP
+1626 SGGHRPRGHTISVSAP
-1641 SSRRERKMDRDAY
+1641 SSRRERRTERDSY
-1654 HNRSGG
+1654 HSRPG
-1660 PGSNA
+1660 PSTT
-1665 EKASGLSPSFVFLQ
+1665 EKISGLSPSFVFLQ

-1694 LLPKSELIDRAV
+1694 LLPKTQVIDRAV

-1718 KIGVVFVGPGQV
+1718 KIGVVFVGAGQV
-1730 SNEVSIL
+1730 SNEVAIL

-1742 SNRYAQFL
+1742 SNRYAAFL

-1764 DQVFLGGLD
+1764 DQIFLGGLD

-1818 DFVVVVYN
+1818 DFVMVVYN
-1826 DSSEEYKLG
+1826 DSGEEYKLG

-1840 FNFVEVVIKPLDYDS
+1840 FNFVEVIIKPLDYEC

-1865 LEGLVDTSVA
+1865 LEGLVDTTVA

-1901 QYRANPL
+1901 QYRANPS

-1931 EIQSRPTPGIS
+1931 DIQSRSTPGIS
-1942 LTQSHS
+1942 LTQGHAQQN
-1948 SMSKSSGVHHQQQQ
+1948 KSFQQSTPAASQE
-1962 QGSLSA
+1962 A
-1968 NDSGQRKRLVST
+1968 PGQRKRLVST

>member
-7 KESLKDKVKGIFG
+7 KESLKERLKGVFG
-20 IRPTHISTK
+20 LGQPRL
-29 PSEPKPSEFII
+29 PSKQTESKPSEFII
-40 TQDILKELS
+40 TYDILKELA
-49 PECGINNRIKVINH
+49 PECGLSNRIRVINH

-69 SKKFEQNAVEA
+69 SKKFEEHAVEA
-80 VWKAVEDMLQTDSP
+80 LWKAVEDMMQPEQP

-101 LQLLRAI
+101 LLLLRAI
-108 IHGQGE
+108 IQGQGE
-114 SLGPLRAYF
+114 RLGPLRAYF
-123 FKLIWLYQP
+123 FKIIWDYQP
-132 SNEDLPERLGV
+132 CNEDLPERLGV

-151 KDITYLEEDIAR
+151 KDVTYLEDEIAR
-163 FVLLWMDMGL
+163 FVVVWMDTGL
-173 TADFLHVLV
+173 TADFLQVLV
-182 NLVKFNSCYLDQNVS
+182 NLVKFNSCYLDQNELNPV
-197 LMVQKIC
+197 C
-204 LLCNRTTSSTDIEVA
+204 LLTLPSLVVWVLQVA

-230 CLPSDSLTIFII
+230 CLPSDSLAIFIV

-275 TMCHIMEE
+275 TMCRIMEE
-283 RAYTEDAA
+283 RAYMEDAA

-322 SFFKAMACA
+322 SFYKAMNCA
-331 NELVSYEIVLSIT
+331 NEVVSYEIVLSIT
-344 RLIKKYGKELQVVTW
+344 RLIKKYGKDLQVVTW
-359 DILLGIIERLLQQ
+359 DILLAIIERLLQQ
-372 IQTIGSPELKSI
+372 IQTIGSPELKAI
-384 VYELLSTVEELYEQ
+384 VFELLSTVEELYEQ
-398 NGYHGSCDKFFSLVE
+398 NDFHGSSERFFSLVE

-500 RDLLVRKQATQL
+500 RDLSVRKQATQL
-512 LVDLAEGCS
+512 LVDLAEGCN
-521 THHFNSLLDIIER
+521 THHFNSLLDIIEK
-534 VASRPLI
+534 VASRPLTC
-541 AGSMDGERDLTAE
+541 AVDGERDQSAE

-566 LLEILQSKMYSVP
+566 LLEILQSKLYSLP

-586 YEMLISH
+586 YELLISH

-599 HKYTSPI
+599 NKYCSAL
-606 ASSIRLQ
+606 ASSVRLQ

-636 VMRFSPYCH
+636 VLRFSPYCY
-645 CDMGEPEKRV
+645 CDKREA
-655 SEKKPAGSVSPPAG
+655 EKKPTGTVSPPAG
-669 SPAPPVV
+669 SPAPAA
-676 PPSSIRTAYLPY
+676 PSTSIRTTYLPY
-688 NLAFTVVL
+688 SLAFGVLL
-696 QCLKMDADW
+696 QCLKTETDW
-705 KVLKLVLDKLPW
+705 KVLKLVLDKMPW

-729 CSIDQL
+729 CSVDQL
-735 CSILCSMVTDRMI
+735 CSTLCSMVWVKMT
-748 GERLKRAPDGF
+748 LKRTPDGF
-759 ARTDVQLAVVP
+759 SRTDVQLAVVP

-784 PRQREL
+784 SRQREL
-790 VQCLETGLICRCAKQ
+790 VQCLETGLIYRCAKQ

-810 TMCTV
+810 TMCTI

-842 SPMLEFLSTLVR
+842 TPMLEFLSTLVR

-880 FKFNQYIVS
+880 SKFNQYIVS

-919 SNALLPFDDTLEQ
+919 SNALLPFDDTHEQ

-949 RAVKVAKQGPS
+949 RTAKMAKQS
-960 NNSPIK
+960 QSANSPVK

-978 SRSISVSEHAVRRMQ
+978 SRSISVSEHAVRRMH
-993 TSNTTCSLGSADE
+993 TSTTTCSLGSADE
-1006 NAVLQADDT
+1006 SAVVQADDA

-1048 ADFLLS
+1048 AEFLLA
-1054 GGQSMTWL
+1054 GGPSMTWL

-1072 SGGARTQALLGL
+1072 SGGSRTQTLLGL
-1084 DMTERPGGGAV
+1084 DMAERPGGG
-1095 EMTRSDPSLH
+1095 EMTRSDPTLH
-1105 TRQTKEAPAK
+1105 RQTKEAPAK
-1115 LESQSSLQLN
+1115 LESQSTQQLN
-1125 SRNARIRQRS
+1125 RATRIRVRS
-1135 MSGGHALRGGPAQS
+1135 MSGGSGFG
-1149 LSPLVSPSDG
+1149 
-1159 ELCGPLPPPGPPLEG
+1159 GPLPPPGPPLEG
-1174 LGALRGAAATAA
+1174 LNCTRATEELPQTTSAALPVKDKTG
-1186 DEQQSSASSSTAAPP
+1186 
-1201 PLKEKASLAEF
+1201 LAEF

-1230 NTSWLMCLENP
+1230 TTSWLMCLENP

-1255 DLSSVLMA
+1255 ELSSVLMA
-1263 MEGIKEAPPAPPAT
+1263 MEGVKEPQSDPPSAPS
-1277 ATTVTGTGNTGNT
+1277 
-1290 AATTGNTGT
+1290 
-1299 ATGNTAAAAP
+1299 
-1309 ADAPQA
+1309 DAPQSH
-1315 LSKPSLIQRSN
+1315 SKPSLIQRSN
-1326 TVGALASLCPP
+1326 TVGSLCSLCPSDQP
-1337 ALLQGRLL
+1337 GRLH
-1345 RSISWADSVVVLEE
+1345 RSISWAGISYLCVCVCTTIGLVI
-1359 GAAAGMGVG
+1359 
-1368 VGGPRGLDSLDLE
+1368 GPFLLLFLLLLPQS
-1381 EFEAMPTEPIF
+1381 
-1392 MSDKFTTSSSN
+1392 
-1403 KTTPAPPPLSRTSST
+1403 SST

-1430 VSEGAI
+1430 VSEGGI
-1436 PIDQAPLGLSSAAVG
+1436 PIDQPPLTFSSTAA
-1451 LQRNIAD
+1451 D
-1458 DDDLPFAHSQTLNKS
+1458 SDLPFSHSQTLNKS

-1480 TLPEAFAKAT
+1480 MLPEAFAKAVG
-1490 AAAASSSG
+1490 SG
-1498 MGLGSSSAASGTA
+1498 A
-1511 GASGVGDVPRVRT
+1511 GFGDAPRSRT
-1524 PVEGGKPQGGDR
+1524 PVEGKILPTQASTER
-1536 EVVGGGGGGGGGGG
+1536 E
-1550 ESGGQG
+1550 
-1556 DSVSTAATTTTAS
+1556 
-1569 ATAGGGTGAT
+1569 
-1579 GAGSGTAA
+1579 
-1587 VAGPGAGNGV
+1587 GPGE
-1597 GGGSLSSSSS
+1597 
-1607 APRMRLECPAPAKP
+1607 LEFPSVQS

-1641 SSRRERKMDRDAY
+1641 SSRRERKSDRDSY
-1654 HNRSGG
+1654 HNRGG
-1660 PGSNA
+1660 PTNV
-1665 EKASGLSPSFVFLQ
+1665 EKSSGLSPSFVFLQ

-1694 LLPKSELIDRAV
+1694 LLPKSEVSSQSLIDRAV

-1718 KIGVVFVGPGQV
+1718 KIGVVFVGPGQAN
-1730 SNEVSIL
+1730 NEVAIL

-1742 SNRYAQFL
+1742 SNRYARFL

-1764 DQVFLGGLD
+1764 DQIFLGGLD
-1773 QYGDDGEFTYCW
+1773 HGRYADDGEFTYCW

-1804 SDKGCCNK
+1804 SDKSCCNK

-1826 DSSEEYKLG
+1826 DSGEEYKLG

-1840 FNFVEVVIKPLDYDS
+1840 FNFVEVLIKPLDYES
-1855 NLVTLQCRKD
+1855 NLVTLQCRRD
-1865 LEGLVDTSVA
+1865 LEGLVDTTVA
-1875 KIVSDRNLPLLV
+1875 KIVSDQNLPLLV

-1901 QYRANPL
+1901 QYRANPS

-1926 TRAQE
+1926 TR
-1931 EIQSRPTPGIS
+1931 IQSRPTPGIS
-1942 LTQSHS
+1942 LTQSHGP
-1948 SMSKSSGVHHQQQQ
+1948 MQNKATHQPSGPA
-1962 QGSLSA
+1962 STT
-1968 NDSGQRKRLVST
+1968 DSGQRKRLVST

>member
-7 KESLKDKVKGIFG
+7 KESLKDKVKGMFG
-20 IRPTHISTK
+20 LGPPRP
-29 PSEPKPSEFII
+29 PSKQSDTKPSEFII
-40 TQDILKELS
+40 TTDIIKELH
-49 PECGINNRIKVINH
+49 PDCGLSNRVRMMNH

-69 SKKFEQNAVEA
+69 TKKFEEHAVEA
-80 VWKAVEDMLQTDSP
+80 VWKAVEDMLSPEQP

-108 IHGQGE
+108 IQGQGE
-114 SLGPLRAYF
+114 RLGPLRAYF
-123 FKLIWLYQP
+123 FKEIRDYQP
-132 SNEDLPERLGV
+132 CNEDLSDRLEV

-163 FVLLWMDMGL
+163 FVLLWMDIGF
-173 TADFLHVLV
+173 TSDFLHVLV

-197 LMVQKIC
+197 IMVQKIC

-230 CLPSDSLTIFII
+230 CLPSDSLTVFII

-275 TMCHIMEE
+275 TMCRIMEE
-283 RAYTEDAA
+283 RVYMEDAP

-322 SFFKAMACA
+322 SFYKAMSCA
-331 NELVSYEIVLSIT
+331 NEVVSYEIVLSIT

-372 IQTIGSPELKSI
+372 IQTIGSAELKAI
-384 VYELLSTVEELYEQ
+384 VYELLTTVEELYEQ
-398 NGYHGSCDKFFSLVE
+398 NGYHGSTEKFFSLVE

-439 DGWIQSLHRLME
+439 DGWIQSLYRLME

-482 EELIEVVV
+482 DELIEMVV
-490 IPQLGQIAED
+490 IPQLSGIAED
-500 RDLLVRKQATQL
+500 RDLAVRKQATQL
-512 LVDLAEGCS
+512 LVDLAEGCN
-521 THHFNSLLDIIER
+521 THHFTSLLDIIER
-534 VASRPLI
+534 VASRSLVCSGPLEV
-541 AGSMDGERDLTAE
+541 SERDPTTE
-554 SPMEDVKTAILG
+554 SSMEDVRTAILG
-566 LLEILQSKMYSVP
+566 LLEILQSKLYSLP

-586 YEMLISH
+586 YELLISH

-599 HKYTSPI
+599 NKYCSAI

-613 VFDFLLL
+613 VFDFFLM

-631 PNKDG
+631 PNKDR
-636 VMRFSPYCH
+636 VMRFSPYCY
-645 CDMGEPEKRV
+645 CDAGEPEKRS
-655 SEKKPAGSVSPPAG
+655 SEKKPTGSTSPPAG
-669 SPAPPVV
+669 SPAPPAA
-676 PPSSIRTAYLPY
+676 PSASTGSIRSASLPY
-688 NLAFTVVL
+688 APAFSVLL
-696 QCLKMDADW
+696 QCLKMETDW

-717 TLQYKVLLLTSP
+717 TLQYKVLLLTSL
-729 CSIDQL
+729 CSLDQL
-735 CSILCSMVTDRMI
+735 CSTLCCMVTDRLI
-748 GERLKRAPDGF
+748 SERLKKTPEGF
-759 ARTDVQLAVVP
+759 SRTDVQLAVVP
-770 VLTALTSYHSYLEQ
+770 VLTAITSYHNYLEQ
-784 PRQREL
+784 SRQREL
-790 VQCLETGLICRCAKQ
+790 VQCLETGLIYRCAKQ

-880 FKFNQYIVS
+880 SKFNQYIVS

-919 SNALLPFDDTLEQ
+919 SNALLPFDDGHEQ

-949 RAVKVAKQGPS
+949 RAAKVAKAAAAVA
-960 NNSPIK
+960 NSSSSPVK
-966 ELKDLS
+966 ELRDLS

-978 SRSISVSEHAVRRMQ
+978 SRSISVSEHAVRRMH
-993 TSNTTCSLGSADE
+993 TSTTTCSLGSADE
-1006 NAVLQADDT
+1006 NAVTQADEG

-1048 ADFLLS
+1048 AEFLLA
-1054 GGQSMTWL
+1054 GGRSMTWL

-1072 SGGARTQALLGL
+1072 SGGVRTQALLGL
-1084 DMTERPGGGAV
+1084 DMADRLGGGG

-1105 TRQTKEAPAK
+1105 TRITKEAPAK
-1115 LESQSSLQLN
+1115 LESQSSQQH
-1125 SRNARIRQRS
+1125 SRATRIRVRS
-1135 MSGGHALRGGPAQS
+1135 MSGGHALRAGPAQS
-1149 LSPLVSPSDG
+1149 LSPLVSPSEG
-1159 ELCGPLPPPGPPLEG
+1159 ELAAPLSPPSGSTLDGLGPPSSI
-1174 LGALRGAAATAA
+1174 
-1186 DEQQSSASSSTAAPP
+1186 SSAPSAPP
-1201 PLKEKASLAEF
+1201 PLKDNPSLAEF
-1212 VPMLTQ
+1212 VPILTQ

-1255 DLSSVLMA
+1255 ELSSVLMA
-1263 MEGIKEAPPAPPAT
+1263 MEGVKEPPSQTASAPAST
-1277 ATTVTGTGNTGNT
+1277 
-1290 AATTGNTGT
+1290 
-1299 ATGNTAAAAP
+1299 AAP
-1309 ADAPQA
+1309 APAPISEPLTQTHSSVGGKA
-1315 LSKPSLIQRSN
+1315 NLIQRSN
-1326 TVGALASLCPP
+1326 T
-1337 ALLQGRLL
+1337 
-1345 RSISWADSVVVLEE
+1345 DSVVVLEE
-1359 GAAAGMGVG
+1359 GSGVTTANT
-1368 VGGPRGLDSLDLE
+1368 PPDWLESE
-1381 EFEAMPTEPIF
+1381 EFEAMPSDPIF
-1392 MSDKFTTSSSN
+1392 MSADKFP
-1403 KTTPAPPPLSRTSST
+1403 KTPPPGTLSRSSST

-1436 PIDQAPLGLSSAAVG
+1436 PIDQPTQGLSTPGSQG
-1451 LQRNIAD
+1451 PE
-1458 DDDLPFAHSQTLNKS
+1458 LPFQTHTQSQGHGLNKS

-1480 TLPEAFAKAT
+1480 TLPEAFSKAAMESET
-1490 AAAASSSG
+1490 APGDASW
-1498 MGLGSSSAASGTA
+1498 
-1511 GASGVGDVPRVRT
+1511 PRA
-1524 PVEGGKPQGGDR
+1524 PSDGKPQPQQPHFEKEKVEGST
-1536 EVVGGGGGGGGGGG
+1536 GGGGDVNGLGGQSQGG
-1550 ESGGQG
+1550 ESPGV
-1556 DSVSTAATTTTAS
+1556 VSS
-1569 ATAGGGTGAT
+1569 QGGGA
-1579 GAGSGTAA
+1579 
-1587 VAGPGAGNGV
+1587 
-1597 GGGSLSSSSS
+1597 
-1607 APRMRLECPAPAKP
+1607 RMRLEFPAAAALP
-1621 GPLSP
+1621 GPISP
-1626 SGHRPRGHTISVSAP
+1626 SGGHRPRGHTISVSAP
-1641 SSRRERKMDRDAY
+1641 SSRRERRTERDSY
-1654 HNRSGG
+1654 HSRPG
-1660 PGSNA
+1660 PSNT
-1665 EKASGLSPSFVFLQ
+1665 EKISGLSPSFVFLQ

-1694 LLPKSELIDRAV
+1694 LLPKTQVIDRAV

-1718 KIGVVFVGPGQV
+1718 KIGVVFVGAGQV
-1730 SNEVSIL
+1730 NNEVAIL

-1742 SNRYAQFL
+1742 SNRYAAFL

-1764 DQVFLGGLD
+1764 DQIFLGGLD

-1818 DFVVVVYN
+1818 DFVMVVYN
-1826 DSSEEYKLG
+1826 DSGEEYKLG

-1840 FNFVEVVIKPLDYDS
+1840 FNFVEVIIKPLDYEC

-1865 LEGLVDTSVA
+1865 LEGLVDTTVA

-1901 QYRANPL
+1901 QYRANPS

-1931 EIQSRPTPGIS
+1931 DIQSRSTPGIS
-1942 LTQSHS
+1942 LTQGHTQQN
-1948 SMSKSSGVHHQQQQ
+1948 KSFQQNTPA
-1962 QGSLSA
+1962 A
-1968 NDSGQRKRLVST
+1968 NPEASGQRKRLVST

>member
-7 KESLKDKVKGIFG
+7 KESLKDKLKGVFG
-20 IRPTHISTK
+20 LTPRIPTK
-29 PSEPKPSEFII
+29 PTESRPSEFII
-40 TQDILKELS
+40 THDILKELA
-49 PECGINNRIKVINH
+49 PECGLSNRIRVINH

-69 SKKFEQNAVEA
+69 SKKFEEHAVEA
-80 VWKAVEDMLQTDSP
+80 LWKAVEDMMHPEQVA
-94 PEARHAV
+94 EARHAV
-101 LQLLRAI
+101 LLLLRAI
-108 IHGQGE
+108 IQGQGE
-114 SLGPLRAYF
+114 RLGPLRAYF
-123 FKLIWLYQP
+123 FKIIWDYQP
-132 SNEDLPERLGV
+132 CNEDLPERLGV

-151 KDITYLEEDIAR
+151 KDVTYLEDEIAR
-163 FVLLWMDMGL
+163 FVVVWMETGL

-275 TMCHIMEE
+275 TMCRIMEE
-283 RAYTEDAA
+283 RVYTEDAA

-322 SFFKAMACA
+322 SFYKAMNCA
-331 NELVSYEIVLSIT
+331 NEVVSYEIVLSIT

-359 DILLGIIERLLQQ
+359 DILLAIIERLLQQ
-372 IQTIGSPELKSI
+372 IQSSGSPDLKAI
-384 VYELLSTVEELYEQ
+384 VFELLSTVEELYEQ
-398 NGYHGSCDKFFSLVE
+398 NDYHGSTERFFSLVE
-413 KCADKRPDASVLTL
+413 KCAEKRPDASVLTL

-434 IQPAK
+434 IHPAK

-490 IPQLGQIAED
+490 LPQLGQIAED
-500 RDLLVRKQATQL
+500 RDLSVRKQATQL
-512 LVDLAEGCS
+512 LVDLAEGCN
-521 THHFNSLLDIIER
+521 THHFNSLLDIIEK
-534 VASRPLI
+534 VASRPL
-541 AGSMDGERDLTAE
+541 SCSVDGDRELSAD

-566 LLEILQSKMYSVP
+566 LLEILQSKLYSLP
-579 ASHASRV
+579 ASHGSRV
-586 YEMLISH
+586 YELLISH

-599 HKYTSPI
+599 NKYCSAL
-606 ASSIRLQ
+606 ASSVRLQ

-636 VMRFSPYCH
+636 VLRFSPYCY
-645 CDMGEPEKRV
+645 CDVGGTEKREA
-655 SEKKPAGSVSPPAG
+655 EKKPTGTVSSPTG
-669 SPAPPVV
+669 SPAPAA
-676 PPSSIRTAYLPY
+676 PPTSIRTACLPY
-688 NLAFTVVL
+688 NLAFNVLL
-696 QCLKMDADW
+696 QCLKMETDW
-705 KVLKLVLDKLPW
+705 KVLKLVLDKMPW

-729 CSIDQL
+729 CSVDQL
-735 CSILCSMVTDRMI
+735 CSTLCSMVTDRLI
-748 GERLKRAPDGF
+748 SERLKRTPDGF
-759 ARTDVQLAVVP
+759 SRTDVQLAVVP
-770 VLTALTSYHSYLEQ
+770 VLTALTSYHCYLEQ
-784 PRQREL
+784 SRQREL
-790 VQCLETGLICRCAKQ
+790 VQCLETGLIYRCAKQ

-880 FKFNQYIVS
+880 SKFNQYIVS

-895 AMWFIRCRLPFR
+895 AMWFIRCRMPFR

-919 SNALLPFDDTLEQ
+919 SNALLPFDDTHEQ

-942 NERPKSL
+942 NERPK
-949 RAVKVAKQGPS
+949 
-960 NNSPIK
+960 
-966 ELKDLS
+966 
-972 AMDAFR
+972 
-978 SRSISVSEHAVRRMQ
+978 RMQ
-993 TSNTTCSLGSADE
+993 TSTTTCSLGSADE
-1006 NAVLQADDT
+1006 NAVMQADDA

-1048 ADFLLS
+1048 AEFLLA
-1054 GGQSMTWL
+1054 GGPSMTWL

-1072 SGGARTQALLGL
+1072 SGGSRTQTLLGL
-1084 DMTERPGGGAV
+1084 DTAERPGGG
-1095 EMTRSDPSLH
+1095 EMTRSDPTLH

-1115 LESQSSLQLN
+1115 LESQSSQQL
-1125 SRNARIRQRS
+1125 SRATRIRVRS
-1135 MSGGHALRGGPAQS
+1135 MSGGHALRAGAVQS
-1149 LSPLVSPSDG
+1149 LSPLVSPSEG
-1159 ELCGPLPPPGPPLEG
+1159 EFGSPLEG
-1174 LGALRGAAATAA
+1174 LNCPRG
-1186 DEQQSSASSSTAAPP
+1186 DEELPQSSSSSSHVAPP
-1201 PLKEKASLAEF
+1201 LRDKSGLAEF
-1212 VPMLTQ
+1212 VPVLTQ
-1218 GWAEIFIRRPSG
+1218 GWAQIFIRRPSG

-1255 DLSSVLMA
+1255 ELSSVLMA
-1263 MEGIKEAPPAPPAT
+1263 MDGVREPQTDAPSASSAPS
-1277 ATTVTGTGNTGNT
+1277 
-1290 AATTGNTGT
+1290 
-1299 ATGNTAAAAP
+1299 
-1309 ADAPQA
+1309 DAPQHHH
-1315 LSKPSLIQRSN
+1315 KPSLIQRAN
-1326 TVGALASLCPP
+1326 T
-1337 ALLQGRLL
+1337 
-1345 RSISWADSVVVLEE
+1345 DSVVVLEE
-1359 GAAAGMGVG
+1359 GGRGKAPESDPESPQMELEAA
-1368 VGGPRGLDSLDLE
+1368 SS
-1381 EFEAMPTEPIF
+1381 EPIY
-1392 MSDKFTTSSSN
+1392 MSADMFKPSN
-1403 KTTPAPPPLSRTSST
+1403 AMLSRSSST
-1418 SSQDDEKSTLEE
+1418 SSQDDDKSTLEE
-1430 VSEGAI
+1430 VSEGGI
-1436 PIDQAPLGLSSAAVG
+1436 PIDQPPLTFSTPGAPDS
-1451 LQRNIAD
+1451 
-1458 DDDLPFAHSQTLNKS
+1458 DLPFSHSQTLNKS

-1480 TLPEAFAKAT
+1480 TLPEAFARAT
-1490 AAAASSSG
+1490 GSGDLPRSRSPVEGKNILGQGSSERDTLGDGESVGSAGPQSLGASVST
-1498 MGLGSSSAASGTA
+1498 SSSASKMKLEF
-1511 GASGVGDVPRVRT
+1511 P
-1524 PVEGGKPQGGDR
+1524 
-1536 EVVGGGGGGGGGGG
+1536 
-1550 ESGGQG
+1550 
-1556 DSVSTAATTTTAS
+1556 S
-1569 ATAGGGTGAT
+1569 AQP
-1579 GAGSGTAA
+1579 GS
-1587 VAGPGAGNGV
+1587 
-1597 GGGSLSSSSS
+1597 
-1607 APRMRLECPAPAKP
+1607 
-1621 GPLSP
+1621 LSP

-1641 SSRRERKMDRDAY
+1641 SSRRERKSDRDSY
-1654 HNRSGG
+1654 HNRGG
-1660 PGSNA
+1660 VSNA
-1665 EKASGLSPSFVFLQ
+1665 EKSSGLSPSFVFLQ

-1718 KIGVVFVGPGQV
+1718 KIGVVFVGPGQAN
-1730 SNEVSIL
+1730 NEVAIL

-1742 SNRYAQFL
+1742 SNRYARFL

-1764 DQVFLGGLD
+1764 DQIFLGGLD
-1773 QYGDDGEFTYCW
+1773 HGRYADDGEFTYCW

-1804 SDKGCCNK
+1804 SDRSYCNK

-1826 DSSEEYKLG
+1826 DSGEEYKLG

-1840 FNFVEVVIKPLDYDS
+1840 FNFVEVVIKPLDYES
-1855 NLVTLQCRKD
+1855 NLVTLQCRRD
-1865 LEGLVDTSVA
+1865 LEGLVDTTVA
-1875 KIVSDRNLPLLV
+1875 KIVSDQNLPLLV

-1901 QYRANPL
+1901 QYRANPS

-1926 TRAQE
+1926 IRAQE

-1942 LTQSHS
+1942 LTQSHAP
-1948 SMSKSSGVHHQQQQ
+1948 MQNKPAHQPSG
-1962 QGSLSA
+1962 SA
-1968 NDSGQRKRLVST
+1968 PNTDCGQRKRLVST